1 MDRTSLSHNRINYK
15 RTAPDFSESG
25 ISSLNTFD
33 VGQTGT
39 RAVRNEAW
47 NQLEE
52 ELNYNIQ
59 DYDTSLEESEITEKQ
74 EQSTKKLPGVGSS
87 YDFASDLSKAVI
99 GLFTDNYKGENGNDS
114 SYINQAVNINVRDAL
129 SINVQARV
137 NELRETEGKWIP
149 EIEIAKRYL
158 EQKTLLGELSVDG
171 PDYFKVMSE
180 VQELEKQVKEAAKTN
195 PYIRDIFYGQ
205 AIEPAFTH
213 PGQLYPKAVSRDVMN
228 SILQNNRN
236 QYIIDLSWNQ
246 TNNELNDRLT
256 AAAKLSNKLDRLN
269 KNLEDANVALFEKES
284 EIKAKQKAL
293 KTKHMLH
300 DPLLGIIPL
309 GITYDP
315 DEIDPAFD
323 KQRQEVEVSLFD
335 PSTYKYGLTHLGSSL
350 SELQAMGATMATA
363 HLVKWGGRA
372 SKHPGLWALGETGV
386 NLLSTAYFRHKETAA
401 EVLSSYTQKLL
412 ENSDRFDINK
422 VMKDYEFGLEARGY
436 DVSSMDDL
444 EKLQFGLAYDI
455 QTSDQDYNKFAKDAR
470 VGLTEIEQGNNALA
484 LSDYLQNFGLS
495 YTGKVVNNAIGAKAI
510 AKGIGT
516 AAMTNARTRKLIEA
530 VKNRTNK
537 IADRVFDNPMQK
549 VATKRALESI
559 ANFTLHTGKRAIS
572 EGIEEGQQ
580 SIFQKRYS
588 DIPVDGTQ
596 IESPYSFLDG
606 IIQSG
611 TAAVE
616 ATLAYNGLHW
626 NDMYNT
632 DDQLR
637 KAMGIGSFVGALMG
651 AGPDIQQINRTRK
664 QIESDLSIQELSA
677 RGLDRV
683 DRSFKVA
690 QFLDSYRN
698 GNTPEYLRNS
708 IEELK
713 RYKGTDVT
721 DKMIDEDVETSRIVY
736 GIYKN
741 KDIDNNLKELGINRK
756 SGKDFEMFVQ
766 NHVELIN
773 SFNEASELADLSDKK
788 VTEKIEQI
796 FNESIDSPLNRFIQ
810 QQYESYTNGLAE
822 DQTAIQLS
830 EFRAPII
837 NSIVTRATSR
847 VLDRLNKDLNQ
858 RKKTLE
864 EIKTEYG
871 IDISKQGINGL
882 QEFIKKRQRE
892 VKDSLSKLDNILFKG
907 TFNTL
912 QDPANIEELENVLAP
927 SILNAGIINII
938 STKLNTYNTGRLS
951 ISNRYLVERK
961 PLWSTLDDSEK
972 QSVLTEYAE
981 KYKEDHQT
989 QEEPTRRQLISYYNH
1004 KINQSWNDIENS
1016 ANVEANERTLANAIF
1031 REDLRNTRK
1040 SLQQAQVENQEEFD
1054 TPIDNQPVSTEESSN
1069 KTQVEPDNNQG
1080 SDTKETSQESA
1091 RTVDNISDDADRNS
1105 VNTPVD
1111 EIATGSSEEQV
1122 DEVTDNTGDTGEVSD
1137 IDAMLDEVSDKEY
1150 IEDNDV
1156 IEIAQGSA
1164 NDQDRAATD
1173 NVDSNTLEI
1182 DELKAKYDTI
1192 EDGGPIAD
1200 IGNVEDSDMA
1210 STETITNTEE
1220 EVQSE
1225 QPTHTT
1231 KRQEPISPKQ
1241 INPIVNLTPESFDGA
1256 TDETVE
1262 IPLETQ
1268 DDVIYTDGTDTWV
1281 GNEDPSLGSPV
1292 SDEEIEMQGQF
1303 EQVDA
1308 VDMATTQEA
1317 ANYLG
1322 QTDKSPGLDTKKKVE
1337 TNRIHST
1344 FFYAFNSTEVM
1355 PIEANGKP
1363 VQFDGERR
1371 PGIELAA
1378 KLAIPGWLSK
1388 QKAYYIVTDSK
1399 ETRKFERDA
1408 ADRMAVHLII
1418 EETTEDGK
1426 KLIYNLALYQPDK
1439 ARAKM
1444 RNWNVS
1450 SSKTNS
1456 EINKLRQLRKSIIDK
1471 YIKTYS
1477 PDYFVDKSATLPQV
1491 APKGIIP
1498 VNLRQSNGSINSQA
1512 SEGKRPV
1519 YRSLTEVQEFGLSS
1533 DPIQMTDQ
1541 ILNGE
1546 VEFGYG
1552 KGPFPMDPADRFTI
1566 VNFDQVTKASAQGV
1580 GYAGKIYIIPKV
1592 GDTPSQRTSAP
1603 IMLAEKRHFIQG
1615 GSKNLITSYTP
1626 DGKAK
1631 YDDNGKRVPLSTA
1644 ELLFRLVTQT
1654 LPISNNPEF
1663 LDILDILVNHGPGTV
1678 AVGDNRVEKLSFYV
1692 RKTLHYYTNTKGS
1705 FLMYAS
1711 RTPDGSY
1718 VLKYLKIKNTNGKI
1732 VFTDQQAYDV
1742 IRQISNNL
1750 HWNTDKEAMMNP
1762 ISDNIVN
1769 AAIEYMNR
1777 YNTDYYRVLNC
1788 DELVFTMQDLNLTRD
1803 TDGKVIRKDGTP
1815 ILMSWMINHQVLKTD
1830 VGDRAFR
1837 DPFVYADDAAVAET
1851 ANISKPEPTNSTKR
1865 KVGNKEQKKEDVPE
1879 ESTKLK
1885 SQDYEPKELPKE
1897 IATEKDRVQ
1906 RSKLLNKQDV
1916 IDVLN
1921 TEHLLIR
1928 VRVKNSTIEYV
1939 DIFFDERKDRWDILP
1954 RINYNVEGAEEIYP
1968 TQEQIKS
1975 VLDRFIPYDLQQYYT
1990 SGQYKQDHAKLIQYQ
2005 EDLANQGKNLEERIQ
2020 LLWETNVG
2028 VDATLRDRWGI
2039 YSFNEYTGETNFVP
2053 NTRETATTE
2062 LLKQDKALTYDET
2075 IAAGLTPKQGYTYV
2089 RKADGKYVI
2098 LPNNSRVLQKMLGNK
2113 GVFSTVRG
2121 EGSLDIV
2128 AAKKWLHDTL
2138 GIDPDDVM
2146 VTNAAMR
2153 AINTPSAYGLLQ
2165 SVFDRIHDEFV
2176 ARVVLSTKGGA
2187 GVEYHEAWHYVSLLL
2202 LTPAQR
2208 DQIYSDYVKRN
2219 PEYSNSTKQEIEE
2232 QLAEE
2237 FKAYM
2242 LKEVNPTWTYR
2253 IKKFFKAM
2261 WDLVVAFAGKELS
2274 LQNQVFNQIRKGN
2287 FKNAQLDQDT
2297 LEEFNKK
2304 YDVGIGYYAPGIS
2317 NKEQENMPHIANAN
2331 TLYNIVETLSNTA
2344 LSILNIRSMED
2355 IQNLKLDDVFDNIQY
2370 LYDAGEY
2377 DYNESK
2383 KQMVHDVLSNKGL
2396 FAKQIRAYLQE
2407 LGIRAIEREEAEIA
2421 EKEAKDS
2428 GDTYDNVWDRAS
2440 YEISKKA
2447 NVAFNAKLFFYSIP
2461 QSRFATDE
2469 NGNQIVDT
2477 VKDNIFGLDVAQSFD
2492 ITWNRIL
2499 DNLWLSNDWPDL
2511 IRRVRN
2517 LAKADPFFATLL
2529 DRIDN
2534 PAYPLPENTVTQ
2546 LLTTIQSA
2554 KNSMDTVDI
2563 FDTSTGTIQ
2572 KNTKGRGGKVW
2583 TVMDSS
2589 NLRKIAR
2596 LPSQWSQNFM
2606 LSSLI
2611 FTDKN
2616 NRSRINT
2623 NRYSELAK
2631 LDKQIL
2637 SDIEQIQKQLNSKNA
2652 DIRNQGLKQF
2662 EHTKERLLNL
2672 LNTIGIPFDSES
2684 LNYLLRKVNT
2694 NSTNYPEFFVF
2705 SALYKNM
2712 PGSISNS
2719 IMHNIRLMNN
2729 AKSLEA
2735 KFKRQTISASRIF
2748 NYKSPNAVINL
2759 MAIAYGEMHPTPE
2772 EFSVTGADGSL
2783 LYPITQNNYMS
2794 DQLRWLN
2801 TNAYNKL
2808 DNIARSAYSAN
2819 SLIVKALTSPDK
2831 PKLKLHTLIAI
2842 RDNITNSSRDYFGI
2856 TPLEDYIAKLLLVH
2870 QGRLILPTMSD
2881 KKTWYS
2887 IEGIKLPKDFLG
2899 TIKYSPNAE
2908 GSMEATII
2916 PRRFSNE
2923 TLDIFCNY
2931 FLDEYNAIVKYF
2943 DSKEYVEKGKSRF
2956 YDNYHGEIGKD
2967 GKMAPGG
2974 NGGRFRY
2981 FNQLPINGATVSLNR
2996 MLDDAEKSGNP
3007 ELITQALNRIRTEL
3021 IEDRALLRDS
3031 MNTLLIDKVDKEI
3044 EQAIKLGVISRDKK
3058 GNLQYGNL
3066 PSTSVLE
3073 DQENSNPF
3081 AFYETLVS
3089 HIPEEFNA
3097 ITQNDIIY
3105 SIIAN
3110 YVTGYAISIEEI
3122 EKCFV
3127 GDPAFYKWKSD
3138 KIVGIFQRDVDKIK
3152 RLSSVLSTGTN
3163 LRTHWGD
3170 NDPRNSTKYTSA
3182 ILQDNMIGSEYHSRL
3197 EQIFKADLARTML
3210 KKNNPSLTDDEL
3222 FKLTDDKHFDNT
3234 MQDRTKLSVED
3245 IKFIEKQAVKSA
3257 DPYAY
3262 DDENNSGNINQADAA
3277 VYIRPAFYKRIMQ
3290 ALGEWSPE
3298 IEEAYN
3304 ILESNQNVLGNPE
3317 LYAKALRAS
3326 IKPLKMMYF
3335 GDHFDE
3341 VSNINV
3347 PVFDKMALFPMFK
3360 ILANADN
3367 KYLYDRMNN
3376 EQLGTIDMLK
3386 FESSTKV
3393 GSTRDKLKV
3402 YKDNR
3407 NTQLNTEAINSP
3419 STTVINQDTVVE
3431 RLNGGL
3437 TTKVQDI
3444 KQLRLQ
3450 LNTEPHEHTDR
3461 SFGTQAVKICIG
3473 NVVDNRHYGHNKGQN
3488 VSGARIKKD
3497 VFGCIKALSTKGYMK
3512 LKGSNGVAGRF
3523 FDKNGRINN
3532 KALSNYLI
3540 QEAKGTNMSAEIT
3553 EALALDKKGNFRAPI
3568 ASLSTRNWIESKIIS
3583 LINKEVI
3590 DVNTPGGSAIQM
3602 ASFGFRANQVWNEE
3616 TARPFNDGNKL
3627 SFDPDKG
3634 SMEVMLSTNFFRDV
3648 VPQEYQTDYITMRNW
3663 LIEHNVIGNNSKPYG
3678 IGYRIPTQGLSSTF
3692 SFIVADVLP
3701 AQTGDTIVV
3710 PDEFTAMTGSD
3721 FDIDKLYIATYAYD
3735 PETNERYTWNNDAKS
3750 YTEQTEG
3757 ALINK
3762 LLDSYTLVISDKKTL
3777 AETRASIDTL
3787 TGILKK
3793 EILPLVQTTELKEAE
3808 PMYELMPSFQ
3818 ESRKTEYTSG
3828 KAGIA
3833 PFALNSTNHCLTQAT
3848 HLRMKFSEGA
3858 NKYNLNQF
3866 DEITGQ
3872 DGYKILD
3879 WLSAMINAHVDVAKD
3894 PYIIVLNVNKVTYNM
3909 ASFLLRTGK
3918 GRNTFL
3924 FLAQP
3929 ALKEYANR
3937 KIMNEGVIGVSK
3949 QYDNQIFS
3957 DIKQKYWDMLNR
3969 FPLSDTYKKNIE
3981 QLVQNGSVDAFN
3993 QSKLASSL
4001 ESFRSNDITPQDI
4014 VQQLLVIKAYQD
4026 LASDAQTMAD
4036 LVQRS
4041 QIDTKKYGNNLS
4053 QLQNF
4058 YNSYTTFIEDNKEK
4072 FFTDAVDTNGLDVY
4086 FGNTFLHKKLIYAM
4100 DLSNSILRSQVFA
4113 ATNGYKEILTS
4124 ILQQIRGGNYI
4135 PTNNGKS
4142 VLFKY
4147 KATSNKE
4154 YVGALSNKIES
4165 IIRAKVVANSTNLML
4180 TDSDINDILFGK
4192 DSIARRL
4199 NSIKNYIRVNKD
4211 DINLMT
4217 FVDESGNITNELLNY
4232 LQAVTSNNKRNISYI
4247 NTSTSTMNNS
4257 RYYEDRLRSA
4267 FYDLLTSED
4276 AVIREFAETLVKYSF
4291 LTSYDNRTP
4300 NSFFNLVPMW
4310 YKRKLGY
4317 VSSIADA
4324 INKLNYGDTSVINS
4338 NNTSNQI
4345 DSIYLNLVR
4354 NYWRDNDI
4362 VPVFVRRVRRDDEGG
4377 ERVSNVI
4384 NLASATSKTRVN
4396 VNTVISVKGDYDI
4409 SRNYKFFKIV
4419 GAGNN
4424 IDVYQRIGDIVNL
4437 DTGKTIER
4445 IYTVVPKLG
4454 YDAGSNSIYELYK
4467 EGDQPSAFDA
4477 NNFTD
4482 KMLNQINDVFNLI
4495 DKRVQLLRGKEP
4507 IVFVKDDSYRSIDY
4521 SNYDNIEEK
4530 ASIELDQTDNY
4541 TDQEI
4546 QDSNTQEQEITSSEA
4561 ISTEE
4566 FIDNSSDPSEIDN
4579 INHIDD
4585 TLLADLD
4592 GMETDSGIEFEDL
4605 TPEPETV
4612 DVTELI
4618 TEIIDSVETPIDDI
4632 VEIDEGTMNNLKKNG
4647 KKRKEECK

>member
-39 RAVRNEAW
+39 RAVRDEAW

-59 DYDTSLEESEITEKQ
+59 DYDTSFQ
-74 EQSTKKLPGVGSS
+74 EQPVYTEDANKKLPGVGSS

-114 SYINQAVNINVRDAL
+114 SYIDQAVNINVRDAL

-149 EIEIAKRYL
+149 EIEVAKRYL

-315 DEIDPAFD
+315 DEIDPSFD

-412 ENSDRFDINK
+412 ENSDKFDINK
-422 VMKDYEFGLEARGY
+422 VMRDYEFGLEARGY

-455 QTSDQDYNKFAKDAR
+455 QTSDQDYNKFAKNAR

-516 AAMTNARTRKLIEA
+516 AAMKNARTRKLIEA
-530 VKNRTNK
+530 VKDRTNK

-549 VATKRALESI
+549 IATKRALESI

-596 IESPYSFLDG
+596 TESPYSFLDG

-637 KAMGIGSFVGALMG
+637 KAMSIGSFIGALMG

-677 RGLDRV
+677 RNLDRV

-698 GNTPEYLRNS
+698 GNTPKYLRNS

-721 DKMIDEDVETSRIVY
+721 DKMIDEDIETSSIVY

-773 SFNEASELADLSDKK
+773 SFDEASELADLSDKK

-810 QQYESYTNGLAE
+810 QQYEKYTNGLAE
-822 DQTAIQLS
+822 GQTAIQLS

-837 NSIVTRATSR
+837 NSIVTRTTSR

-864 EIKTEYG
+864 EIRTEYG

-981 KYKEDHQT
+981 RYKEDHQT

-1091 RTVDNISDDADRNS
+1091 HTVDNISDDADRS
-1105 VNTPVD
+1105 SMNTPVD

-1122 DEVTDNTGDTGEVSD
+1122 DEANDNTGDTGEVSD

-1200 IGNVEDSDMA
+1200 IGNAEDSDMA
-1210 STETITNTEE
+1210 STENVTNTEE

-1231 KRQEPISPKQ
+1231 KRQEPTSPKQ

-1371 PGIELAA
+1371 PGIELAS

-1388 QKAYYIVTDSK
+1388 QKAYYIVTDNK
-1399 ETRKFERDA
+1399 ETRKSERDA

-1592 GDTPSQRTSAP
+1592 GDTPSQRSSAP

-1654 LPISNNPEF
+1654 LPVSNNPEF
-1663 LDILDILVNHGPGTV
+1663 LDILDILVNYGPGTV
-1678 AVGDNRVEKLSFYV
+1678 TVGDNRVEKLSFYV

-1851 ANISKPEPTNSTKR
+1851 AEISNIKQDEQSI
-1865 KVGNKEQKKEDVPE
+1865 NKEVKQGTTTVEPKQEQHEQISEGTSIE
-1879 ESTKLK
+1879 ESKK
-1885 SQDYEPKELPKE
+1885 
-1897 IATEKDRVQ
+1897 
-1906 RSKLLNKQDV
+1906 
-1916 IDVLN
+1916 
-1921 TEHLLIR
+1921 
-1928 VRVKNSTIEYV
+1928 
-1939 DIFFDERKDRWDILP
+1939 
-1954 RINYNVEGAEEIYP
+1954 
-1968 TQEQIKS
+1968 
-1975 VLDRFIPYDLQQYYT
+1975 
-1990 SGQYKQDHAKLIQYQ
+1990 
-2005 EDLANQGKNLEERIQ
+2005 
-2020 LLWETNVG
+2020 
-2028 VDATLRDRWGI
+2028 
-2039 YSFNEYTGETNFVP
+2039 
-2053 NTRETATTE
+2053 TATTE
-2062 LLKQDKALTYDET
+2062 LPQQDKALTYDET

-2121 EGSLDIV
+2121 EGALDIA

-2202 LTPAQR
+2202 LTPTQR
-2208 DQIYSDYVKRN
+2208 NQIYSDYVKRN

-2253 IKKFFKAM
+2253 IKKFFKAI
-2261 WDLVVAFAGKELS
+2261 WDLVMAFAGKELS
-2274 LQNQVFNQIRKGN
+2274 LHNQVFNQIRKGN

-2344 LSILNIRSMED
+2344 LSILNIRSMDD

-2461 QSRFATDE
+2461 QSKFGTDE

-2637 SDIEQIQKQLNSKNA
+2637 SDIEQIQKQLNSKNP

-2672 LNTIGIPFDSES
+2672 LNAIGIPFDSES
-2684 LNYLLRKVNT
+2684 LNYLLKKVNT

-2819 SLIVKALTSPDK
+2819 SLIVKALTSPNK

-2943 DSKEYVEKGKSRF
+2943 DSKEDVEKGKSRF
-2956 YDNYHGEIGKD
+2956 YDNYHGKIGED

-3031 MNTLLIDKVDKEI
+3031 MNTLLLDKVDKEI
-3044 EQAIKLGVISRDKK
+3044 KQAIKLGVISRDKK

-3182 ILQDNMIGSEYHSRL
+3182 ILQDNMIGSEYHGRL

-3222 FKLTDDKHFDNT
+3222 FKLTDDKHFDST

-3245 IKFIEKQAVKSA
+3245 VKFIEKQAVKSA

-3407 NTQLNTEAINSP
+3407 NTQLNIEAINSP

-3437 TTKVQDI
+3437 TTTVQDI

-3473 NVVDNRHYGHNKGQN
+3473 NVVDDRHYGHNKGQN

-3553 EALALDKKGNFRAPI
+3553 EALALDKNGNFRAPI
-3568 ASLSTRNWIESKIIS
+3568 ASLSVRNWIESKIIS

-3616 TARPFNDGNKL
+3616 TARPFNDGKKL

-3648 VPQEYQTDYITMRNW
+3648 VPQEYQTDYITMRSW

-3735 PETNERYTWNNDAKS
+3735 PETNERYTWNNNAKS
-3750 YTEQTEG
+3750 YVEQTEG

-3858 NKYNLNQF
+3858 SKYNLNQF

-3969 FPLSDTYKKNIE
+3969 FPLSDTYKKQIE
-3981 QLVQNGSVDAFN
+3981 QLVQNGSIDAFN

-4014 VQQLLVIKAYQD
+4014 VQQLLVVKAYQD

-4072 FFTDAVDTNGLDVY
+4072 FFTDTVDTNGLDVY

-4124 ILQQIRGGNYI
+4124 ILQQIRGGNYV

-4142 VLFKY
+4142 ILFKY

-4180 TDSDINDILFGK
+4180 TDSDINDVLFGK

-4276 AVIREFAETLVKYSF
+4276 NVIKEFAETLVKYSF

-4338 NNTSNQI
+4338 NNTSDQV
-4345 DSIYLNLVR
+4345 DSIYLSLVR

-4384 NLASATSKTRVN
+4384 NLASATSKARVN

-4419 GAGNN
+4419 GTGNN

-4467 EGDQPSAFDA
+4467 EGDQPSAFDT

-4482 KMLNQINDVFNLI
+4482 KMLDQINNVFNLI

-4541 TDQEI
+4541 ADQEI
-4546 QDSNTQEQEITSSEA
+4546 QDSNTQEQEITSSES
-4561 ISTEE
+4561 ISSEE

-4585 TLLADLD
+4585 TLLSDLD

>member
-114 SYINQAVNINVRDAL
+114 SYIDQAVNINVRDAL

-300 DPLLGIIPL
+300 DPLLGIVPL

-412 ENSDRFDINK
+412 ENSDKFDINK
-422 VMKDYEFGLEARGY
+422 VMKDYEFGLESRGY

-444 EKLQFGLAYDI
+444 EKLQFGLAYNI
-455 QTSDQDYNKFAKDAR
+455 QTSDQNYNKFAKDAR

-495 YTGKVVNNAIGAKAI
+495 YTGKVVNNTIGAKAI

-516 AAMTNARTRKLIEA
+516 AAMKNARTRKLIEA
-530 VKNRTNK
+530 VKDRTNK
-537 IADRVFDNPMQK
+537 IADKVFDNPMQK

-596 IESPYSFLDG
+596 TESPYSFLDG

-637 KAMGIGSFVGALMG
+637 KAMSIGSFIGALMG

-677 RGLDRV
+677 RNLDRV

-698 GNTPEYLRNS
+698 GNTPKYLRNS

-721 DKMIDEDVETSRIVY
+721 DKMIDEDIETSRIVY

-773 SFNEASELADLSDKK
+773 GFNEASELSDLSDKK

-822 DQTAIQLS
+822 GQTAIQLS

-892 VKDSLSKLDNILFKG
+892 IKDSLSKLDNTLFKG

-1004 KINQSWNDIENS
+1004 KINQSWSDIENS

-1054 TPIDNQPVSTEESSN
+1054 TPIDSQPVSTEESSN

-1080 SDTKETSQESA
+1080 DDTKETSQESA
-1091 RTVDNISDDADRNS
+1091 HTVDSISDDTDRGS

-1111 EIATGSSEEQV
+1111 EIATNSSEEQV

-1150 IEDNDV
+1150 VEDNDV
-1156 IEIAQGSA
+1156 TEITQSSA

-1200 IGNVEDSDMA
+1200 IGNVEDSDMT
-1210 STETITNTEE
+1210 STESVITTEE

-1225 QPTHTT
+1225 QSTYNT

-1241 INPIVNLTPESFDGA
+1241 INTTINLTPESFDGS
-1256 TDETVE
+1256 TDEIVE
-1262 IPLETQ
+1262 VPLETQ
-1268 DDVIYTDGTDTWV
+1268 DDIIYTDGTDTWV

-1371 PGIELAA
+1371 PGIELAS

-1388 QKAYYIVTDSK
+1388 QKAYYIVTDNK
-1399 ETRKFERDA
+1399 ETRKSERDA

-1477 PDYFVDKSATLPQV
+1477 PNYFVDKSATLPQV

-1533 DPIQMTDQ
+1533 DPIQMSNQ

-1663 LDILDILVNHGPGTV
+1663 LDILDILVNYGPGTV
-1678 AVGDNRVEKLSFYV
+1678 TVGDNRVEKLSFYV

-1750 HWNTDKEAMMNP
+1750 HWNTDKEAMMDP

-1769 AAIEYMNR
+1769 AAIDYMNK

-1788 DELVFTMQDLNLTRD
+1788 DELVFTMQDLNLTRGA
-1803 TDGKVIRKDGTP
+1803 DGKVVRNGNTP

-1851 ANISKPEPTNSTKR
+1851 AEVSNIEQVKQSTNE
-1865 KVGNKEQKKEDVPE
+1865 KVKQV
-1879 ESTKLK
+1879 TATV
-1885 SQDYEPKELPKE
+1885 EPKYEQPRQPSDE
-1897 IATEKDRVQ
+1897 IATEE
-1906 RSKLLNKQDV
+1906 SKK
-1916 IDVLN
+1916 
-1921 TEHLLIR
+1921 TA
-1928 VRVKNSTIEYV
+1928 TIE
-1939 DIFFDERKDRWDILP
+1939 LP
-1954 RINYNVEGAEEIYP
+1954 
-1968 TQEQIKS
+1968 Q
-1975 VLDRFIPYDLQQYYT
+1975 
-1990 SGQYKQDHAKLIQYQ
+1990 
-2005 EDLANQGKNLEERIQ
+2005 
-2020 LLWETNVG
+2020 
-2028 VDATLRDRWGI
+2028 
-2039 YSFNEYTGETNFVP
+2039 
-2053 NTRETATTE
+2053 
-2062 LLKQDKALTYDET
+2062 QDKALTYDET

-2121 EGSLDIV
+2121 EGTLDIA

-2176 ARVVLSTKGGA
+2176 ARIVLSTKGGA

-2253 IKKFFKAM
+2253 IKKFFKAI
-2261 WDLVVAFAGKELS
+2261 WDLVMAFAGKELS

-2297 LEEFNKK
+2297 LDEFNKK

-2344 LSILNIRSMED
+2344 LSILNIRSMDD

-2407 LGIRAIEREEAEIA
+2407 LGIRAIEREESEIA

-2461 QSRFATDE
+2461 QSKFVTDE

-2492 ITWNRIL
+2492 ITWNKIL

-2672 LNTIGIPFDSES
+2672 LNAIGVPFDSES

-2819 SLIVKALTSPDK
+2819 SLIVKTLTSPDK

-2943 DSKEYVEKGKSRF
+2943 DSKEDVEKGKSRF
-2956 YDNYHGEIGKD
+2956 YDNYHGKIGKD
-2967 GKMAPGG
+2967 GKTAPGG

-3152 RLSSVLSTGTN
+3152 RLSSVLSTGIN

-3245 IKFIEKQAVKSA
+3245 VKFIEKQAVKSA

-3304 ILESNQNVLGNPE
+3304 ILESNQDVLGNPE

-3341 VSNINV
+3341 VSDINV

-3407 NTQLNTEAINSP
+3407 NTQLNIEAINSP

-3473 NVVDNRHYGHNKGQN
+3473 NVVDDRHYGHNKGQN

-3616 TARPFNDGNKL
+3616 TARPFNDGKKL

-3648 VPQEYQTDYITMRNW
+3648 VPQEYQTDYITMRSW

-3721 FDIDKLYIATYAYD
+3721 FDIDKLYIATYSYD
-3735 PETNERYTWNNDAKS
+3735 PETNERYTWNNNAKS
-3750 YTEQTEG
+3750 YVEQTEG

-3969 FPLSDTYKKNIE
+3969 FPLSDTYKKQIE
-3981 QLVQNGSVDAFN
+3981 QLVQSGSIDAFN

-4014 VQQLLVIKAYQD
+4014 VQQLLVVKAYQD

-4072 FFTDAVDTNGLDVY
+4072 FFTDTVDTNGLDVY

-4124 ILQQIRGGNYI
+4124 ILQQIRGGNYT

-4142 VLFKY
+4142 ILFKY

-4154 YVGALSNKIES
+4154 YVGALSNKVES
-4165 IIRAKVVANSTNLML
+4165 IIRAKVTANNTDLML
-4180 TDSDINDILFGK
+4180 TDSDINSILFGK

-4211 DINLMT
+4211 NVNLIT

-4276 AVIREFAETLVKYSF
+4276 NTIREFAETLVKYSF

-4300 NSFFNLVPMW
+4300 NSFFNLVPMS

-4324 INKLNYGDTSVINS
+4324 INKLNYGDTSVVNS
-4338 NNTSNQI
+4338 NNTSDWV

-4377 ERVSNVI
+4377 ERVSNVV

-4419 GAGNN
+4419 GTGNN

-4467 EGDQPSAFDA
+4467 EGDQPSAFDT

-4482 KMLNQINDVFNLI
+4482 KMLDQINNVFNLI

-4541 TDQEI
+4541 ADQEI
-4546 QDSNTQEQEITSSEA
+4546 QDSNTQEQEITSSES
-4561 ISTEE
+4561 ISSEE

-4585 TLLADLD
+4585 TLLSDLD

>member
-99 GLFTDNYKGENGNDS
+99 GLFTDDYKGENGNDS
-114 SYINQAVNINVRDAL
+114 SYIDQAVNINVRDAL

-149 EIEIAKRYL
+149 EIEVAKRYL

-412 ENSDRFDINK
+412 ENSDKFDINK
-422 VMKDYEFGLEARGY
+422 VMKDYEFGLESRGY

-444 EKLQFGLAYDI
+444 EKLQFGLAYNI
-455 QTSDQDYNKFAKDAR
+455 QTSDQNYNKFAKYAR

-495 YTGKVVNNAIGAKAI
+495 YTGKVVNNTIGAKAI
-510 AKGIGT
+510 ANGIGT
-516 AAMTNARTRKLIEA
+516 AAMKNARTRKLIEA
-530 VKNRTNK
+530 VKDRTNK
-537 IADRVFDNPMQK
+537 IADKVFDNPMQK

-596 IESPYSFLDG
+596 TESPYSFLDG

-637 KAMGIGSFVGALMG
+637 KAMSIGSFIGALMG

-677 RGLDRV
+677 RNLDRV

-721 DKMIDEDVETSRIVY
+721 DKMIDEDIETSRIVY

-773 SFNEASELADLSDKK
+773 GFNEASELSDLSDKK

-822 DQTAIQLS
+822 GQTAIQLS

-892 VKDSLSKLDNILFKG
+892 IKDSLSKLDNTLFKG

-1004 KINQSWNDIENS
+1004 KINQSWSDIENS

-1054 TPIDNQPVSTEESSN
+1054 TPIDSQPVSTEESSN

-1080 SDTKETSQESA
+1080 DDTKETSQESA
-1091 RTVDNISDDADRNS
+1091 HTVDSISDDTDRGS

-1111 EIATGSSEEQV
+1111 EIATNSSEEQV

-1150 IEDNDV
+1150 VEDNDV
-1156 IEIAQGSA
+1156 TEITQSSA

-1225 QPTHTT
+1225 QSTYNT

-1241 INPIVNLTPESFDGA
+1241 INPTINLTPESFDGS
-1256 TDETVE
+1256 TDEIVE
-1262 IPLETQ
+1262 VPLETQ
-1268 DDVIYTDGTDTWV
+1268 DDIIYTDGTDTWV

-1371 PGIELAA
+1371 PGIELAS

-1388 QKAYYIVTDSK
+1388 QKAYYIVTDNK
-1399 ETRKFERDA
+1399 ETRKSERDA

-1533 DPIQMTDQ
+1533 DPIQMSNQ

-1663 LDILDILVNHGPGTV
+1663 LDILDILVNYGPSTV
-1678 AVGDNRVEKLSFYV
+1678 AVGDNRVEKLSFYI
-1692 RKTLHYYTNTKGS
+1692 RKTFHYYTNTKGS

-1711 RTPDGSY
+1711 RTPEGSY
-1718 VLKYLKIKNTNGKI
+1718 MLKYLKIKNTNGKV

-1750 HWNTDKEAMMNP
+1750 HWNTDKEAMMDP

-1769 AAIEYMNR
+1769 AAIDYMNK

-1788 DELVFTMQDLNLTRD
+1788 DELVFTMQDLNLTRG
-1803 TDGKVIRKDGTP
+1803 TDGKVVRNGNTP

-1851 ANISKPEPTNSTKR
+1851 AEVSNIEQVKQSTNE
-1865 KVGNKEQKKEDVPE
+1865 KVKQV
-1879 ESTKLK
+1879 TATV
-1885 SQDYEPKELPKE
+1885 EPKYEQPRQPSDK
-1897 IATEKDRVQ
+1897 IATEE
-1906 RSKLLNKQDV
+1906 SKK
-1916 IDVLN
+1916 
-1921 TEHLLIR
+1921 TT
-1928 VRVKNSTIEYV
+1928 TIE
-1939 DIFFDERKDRWDILP
+1939 LP
-1954 RINYNVEGAEEIYP
+1954 
-1968 TQEQIKS
+1968 Q
-1975 VLDRFIPYDLQQYYT
+1975 
-1990 SGQYKQDHAKLIQYQ
+1990 
-2005 EDLANQGKNLEERIQ
+2005 
-2020 LLWETNVG
+2020 
-2028 VDATLRDRWGI
+2028 
-2039 YSFNEYTGETNFVP
+2039 
-2053 NTRETATTE
+2053 
-2062 LLKQDKALTYDET
+2062 QDKALTYDET

-2121 EGSLDIV
+2121 EGTLDIA

-2176 ARVVLSTKGGA
+2176 ARIVLSTKGGA

-2261 WDLVVAFAGKELS
+2261 WDLVMAFAGKELS

-2344 LSILNIRSMED
+2344 LSILNIRSMDD

-2672 LNTIGIPFDSES
+2672 LNAIGIPFDSES

-2819 SLIVKALTSPDK
+2819 SLIVKTLTSPDK

-2943 DSKEYVEKGKSRF
+2943 DSKEDVEKGKSRF
-2956 YDNYHGEIGKD
+2956 YDNYHGKIGKD

-3073 DQENSNPF
+3073 DQENANPF

-3089 HIPEEFNA
+3089 HIPEDFNA

-3245 IKFIEKQAVKSA
+3245 VKFIEKQAVKSA

-3304 ILESNQNVLGNPE
+3304 ILESNQDVLGNPE

-3341 VSNINV
+3341 VSDINV

-3473 NVVDNRHYGHNKGQN
+3473 NVVDDRHYGHNKGQN

-3602 ASFGFRANQVWNEE
+3602 ASFGFRANHVWNEE
-3616 TARPFNDGNKL
+3616 TARPFNDGKKL

-3648 VPQEYQTDYITMRNW
+3648 VPQEYQTDYTTMRNW
-3663 LIEHNVIGNNSKPYG
+3663 LIEHNVIGNNAKPYG

-3735 PETNERYTWNNDAKS
+3735 PETNERYAWNNDAKS
-3750 YTEQTEG
+3750 YVDQTEG

-3858 NKYNLNQF
+3858 SKYNLNQF

-3969 FPLSDTYKKNIE
+3969 FPLSDTYKKQIE

-4072 FFTDAVDTNGLDVY
+4072 FFTDTVDTNGLDVY

-4124 ILQQIRGGNYI
+4124 ILQQIRGGNYV

-4142 VLFKY
+4142 ILFKY

-4154 YVGALSNKIES
+4154 YVGAISNKIES

-4180 TDSDINDILFGK
+4180 TDSDINDVLFGK

-4276 AVIREFAETLVKYSF
+4276 NVIKEFAETLVKYSF

-4338 NNTSNQI
+4338 NNTSDQV
-4345 DSIYLNLVR
+4345 DSIYLSLVR

-4419 GAGNN
+4419 GTGNN

-4467 EGDQPSAFDA
+4467 EGNQPSAFDT

-4482 KMLNQINDVFNLI
+4482 KMLDQIDNVFNLI

-4541 TDQEI
+4541 ADQEI

-4561 ISTEE
+4561 ISSEE

-4632 VEIDEGTMNNLKKNG
+4632 TEINEGTVNNLKKNG

>member
-114 SYINQAVNINVRDAL
+114 SYIDQAVNINVRDAL

-300 DPLLGIIPL
+300 DPLLGIVPL

-412 ENSDRFDINK
+412 ENSDKFDINK
-422 VMKDYEFGLEARGY
+422 VMKDYEFGLESRGY

-444 EKLQFGLAYDI
+444 EKLQFGLAYNI
-455 QTSDQDYNKFAKDAR
+455 QTSDQNYNKFAKDAR

-495 YTGKVVNNAIGAKAI
+495 YTGKVVNNTIGAKAI
-510 AKGIGT
+510 ANGIGT
-516 AAMTNARTRKLIEA
+516 AAMKNARTRKLIEA
-530 VKNRTNK
+530 VKDRTNK
-537 IADRVFDNPMQK
+537 IADKVFDNPMQK

-596 IESPYSFLDG
+596 TESPYSFLDG

-637 KAMGIGSFVGALMG
+637 KAMSIGSFIGALMG

-721 DKMIDEDVETSRIVY
+721 DKMIDEDIETSRIVY

-773 SFNEASELADLSDKK
+773 GFNEASELSDLSDKK

-822 DQTAIQLS
+822 GQTAIQLS

-892 VKDSLSKLDNILFKG
+892 IKDSLSKLDNTLFKG

-989 QEEPTRRQLISYYNH
+989 QEEPTRRQLISCYNH
-1004 KINQSWNDIENS
+1004 KINQSWSDIENS

-1054 TPIDNQPVSTEESSN
+1054 TPIDSQPVSTEESSN

-1080 SDTKETSQESA
+1080 DDTKETSQESA
-1091 RTVDNISDDADRNS
+1091 HTVDSISDDTDRNS
-1105 VNTPVD
+1105 ANTPVD
-1111 EIATGSSEEQV
+1111 EIATNSSEEQV

-1150 IEDNDV
+1150 VEDNDV
-1156 IEIAQGSA
+1156 TEITQSSA

-1200 IGNVEDSDMA
+1200 IGNVEDSDMT
-1210 STETITNTEE
+1210 STESVTTTEE

-1225 QPTHTT
+1225 QSTYNT

-1241 INPIVNLTPESFDGA
+1241 INPTINLTPESFDGS
-1256 TDETVE
+1256 TDEIVE
-1262 IPLETQ
+1262 VPLETQ
-1268 DDVIYTDGTDTWV
+1268 DDIIYTDGTDTWV

-1371 PGIELAA
+1371 PGIELAS

-1388 QKAYYIVTDSK
+1388 QKAYYIVTDNK
-1399 ETRKFERDA
+1399 ETRKSERDA

-1533 DPIQMTDQ
+1533 DPIQMSNQ

-1762 ISDNIVN
+1762 ISNNIVN
-1769 AAIEYMNR
+1769 AAIEYMNK

-1803 TDGKVIRKDGTP
+1803 TDGNVVRKDSTP

-1851 ANISKPEPTNSTKR
+1851 AEVSNIEQVKQSTNEKVKQVTATVESKREQPEQPS
-1865 KVGNKEQKKEDVPE
+1865 D
-1879 ESTKLK
+1879 
-1885 SQDYEPKELPKE
+1885 E
-1897 IATEKDRVQ
+1897 IATEE
-1906 RSKLLNKQDV
+1906 SKK
-1916 IDVLN
+1916 
-1921 TEHLLIR
+1921 TA
-1928 VRVKNSTIEYV
+1928 TIE
-1939 DIFFDERKDRWDILP
+1939 LP
-1954 RINYNVEGAEEIYP
+1954 
-1968 TQEQIKS
+1968 Q
-1975 VLDRFIPYDLQQYYT
+1975 
-1990 SGQYKQDHAKLIQYQ
+1990 
-2005 EDLANQGKNLEERIQ
+2005 
-2020 LLWETNVG
+2020 
-2028 VDATLRDRWGI
+2028 
-2039 YSFNEYTGETNFVP
+2039 
-2053 NTRETATTE
+2053 
-2062 LLKQDKALTYDET
+2062 QDKALTYDET

-2121 EGSLDIV
+2121 EGTLDIA

-2176 ARVVLSTKGGA
+2176 ARIVLSTKGGA

-2253 IKKFFKAM
+2253 IKKFFKAI
-2261 WDLVVAFAGKELS
+2261 WDLVIAFAGKELS

-2344 LSILNIRSMED
+2344 LSILNIRSMDD

-2461 QSRFATDE
+2461 QSKFGTDE

-2637 SDIEQIQKQLNSKNA
+2637 SDIEQIQKQLNSKNS

-2672 LNTIGIPFDSES
+2672 LNAIGIPFDSES
-2684 LNYLLRKVNT
+2684 LNYLLKKVNT

-2943 DSKEYVEKGKSRF
+2943 DSKEDVEKGKSRF
-2956 YDNYHGEIGKD
+2956 YDSYHGKIGKD

-3170 NDPRNSTKYTSA
+3170 NDPRNSTEYTSA

-3245 IKFIEKQAVKSA
+3245 VKFIEKQAVKSA

-3341 VSNINV
+3341 VSDINV

-3407 NTQLNTEAINSP
+3407 NTQLNIEAINSP

-3473 NVVDNRHYGHNKGQN
+3473 NVVDDRHYGHNKGQN

-3602 ASFGFRANQVWNEE
+3602 ASFGFKGKNVDSYSNISLLNQNIDDLQFSVRTNKLLKAKGINTIEDIIKYGEQQLKHYLSDKQFTEILDFFSSFNIDFNTKKEFKYRA
-3616 TARPFNDGNKL
+3616 FNDGNKL

-3648 VPQEYQTDYITMRNW
+3648 VPQEYQTDYTTMRDW
-3663 LIEHNVIGNNSKPYG
+3663 LIKHNVIGSNAKPYG

-3735 PETNERYTWNNDAKS
+3735 PETNERYTWNNNAKS
-3750 YTEQTEG
+3750 YVEQTEG

-3858 NKYNLNQF
+3858 SKYNLNQF

-3969 FPLSDTYKKNIE
+3969 FPLSDTYKKQIE
-3981 QLVQNGSVDAFN
+3981 QLVQNGSIDAFN

-4014 VQQLLVIKAYQD
+4014 VQQLLVVKAYQD

-4072 FFTDAVDTNGLDVY
+4072 FFTDTVDTNGLDVY

-4124 ILQQIRGGNYI
+4124 ILQQIRGGNYV

-4142 VLFKY
+4142 ILFKY

-4180 TDSDINDILFGK
+4180 TDSDINDVLFGK

-4276 AVIREFAETLVKYSF
+4276 SVIKEFAETLVKYSF

-4324 INKLNYGDTSVINS
+4324 INKLNYGDTSVVNS
-4338 NNTSNQI
+4338 NNTSDQV
-4345 DSIYLNLVR
+4345 DSIYLSLVR

-4384 NLASATSKTRVN
+4384 NLASATSKIRIN
-4396 VNTVISVKGDYDI
+4396 VNTVISVRGDYDI
-4409 SRNYKFFKIV
+4409 SKNYKFFKIV
-4419 GAGNN
+4419 GTGNN

-4467 EGDQPSAFDA
+4467 EGDQPSAFDT

-4482 KMLNQINDVFNLI
+4482 KMLDQINNVFNLI

-4541 TDQEI
+4541 ADQEI

-4561 ISTEE
+4561 ISSEE

>member
-59 DYDTSLEESEITEKQ
+59 DYDTSFQ
-74 EQSTKKLPGVGSS
+74 EQPTYTEDANKKLPGVGSS
-87 YDFASDLSKAVI
+87 YDFASDLSKAII
-99 GLFTDNYKGENGNDS
+99 GLFADDYKGENGNDS
-114 SYINQAVNINVRDAL
+114 NYIEQAVNINVRDAL

-171 PDYFKVMSE
+171 PDYFKIMSE

-195 PYIRDIFYGQ
+195 PYIRDIFYDQ

-300 DPLLGIIPL
+300 DPLLGIVPL

-372 SKHPGLWALGETGV
+372 SKHPGFWALGETGV

-412 ENSDRFDINK
+412 ENSDKFDINK
-422 VMKDYEFGLEARGY
+422 VMKDYEFGLESRGY

-444 EKLQFGLAYDI
+444 EKLQFGLAYNI
-455 QTSDQDYNKFAKDAR
+455 QTSDQNYNKFAKDAR

-495 YTGKVVNNAIGAKAI
+495 YTGKVVNNTIGAKAI
-510 AKGIGT
+510 ANGIGT
-516 AAMTNARTRKLIEA
+516 AAMKNARTRKLIEA
-530 VKNRTNK
+530 VKDRTNK
-537 IADRVFDNPMQK
+537 IADKVFDNPMQK

-596 IESPYSFLDG
+596 TESPYSFLDG

-637 KAMGIGSFVGALMG
+637 KAMSIGSFIGALMG

-664 QIESDLSIQELSA
+664 QIESDLSIQELST
-677 RGLDRV
+677 RNLDRV

-721 DKMIDEDVETSRIVY
+721 DKMIDEDIETSRIVY

-741 KDIDNNLKELGINRK
+741 KDINNNLKELGINRK

-810 QQYESYTNGLAE
+810 QQYEKYTNSLAE
-822 DQTAIQLS
+822 GQTAIQLS

-837 NSIVTRATSR
+837 NFIVIRATSR

-882 QEFIKKRQRE
+882 QEFIKKSQRE
-892 VKDSLSKLDNILFKG
+892 IKNSLSKLDNTLFKG

-1004 KINQSWNDIENS
+1004 KINQSWSDIENS

-1054 TPIDNQPVSTEESSN
+1054 TPIDSQPVSTEESSN

-1080 SDTKETSQESA
+1080 DDTKETSQESA
-1091 RTVDNISDDADRNS
+1091 HTVDSISDDTDRNS
-1105 VNTPVD
+1105 ANTPVD
-1111 EIATGSSEEQV
+1111 EIATNSSEEQV

-1150 IEDNDV
+1150 VEDNDV
-1156 IEIAQGSA
+1156 TEITQSSA

-1200 IGNVEDSDMA
+1200 IGNVEDSDVT
-1210 STETITNTEE
+1210 STENITTAEE
-1220 EVQSE
+1220 EVQPE
-1225 QPTHTT
+1225 QPAQAT
-1231 KRQEPISPKQ
+1231 KREEPISPKQ
-1241 INPIVNLTPESFDGA
+1241 INPTINLTPESFDGS

-1268 DDVIYTDGTDTWV
+1268 DDIIYTDGTDTWV

-1371 PGIELAA
+1371 PGIELAS

-1388 QKAYYIVTDSK
+1388 QKAYYIVTDNK
-1399 ETRKFERDA
+1399 ETRKSERDA

-1663 LDILDILVNHGPGTV
+1663 LDILDILVNYGPGTV
-1678 AVGDNRVEKLSFYV
+1678 AVGDNRVEKLSFYI

-1711 RTPDGSY
+1711 RTQEGSY
-1718 VLKYLKIKNTNGKI
+1718 MLKYLKIKNTNGKI

-1762 ISDNIVN
+1762 VSDNIVN
-1769 AAIEYMNR
+1769 AAIEYMNK
-1777 YNTDYYRVLNC
+1777 YSTDYYRVLNC
-1788 DELVFTMQDLNLTRD
+1788 DELVFTMQDLNLTRGS
-1803 TDGKVIRKDGTP
+1803 DGKVVRNGNIP

-1837 DPFVYADDAAVAET
+1837 DPFLYADDAAVAET
-1851 ANISKPEPTNSTKR
+1851 AEVSNIEQVKQSTNEKVKQATATVESKREQPEQPS
-1865 KVGNKEQKKEDVPE
+1865 D
-1879 ESTKLK
+1879 
-1885 SQDYEPKELPKE
+1885 E
-1897 IATEKDRVQ
+1897 IATEE
-1906 RSKLLNKQDV
+1906 SKK
-1916 IDVLN
+1916 
-1921 TEHLLIR
+1921 TA
-1928 VRVKNSTIEYV
+1928 TIE
-1939 DIFFDERKDRWDILP
+1939 LP
-1954 RINYNVEGAEEIYP
+1954 
-1968 TQEQIKS
+1968 Q
-1975 VLDRFIPYDLQQYYT
+1975 
-1990 SGQYKQDHAKLIQYQ
+1990 
-2005 EDLANQGKNLEERIQ
+2005 
-2020 LLWETNVG
+2020 
-2028 VDATLRDRWGI
+2028 
-2039 YSFNEYTGETNFVP
+2039 
-2053 NTRETATTE
+2053 
-2062 LLKQDKALTYDET
+2062 QDKALTYDET

-2121 EGSLDIV
+2121 EGTLDIA

-2176 ARVVLSTKGGA
+2176 ARIVLSTKGGA

-2253 IKKFFKAM
+2253 IKKFFKAI
-2261 WDLVVAFAGKELS
+2261 WDLVMAFAGKELS

-2297 LEEFNKK
+2297 LDEFNKK

-2344 LSILNIRSMED
+2344 LSILNIRSMDD

-2461 QSRFATDE
+2461 QSKFGTDE

-2637 SDIEQIQKQLNSKNA
+2637 SDIEQIQKQLNSKNS

-2672 LNTIGIPFDSES
+2672 LNAIGIPFDSES
-2684 LNYLLRKVNT
+2684 LNYLLKKVNT

-2772 EFSVTGADGSL
+2772 EFSVTGADGNL

-2831 PKLKLHTLIAI
+2831 PKLKLHTLTAI

-2943 DSKEYVEKGKSRF
+2943 DSKEDVEKGKSRF
-2956 YDNYHGEIGKD
+2956 YDNYHGKIGKD

-3007 ELITQALNRIRTEL
+3007 ELITQALNHIRTEL

-3031 MNTLLIDKVDKEI
+3031 MNTLLLDKVDKEI
-3044 EQAIKLGVISRDKK
+3044 KQAIKLGVISRDKK

-3245 IKFIEKQAVKSA
+3245 VKFIEKQAVKSA

-3341 VSNINV
+3341 VSDINV

-3407 NTQLNTEAINSP
+3407 NTQLNIEAINSP

-3473 NVVDNRHYGHNKGQN
+3473 NVVDDRHYGHNKGQN

-3616 TARPFNDGNKL
+3616 TARPFNDGKKL

-3648 VPQEYQTDYITMRNW
+3648 VPQEYQTDYITMRSW
-3663 LIEHNVIGNNSKPYG
+3663 LIKHNVIGNNSKPYG

-3721 FDIDKLYIATYAYD
+3721 FDIDKLYIATYSYD

-3808 PMYELMPSFQ
+3808 TMYELMPSFQ

-3858 NKYNLNQF
+3858 SKYNLNQF

-3969 FPLSDTYKKNIE
+3969 FPLSDTYKKQIE
-3981 QLVQNGSVDAFN
+3981 QLVQNGSIDAFN

-4014 VQQLLVIKAYQD
+4014 VQQLLVVKAYQD

-4072 FFTDAVDTNGLDVY
+4072 FFTDTVDTNGLDVY

-4124 ILQQIRGGNYI
+4124 ILQQIRGGNYV

-4142 VLFKY
+4142 ILFKY

-4165 IIRAKVVANSTNLML
+4165 IIRAKVVANNTNLML

-4211 DINLMT
+4211 NINLMT

-4276 AVIREFAETLVKYSF
+4276 AIIREFAETLVKYSF

-4377 ERVSNVI
+4377 ERISNVI

-4482 KMLNQINDVFNLI
+4482 KMLDQINDAFNLI
-4495 DKRVQLLRGKEP
+4495 DKRVQLLRGKDP
-4507 IVFVKDDSYRSIDY
+4507 IVFVKDDSYHSVDY

-4546 QDSNTQEQEITSSEA
+4546 QDSSTQEQEIASSET
-4561 ISTEE
+4561 ISSEE
-4566 FIDNSSDPSEIDN
+4566 FVDSSSDPSEVDN

-4592 GMETDSGIEFEDL
+4592 GMETESGIEFEDL
-4605 TPEPETV
+4605 TPEPEAI

-4632 VEIDEGTMNNLKKNG
+4632 AEINEGTVNNLKKNG

>member
-59 DYDTSLEESEITEKQ
+59 DYDTSFQ
-74 EQSTKKLPGVGSS
+74 EQPTYTEDANKKLPGVGSS
-87 YDFASDLSKAVI
+87 YDFASDLSKAII
-99 GLFTDNYKGENGNDS
+99 GLFSDDYKGENGDDS
-114 SYINQAVNINVRDAL
+114 NYIEQAVNINVRDAL

-149 EIEIAKRYL
+149 EIEVAKRYL
-158 EQKTLLGELSVDG
+158 EQKTLLGELSIDG

-205 AIEPAFTH
+205 AVEPAFTH

-300 DPLLGIIPL
+300 DPLLGIVPL

-412 ENSDRFDINK
+412 ENSDKFDINK
-422 VMKDYEFGLEARGY
+422 VMKDYEFGLESRGY

-444 EKLQFGLAYDI
+444 EKLQFGLAYNI
-455 QTSDQDYNKFAKDAR
+455 QTSDQNYNKFAKDAR

-495 YTGKVVNNAIGAKAI
+495 YTGKIVNNTIGAKAI

-516 AAMTNARTRKLIEA
+516 AAMKNARTRKLIEA
-530 VKNRTNK
+530 AKNRTNK

-596 IESPYSFLDG
+596 VESPYSFLDG
-606 IIQSG
+606 VIQSG

-721 DKMIDEDVETSRIVY
+721 DKMIDEDIETSRIVY

-741 KDIDNNLKELGINRK
+741 KDIDNNLKELRINRK

-773 SFNEASELADLSDKK
+773 SFDEASELSDLSDKK

-822 DQTAIQLS
+822 GQTAIQLS

-892 VKDSLSKLDNILFKG
+892 IKDSLSKLDNTLFKG

-1004 KINQSWNDIENS
+1004 KINQSWSDIENS

-1054 TPIDNQPVSTEESSN
+1054 TPIDSQPVSTEESSN

-1080 SDTKETSQESA
+1080 DDTKETSQESA
-1091 RTVDNISDDADRNS
+1091 HTVDSISDDTDRGS

-1111 EIATGSSEEQV
+1111 EIATNSSEEQV

-1150 IEDNDV
+1150 VEDNDV
-1156 IEIAQGSA
+1156 TEITQSSA

-1225 QPTHTT
+1225 QSTYNT

-1241 INPIVNLTPESFDGA
+1241 INPTINLTPESFDGS
-1256 TDETVE
+1256 TDEIVE
-1262 IPLETQ
+1262 VPLETQ
-1268 DDVIYTDGTDTWV
+1268 DDIIYTDGTDTWV

-1371 PGIELAA
+1371 PGIELAS

-1388 QKAYYIVTDSK
+1388 QKAYYIVTDNK
-1399 ETRKFERDA
+1399 ETRKSERDA

-1533 DPIQMTDQ
+1533 DPIQMSNQ

-1663 LDILDILVNHGPGTV
+1663 LDILDILVNYGPSTV
-1678 AVGDNRVEKLSFYV
+1678 AVGDNRVEKLSFYI
-1692 RKTLHYYTNTKGS
+1692 RKTFHYYTNTKGS

-1711 RTPDGSY
+1711 RTPEGSY
-1718 VLKYLKIKNTNGKI
+1718 MLKYLKIKNTNGKV

-1750 HWNTDKEAMMNP
+1750 HWNTDKEAMMDP

-1769 AAIEYMNR
+1769 AAIDYMNK

-1788 DELVFTMQDLNLTRD
+1788 DELVFTMQDLNLTRG
-1803 TDGKVIRKDGTP
+1803 TDGKVVRNGNTP

-1851 ANISKPEPTNSTKR
+1851 AEVSNIEQVKQSTNE
-1865 KVGNKEQKKEDVPE
+1865 KVKQV
-1879 ESTKLK
+1879 TATV
-1885 SQDYEPKELPKE
+1885 EPKYEQPRQPSDK
-1897 IATEKDRVQ
+1897 IATEE
-1906 RSKLLNKQDV
+1906 SKK
-1916 IDVLN
+1916 
-1921 TEHLLIR
+1921 TT
-1928 VRVKNSTIEYV
+1928 TIE
-1939 DIFFDERKDRWDILP
+1939 LP
-1954 RINYNVEGAEEIYP
+1954 
-1968 TQEQIKS
+1968 Q
-1975 VLDRFIPYDLQQYYT
+1975 
-1990 SGQYKQDHAKLIQYQ
+1990 
-2005 EDLANQGKNLEERIQ
+2005 
-2020 LLWETNVG
+2020 
-2028 VDATLRDRWGI
+2028 
-2039 YSFNEYTGETNFVP
+2039 
-2053 NTRETATTE
+2053 
-2062 LLKQDKALTYDET
+2062 QDKALTYDET

-2121 EGSLDIV
+2121 EGTLDIA

-2176 ARVVLSTKGGA
+2176 ARIVLSTKGGA

-2202 LTPAQR
+2202 LTPTQR

-2261 WDLVVAFAGKELS
+2261 WDLVMAFAGKELS

-2344 LSILNIRSMED
+2344 LSILNIRSMDD

-2672 LNTIGIPFDSES
+2672 LNAIGIPFDSES

-2819 SLIVKALTSPDK
+2819 SLIVKTLTSPDK

-2943 DSKEYVEKGKSRF
+2943 DSKEDVEKGKSRF
-2956 YDNYHGEIGKD
+2956 YDNYHGKIGKD

-3073 DQENSNPF
+3073 DQENANPF

-3245 IKFIEKQAVKSA
+3245 VKFIEKQAVKSA

-3407 NTQLNTEAINSP
+3407 NTQLNIEAINSP

-3473 NVVDNRHYGHNKGQN
+3473 NVVDDRHYGHNKGQN

-3602 ASFGFRANQVWNEE
+3602 ASFGFKGKNVDSYSNISLLNQNIDDLQLSVRTNKLLKAKGINTIEDIIKYGEQQLKHYLSDKQFTEILDLFSSLNIDFNTKKEFKYRA
-3616 TARPFNDGNKL
+3616 FNDGNKL

-3648 VPQEYQTDYITMRNW
+3648 VPQEYQTDYTTMRDW
-3663 LIEHNVIGNNSKPYG
+3663 LIKHNVIGSNAKPYG

-3721 FDIDKLYIATYAYD
+3721 FDIDKLYIATYSYD

-3808 PMYELMPSFQ
+3808 TMYELMPSFQ

-4072 FFTDAVDTNGLDVY
+4072 FFTDTVDTNGLDVY

-4124 ILQQIRGGNYI
+4124 ILQQIRGGNYV

-4142 VLFKY
+4142 ILFKY

-4276 AVIREFAETLVKYSF
+4276 NVIKEFAETLVKYSF

-4338 NNTSNQI
+4338 NNTSDQV
-4345 DSIYLNLVR
+4345 DSIYLSLVR

-4419 GAGNN
+4419 GTGNN

-4467 EGDQPSAFDA
+4467 EGDQPSAFDT

-4482 KMLNQINDVFNLI
+4482 KMLDQINNVFNLI

-4507 IVFVKDDSYRSIDY
+4507 IVFVKDDSYHSVDY

-4530 ASIELDQTDNY
+4530 ASIELDQADNY

-4546 QDSNTQEQEITSSEA
+4546 QDSSTQEQEITSSET
-4561 ISTEE
+4561 ISPEE

>member
-39 RAVRNEAW
+39 RAVRDEAW

-99 GLFTDNYKGENGNDS
+99 GLFTDDYKGENGNDS
-114 SYINQAVNINVRDAL
+114 SYIDQAVNINVRDAL

-149 EIEIAKRYL
+149 EIEVAKRYL

-412 ENSDRFDINK
+412 ENSDKFDINK
-422 VMKDYEFGLEARGY
+422 VMKDYEFGLESRGY

-444 EKLQFGLAYDI
+444 EKLQFGLAYNI
-455 QTSDQDYNKFAKDAR
+455 QTSDQNYNKFAKDAR

-495 YTGKVVNNAIGAKAI
+495 YTGKVVNNTIGAKAI
-510 AKGIGT
+510 ANGIGT
-516 AAMTNARTRKLIEA
+516 AAMKNARTRKLIEA
-530 VKNRTNK
+530 VKDRTNK
-537 IADRVFDNPMQK
+537 IADKVFDNPMQK

-596 IESPYSFLDG
+596 TESPYSFLDG

-637 KAMGIGSFVGALMG
+637 KAMSIGSFIGALMG

-677 RGLDRV
+677 RNLDRV

-721 DKMIDEDVETSRIVY
+721 DKMIDEDIETSRIVY

-773 SFNEASELADLSDKK
+773 GFNEASELSDLSDKK

-822 DQTAIQLS
+822 GQTAIQLS

-892 VKDSLSKLDNILFKG
+892 IKDSLSKLDNTLFKG

-938 STKLNTYNTGRLS
+938 FTKLNTYNTGRLS
-951 ISNRYLVERK
+951 ISDRYLVERK

-1004 KINQSWNDIENS
+1004 KINQSWSDIENS

-1054 TPIDNQPVSTEESSN
+1054 TPIDSQPVSTEESSN

-1080 SDTKETSQESA
+1080 DDTKETSQESA
-1091 RTVDNISDDADRNS
+1091 RTVDNISDDTDRNS

-1111 EIATGSSEEQV
+1111 EIATNSSEEQV

-1150 IEDNDV
+1150 VEDNDV
-1156 IEIAQGSA
+1156 TEITQSSA

-1200 IGNVEDSDMA
+1200 IGNVEDSDMT
-1210 STETITNTEE
+1210 STESVTTTEE

-1225 QPTHTT
+1225 QSTYNT

-1241 INPIVNLTPESFDGA
+1241 INPTINLTPESFDGS
-1256 TDETVE
+1256 TDEIVE
-1262 IPLETQ
+1262 VPLETQ
-1268 DDVIYTDGTDTWV
+1268 DDIIYTDGTDTWV

-1371 PGIELAA
+1371 PGIELAS

-1388 QKAYYIVTDSK
+1388 QKAYYIVTDNK
-1399 ETRKFERDA
+1399 ETRKSERDA

-1533 DPIQMTDQ
+1533 DPIQMSNQ

-1654 LPISNNPEF
+1654 LPVSNNPEF
-1663 LDILDILVNHGPGTV
+1663 LDILDILVNYGPSTV
-1678 AVGDNRVEKLSFYV
+1678 AVGDNRVEKLSFYI
-1692 RKTLHYYTNTKGS
+1692 RKTFHYYTNTKGS

-1711 RTPDGSY
+1711 RTPEGSY
-1718 VLKYLKIKNTNGKI
+1718 MLKYLKIKNTNGKV

-1750 HWNTDKEAMMNP
+1750 HWNTDKEAMMDP

-1769 AAIEYMNR
+1769 AAIDYMNK

-1788 DELVFTMQDLNLTRD
+1788 DELVFTMQDLNLTRG
-1803 TDGKVIRKDGTP
+1803 TDGKVVRNGNTP

-1851 ANISKPEPTNSTKR
+1851 AEVSNIEQVKQSTNE
-1865 KVGNKEQKKEDVPE
+1865 KVKQV
-1879 ESTKLK
+1879 TATV
-1885 SQDYEPKELPKE
+1885 EPKYEQPRQPSDK
-1897 IATEKDRVQ
+1897 IATEE
-1906 RSKLLNKQDV
+1906 SKK
-1916 IDVLN
+1916 
-1921 TEHLLIR
+1921 TT
-1928 VRVKNSTIEYV
+1928 TIE
-1939 DIFFDERKDRWDILP
+1939 LP
-1954 RINYNVEGAEEIYP
+1954 
-1968 TQEQIKS
+1968 Q
-1975 VLDRFIPYDLQQYYT
+1975 
-1990 SGQYKQDHAKLIQYQ
+1990 
-2005 EDLANQGKNLEERIQ
+2005 
-2020 LLWETNVG
+2020 
-2028 VDATLRDRWGI
+2028 
-2039 YSFNEYTGETNFVP
+2039 
-2053 NTRETATTE
+2053 
-2062 LLKQDKALTYDET
+2062 QDKALTYDET

-2121 EGSLDIV
+2121 EGTLDIA

-2176 ARVVLSTKGGA
+2176 ARIVLSTKGGA

-2253 IKKFFKAM
+2253 IKKFFKAI
-2261 WDLVVAFAGKELS
+2261 WDLVMAFAGKELS

-2383 KQMVHDVLSNKGL
+2383 KQMVHDVLSNKSL

-2461 QSRFATDE
+2461 QSKFVTDE

-2672 LNTIGIPFDSES
+2672 LNAIGIPFDSES

-2943 DSKEYVEKGKSRF
+2943 DSKEDVEKGKSRF
-2956 YDNYHGEIGKD
+2956 YDNYHGKIGKD

-3222 FKLTDDKHFDNT
+3222 FKLTDDKRFDNT

-3245 IKFIEKQAVKSA
+3245 VKFIEKQAVKSA

-3304 ILESNQNVLGNPE
+3304 ILESNQNVLGNSE

-3341 VSNINV
+3341 VSDINV

-3473 NVVDNRHYGHNKGQN
+3473 NVVDDRHYGHNKGQN

-3648 VPQEYQTDYITMRNW
+3648 VPQEYQTDYTTMRNW
-3663 LIEHNVIGNNSKPYG
+3663 LIEHNVIGSNAKPYG

-3721 FDIDKLYIATYAYD
+3721 FDIDKLYIATYSYD
-3735 PETNERYTWNNDAKS
+3735 PETNERYTWNNNAKS
-3750 YTEQTEG
+3750 YVEQTEG

-3858 NKYNLNQF
+3858 SKYNLNQF

-3969 FPLSDTYKKNIE
+3969 FPLSDTYKKQIE
-3981 QLVQNGSVDAFN
+3981 QLVQNGSIDAFN

-4072 FFTDAVDTNGLDVY
+4072 FFTDTVDTNGLDVY

-4124 ILQQIRGGNYI
+4124 ILQQIRGGNYT

-4142 VLFKY
+4142 ILFKY

-4154 YVGALSNKIES
+4154 YVGALSNKVES
-4165 IIRAKVVANSTNLML
+4165 IIRAKVTANNTDLML
-4180 TDSDINDILFGK
+4180 TDSDINSILFGK

-4211 DINLMT
+4211 NVNLIT

-4276 AVIREFAETLVKYSF
+4276 NTIREFAETLVKYSF

-4300 NSFFNLVPMW
+4300 NSFFNLVPMS

-4324 INKLNYGDTSVINS
+4324 INKLNYGDTSVVNS
-4338 NNTSNQI
+4338 NNTSDWV

-4377 ERVSNVI
+4377 ERVSNVV

-4396 VNTVISVKGDYDI
+4396 VNTVISVRGDYDI
-4409 SRNYKFFKIV
+4409 SKNYKFFKIV
-4419 GAGNN
+4419 GTGNN

-4467 EGDQPSAFDA
+4467 EGDQPSAFDT

-4482 KMLNQINDVFNLI
+4482 KMLDQINNVFNLI

-4541 TDQEI
+4541 ADQEI

-4561 ISTEE
+4561 ISSEE

-4585 TLLADLD
+4585 TLLSDLD

-4605 TPEPETV
+4605 TPEPEAI

-4632 VEIDEGTMNNLKKNG
+4632 AEINEGTVNNLKKNG

>member
-39 RAVRNEAW
+39 RAVRDEAW

-59 DYDTSLEESEITEKQ
+59 DYDTSFQ
-74 EQSTKKLPGVGSS
+74 EQPVYTEDANKKLPGVGSS

-114 SYINQAVNINVRDAL
+114 SYIDQAVNINVRDAL

-149 EIEIAKRYL
+149 EIEVAKRYL

-412 ENSDRFDINK
+412 ENSDKFDINK
-422 VMKDYEFGLEARGY
+422 VMRDYEFGLEARGY

-455 QTSDQDYNKFAKDAR
+455 QTSDQDYNKFAKNAR

-516 AAMTNARTRKLIEA
+516 AAMKNARTRKLIEA
-530 VKNRTNK
+530 VKDRTNK
-537 IADRVFDNPMQK
+537 IADKVFDNPMQK
-549 VATKRALESI
+549 IATKRALESI

-596 IESPYSFLDG
+596 TESPYSFLDG

-637 KAMGIGSFVGALMG
+637 KAMSIGSFIGALMG

-677 RGLDRV
+677 RNLDRV

-721 DKMIDEDVETSRIVY
+721 DKMIDEDIETSRIVY

-773 SFNEASELADLSDKK
+773 GFNEASELSDLSDKK

-822 DQTAIQLS
+822 GQTAIQLS

-892 VKDSLSKLDNILFKG
+892 IKDSLSKLDNTLFKG

-1004 KINQSWNDIENS
+1004 KINQSWSDIENS

-1054 TPIDNQPVSTEESSN
+1054 TPIDSQPVSTEESSN

-1080 SDTKETSQESA
+1080 DDTKETSQESA
-1091 RTVDNISDDADRNS
+1091 HTVDSISDDTDRGS

-1111 EIATGSSEEQV
+1111 EIATNSSEEQV

-1150 IEDNDV
+1150 VEDNDV
-1156 IEIAQGSA
+1156 TEITQSSA

-1225 QPTHTT
+1225 QSTYNT

-1241 INPIVNLTPESFDGA
+1241 INPTINLTPESFDGS

-1371 PGIELAA
+1371 PGIELAS

-1388 QKAYYIVTDSK
+1388 QKAYYIVTDNK
-1399 ETRKFERDA
+1399 ETRKSERDA

-1512 SEGKRPV
+1512 SEGKRPI

-1533 DPIQMTDQ
+1533 DPTQMSNQ

-1592 GDTPSQRTSAP
+1592 GDTPSQRNSAP

-1663 LDILDILVNHGPGTV
+1663 LDILDILVNYGPSTV
-1678 AVGDNRVEKLSFYV
+1678 AVGDNRVEKLSFYI
-1692 RKTLHYYTNTKGS
+1692 RKTFHYYTNTKGS

-1711 RTPDGSY
+1711 RTPEGSY
-1718 VLKYLKIKNTNGKI
+1718 MLKYLKIKNTNGKV

-1750 HWNTDKEAMMNP
+1750 HWNTDKEAMMDP

-1769 AAIEYMNR
+1769 AAIDYMNK

-1788 DELVFTMQDLNLTRD
+1788 DELVFTMQDLNLTRG
-1803 TDGKVIRKDGTP
+1803 TDGKVVRNGNTP

-1851 ANISKPEPTNSTKR
+1851 AEVSNIEQVKQSTNE
-1865 KVGNKEQKKEDVPE
+1865 KVKQV
-1879 ESTKLK
+1879 TATV
-1885 SQDYEPKELPKE
+1885 EPKYEQPRQPSDK
-1897 IATEKDRVQ
+1897 IATEE
-1906 RSKLLNKQDV
+1906 SKK
-1916 IDVLN
+1916 
-1921 TEHLLIR
+1921 TT
-1928 VRVKNSTIEYV
+1928 TIE
-1939 DIFFDERKDRWDILP
+1939 LP
-1954 RINYNVEGAEEIYP
+1954 
-1968 TQEQIKS
+1968 Q
-1975 VLDRFIPYDLQQYYT
+1975 
-1990 SGQYKQDHAKLIQYQ
+1990 
-2005 EDLANQGKNLEERIQ
+2005 
-2020 LLWETNVG
+2020 
-2028 VDATLRDRWGI
+2028 
-2039 YSFNEYTGETNFVP
+2039 
-2053 NTRETATTE
+2053 
-2062 LLKQDKALTYDET
+2062 QDKALTYDET

-2121 EGSLDIV
+2121 EGALDIA

-2202 LTPAQR
+2202 LTPTQR
-2208 DQIYSDYVKRN
+2208 DRIYSDYVKRN

-2383 KQMVHDVLSNKGL
+2383 KQMVHDVLSNKSL

-2461 QSRFATDE
+2461 QSKFGTDE
-2469 NGNQIVDT
+2469 NGNQTVDT

-2511 IRRVRN
+2511 IRRVRD

-2529 DRIDN
+2529 NKIDN

-2637 SDIEQIQKQLNSKNA
+2637 SDIEQIQKQLNSKNP

-2672 LNTIGIPFDSES
+2672 LNAIGIPFDSES
-2684 LNYLLRKVNT
+2684 LNYLLKKVNT

-2819 SLIVKALTSPDK
+2819 SLIVKALTSPNK

-2943 DSKEYVEKGKSRF
+2943 DSKEDVEKGKSRF
-2956 YDNYHGEIGKD
+2956 YDNYHGKIGED
-2967 GKMAPGG
+2967 GKMAPGD

-3031 MNTLLIDKVDKEI
+3031 MNTLLLDKVDKEI
-3044 EQAIKLGVISRDKK
+3044 KQAIKLGVISRDKK

-3170 NDPRNSTKYTSA
+3170 NDPRNS
-3182 ILQDNMIGSEYHSRL
+3182 MIGSEYHGRL

-3222 FKLTDDKHFDNT
+3222 FKLTDDKHFDST

-3245 IKFIEKQAVKSA
+3245 VKFIEKQAVKSA

-3304 ILESNQNVLGNPE
+3304 ILESNQNVLGDPE

-3407 NTQLNTEAINSP
+3407 NTQLNIEAINSP

-3553 EALALDKKGNFRAPI
+3553 EALALDKNGNFRAPI
-3568 ASLSTRNWIESKIIS
+3568 ASLSVRNWIESKIIS

-3616 TARPFNDGNKL
+3616 TARPFNDGKKL

-3648 VPQEYQTDYITMRNW
+3648 VPQEYQTDYITMRSW

-3735 PETNERYTWNNDAKS
+3735 PETNERYTWNNNAKS
-3750 YTEQTEG
+3750 YVEQTEG

-3858 NKYNLNQF
+3858 SKYNLNQF

-3969 FPLSDTYKKNIE
+3969 FPLSDTYKKQIE
-3981 QLVQNGSVDAFN
+3981 QLVQNGSIDAFN

-4014 VQQLLVIKAYQD
+4014 VQQLLVVKAYQD

-4072 FFTDAVDTNGLDVY
+4072 FFTDTVDTNGLDVY

-4124 ILQQIRGGNYI
+4124 ILQQIRGGNYV

-4142 VLFKY
+4142 ILFKY

-4180 TDSDINDILFGK
+4180 TDSDINDVLFGK

-4276 AVIREFAETLVKYSF
+4276 NVIKEFAETLVKYSF

-4338 NNTSNQI
+4338 NNTSDQV
-4345 DSIYLNLVR
+4345 DSIYLSLVR

-4419 GAGNN
+4419 GTGNN

-4467 EGDQPSAFDA
+4467 EGDQPSAFDT

-4482 KMLNQINDVFNLI
+4482 KMLDQINNVFNLI

-4507 IVFVKDDSYRSIDY
+4507 IVFVKDDSYHSVDY

-4530 ASIELDQTDNY
+4530 ASIELDQADNY

-4546 QDSNTQEQEITSSEA
+4546 QDSSTQEQEITSSET
-4561 ISTEE
+4561 ISPEE

>member
-59 DYDTSLEESEITEKQ
+59 DYDTSFQ
-74 EQSTKKLPGVGSS
+74 EQPTYTEDANKKLPGVGSS
-87 YDFASDLSKAVI
+87 YDFASDLSKAII
-99 GLFTDNYKGENGNDS
+99 GLFSDDYKGENGDDS
-114 SYINQAVNINVRDAL
+114 NYIEQAVNINVRDAL

-149 EIEIAKRYL
+149 EIEVAKRYL
-158 EQKTLLGELSVDG
+158 EQKTLLGELSIDG

-205 AIEPAFTH
+205 AVEPAFTH

-300 DPLLGIIPL
+300 DPLLGIVPL

-412 ENSDRFDINK
+412 ENSDKFDINK
-422 VMKDYEFGLEARGY
+422 VMKDYEFGLESRGY

-444 EKLQFGLAYDI
+444 EKLQFGLAYNI
-455 QTSDQDYNKFAKDAR
+455 QTSDQNYNKFAKDAR

-495 YTGKVVNNAIGAKAI
+495 YTGKIVNNTIGAKAI

-516 AAMTNARTRKLIEA
+516 AAMKNARTRKLIEA
-530 VKNRTNK
+530 AKNRTNK

-596 IESPYSFLDG
+596 VESPYSFLDG
-606 IIQSG
+606 VIQSG

-721 DKMIDEDVETSRIVY
+721 DKMIDEDIETSRIVY

-773 SFNEASELADLSDKK
+773 GFNEASELSDLSDKK

-822 DQTAIQLS
+822 GQTAIQLS

-837 NSIVTRATSR
+837 NSIVTRATGR

-892 VKDSLSKLDNILFKG
+892 IKDSLSKLDNTLFKG

-912 QDPANIEELENVLAP
+912 QDPANIQELENVLAP

-1004 KINQSWNDIENS
+1004 KINQSWSDIENS

-1054 TPIDNQPVSTEESSN
+1054 TPIDSQPVSTEESSN

-1080 SDTKETSQESA
+1080 DDTKETSQESA
-1091 RTVDNISDDADRNS
+1091 HTVDSISDDTDRGS

-1111 EIATGSSEEQV
+1111 EIATNSSEEQV

-1150 IEDNDV
+1150 VEDNDV
-1156 IEIAQGSA
+1156 TEITQSSA

-1200 IGNVEDSDMA
+1200 IGNVEDSDVT
-1210 STETITNTEE
+1210 STENITTAEE
-1220 EVQSE
+1220 EVQPE
-1225 QPTHTT
+1225 QPAQAP
-1231 KRQEPISPKQ
+1231 KREEPISPKQ
-1241 INPIVNLTPESFDGA
+1241 INPTINLTPESFDGS

-1268 DDVIYTDGTDTWV
+1268 DDIIYTDGTDTWV

-1371 PGIELAA
+1371 PGIELAS

-1388 QKAYYIVTDSK
+1388 QKAYYIVTDNK
-1399 ETRKFERDA
+1399 ETRKSERDA

-1552 KGPFPMDPADRFTI
+1552 KGPFPMDPVDRFTI

-1663 LDILDILVNHGPGTV
+1663 LDILDILVNYGPGTV
-1678 AVGDNRVEKLSFYV
+1678 TVGDNRVEKLSFYV

-1750 HWNTDKEAMMNP
+1750 HWNTDKEAMMDP

-1769 AAIEYMNR
+1769 AAIDYMNK

-1788 DELVFTMQDLNLTRD
+1788 DELVFTMQDLNLTRGA
-1803 TDGKVIRKDGTP
+1803 DGKVVRNGNTP

-1851 ANISKPEPTNSTKR
+1851 AEVSNIEQVKQSTNE
-1865 KVGNKEQKKEDVPE
+1865 KVKQV
-1879 ESTKLK
+1879 TATV
-1885 SQDYEPKELPKE
+1885 EPKYEQPRQPSDE
-1897 IATEKDRVQ
+1897 IATEE
-1906 RSKLLNKQDV
+1906 SKK
-1916 IDVLN
+1916 
-1921 TEHLLIR
+1921 TA
-1928 VRVKNSTIEYV
+1928 TIE
-1939 DIFFDERKDRWDILP
+1939 LP
-1954 RINYNVEGAEEIYP
+1954 
-1968 TQEQIKS
+1968 Q
-1975 VLDRFIPYDLQQYYT
+1975 
-1990 SGQYKQDHAKLIQYQ
+1990 
-2005 EDLANQGKNLEERIQ
+2005 
-2020 LLWETNVG
+2020 
-2028 VDATLRDRWGI
+2028 
-2039 YSFNEYTGETNFVP
+2039 
-2053 NTRETATTE
+2053 
-2062 LLKQDKALTYDET
+2062 QDKALTYDET

-2121 EGSLDIV
+2121 EGTLDIA

-2176 ARVVLSTKGGA
+2176 ARIVLSTKGGA

-2253 IKKFFKAM
+2253 IKKFFKAI
-2261 WDLVVAFAGKELS
+2261 WDLVMAFAGKELS

-2297 LEEFNKK
+2297 LDEFNKK

-2344 LSILNIRSMED
+2344 LSILNIRSMDD

-2370 LYDAGEY
+2370 LYDAEEY

-2407 LGIRAIEREEAEIA
+2407 LGIRAIEREESEIA
-2421 EKEAKDS
+2421 EKEAKDP

-2461 QSRFATDE
+2461 QSKFATDE

-2662 EHTKERLLNL
+2662 EQTKERLLNL
-2672 LNTIGIPFDSES
+2672 LNAIGIPFDSES

-2819 SLIVKALTSPDK
+2819 SLIVKTLTSPDK

-2943 DSKEYVEKGKSRF
+2943 DSKEDVEKGKSRF
-2956 YDNYHGEIGKD
+2956 YDNYHGKIGKD

-3031 MNTLLIDKVDKEI
+3031 MNTLLLDKVDKEI
-3044 EQAIKLGVISRDKK
+3044 KQAIKLGVISRDKK

-3245 IKFIEKQAVKSA
+3245 VKFIEKQAVKSA

-3304 ILESNQNVLGNPE
+3304 ILESNQDVLGNPE

-3341 VSNINV
+3341 VSDINV

-3407 NTQLNTEAINSP
+3407 NTQLNIEAINSP

-3473 NVVDNRHYGHNKGQN
+3473 NVVDDRHYGHNKGQN

-3616 TARPFNDGNKL
+3616 TARPFNDGKKL

-3648 VPQEYQTDYITMRNW
+3648 VPQEYQTDYITMRSW

-3735 PETNERYTWNNDAKS
+3735 PETNERYTWNNNAKS
-3750 YTEQTEG
+3750 YVEQTEG

-3858 NKYNLNQF
+3858 SKYNLNQF

-3969 FPLSDTYKKNIE
+3969 FPLSDTYKKQIE
-3981 QLVQNGSVDAFN
+3981 QLVQNGSIDAFN

-4014 VQQLLVIKAYQD
+4014 VQQLLVVKAYQD

-4072 FFTDAVDTNGLDVY
+4072 FFTDTVDTNGLDVY

-4124 ILQQIRGGNYI
+4124 ILQQIRGGNYT

-4142 VLFKY
+4142 ILFKY

-4154 YVGALSNKIES
+4154 YVGALSNKVES
-4165 IIRAKVVANSTNLML
+4165 IIRAKVTANNTDLML
-4180 TDSDINDILFGK
+4180 TDSDINSILFGK

-4211 DINLMT
+4211 NVNLIT

-4276 AVIREFAETLVKYSF
+4276 NTIREFAETLVKYSF

-4300 NSFFNLVPMW
+4300 NSFFNLVPMS

-4324 INKLNYGDTSVINS
+4324 INKLNYGDTSVVNS
-4338 NNTSNQI
+4338 NNTSDWV

-4377 ERVSNVI
+4377 ERVSNVV

-4396 VNTVISVKGDYDI
+4396 VNTVISVRGDYDI
-4409 SRNYKFFKIV
+4409 SKNYKFFKIV
-4419 GAGNN
+4419 GTGNN

-4467 EGDQPSAFDA
+4467 EGDQPSAFDT

-4482 KMLNQINDVFNLI
+4482 KMLDQINNVFNLI

-4541 TDQEI
+4541 ADQEI

-4561 ISTEE
+4561 ISSEE

-4585 TLLADLD
+4585 TLLSDLD

>member
-59 DYDTSLEESEITEKQ
+59 DYVTSLEESEITEKQ

-114 SYINQAVNINVRDAL
+114 SYIDQAVNINVRDAL

-158 EQKTLLGELSVDG
+158 EQKTLLGELSIDG

-412 ENSDRFDINK
+412 ENSDKFDINK
-422 VMKDYEFGLEARGY
+422 VMKDYEFGLESRGY

-444 EKLQFGLAYDI
+444 EKLQFGLAYNI
-455 QTSDQDYNKFAKDAR
+455 QTSDQNYNKFAKDAR

-495 YTGKVVNNAIGAKAI
+495 YTGKVVNNTIGAKAI
-510 AKGIGT
+510 ANGIGT
-516 AAMTNARTRKLIEA
+516 AAMKNARTRKLIEA
-530 VKNRTNK
+530 VKDRTNK
-537 IADRVFDNPMQK
+537 IADKVFDNPMQK

-596 IESPYSFLDG
+596 TESPYSFLDG

-637 KAMGIGSFVGALMG
+637 KAMSIGSFIGALMG

-677 RGLDRV
+677 RNLDRV

-721 DKMIDEDVETSRIVY
+721 DKMIDEDIETSRIVY
-736 GIYKN
+736 GVYKN
-741 KDIDNNLKELGINRK
+741 KDINNNLKELGINRK

-773 SFNEASELADLSDKK
+773 SFDEASELFDLSDKK

-822 DQTAIQLS
+822 GQTAIQLS

-892 VKDSLSKLDNILFKG
+892 IKDSLSKLDNTLFKG

-989 QEEPTRRQLISYYNH
+989 QEEPTRRQLISYYNY
-1004 KINQSWNDIENS
+1004 KINQSWSDIENS

-1054 TPIDNQPVSTEESSN
+1054 TPIDSQPVSTEKSSS
-1069 KTQVEPDNNQG
+1069 KT
-1080 SDTKETSQESA
+1080 
-1091 RTVDNISDDADRNS
+1091 
-1105 VNTPVD
+1105 
-1111 EIATGSSEEQV
+1111 QV

-1156 IEIAQGSA
+1156 IEIAQSSA

-1182 DELKAKYDTI
+1182 GELKAKYDTI

-1210 STETITNTEE
+1210 STESVTTTEE

-1225 QPTHTT
+1225 QSTYNT
-1231 KRQEPISPKQ
+1231 KRQKPISPKQ

-1268 DDVIYTDGTDTWV
+1268 DDIIYTDGTDTWV

-1371 PGIELAA
+1371 PGIELAS

-1388 QKAYYIVTDSK
+1388 QKAYYIVTDNK
-1399 ETRKFERDA
+1399 ETRKSERDA

-1678 AVGDNRVEKLSFYV
+1678 AVGDNRVEKLSFYI
-1692 RKTLHYYTNTKGS
+1692 RKTFHYYTNTKGS

-1711 RTPDGSY
+1711 RTPEGSY
-1718 VLKYLKIKNTNGKI
+1718 MLKYLKIKNINGKV

-1769 AAIEYMNR
+1769 AAIDYMNK

-1788 DELVFTMQDLNLTRD
+1788 DELVFTMQDLNLTRGA
-1803 TDGKVIRKDGTP
+1803 DGKVVRNGNTP

-1851 ANISKPEPTNSTKR
+1851 AEVSNIEQVKQSTNEKVKQVTATVESKHKQPEQPS
-1865 KVGNKEQKKEDVPE
+1865 D
-1879 ESTKLK
+1879 
-1885 SQDYEPKELPKE
+1885 E
-1897 IATEKDRVQ
+1897 IATEE
-1906 RSKLLNKQDV
+1906 SKK
-1916 IDVLN
+1916 
-1921 TEHLLIR
+1921 TA
-1928 VRVKNSTIEYV
+1928 TIE
-1939 DIFFDERKDRWDILP
+1939 LP
-1954 RINYNVEGAEEIYP
+1954 
-1968 TQEQIKS
+1968 Q
-1975 VLDRFIPYDLQQYYT
+1975 
-1990 SGQYKQDHAKLIQYQ
+1990 
-2005 EDLANQGKNLEERIQ
+2005 
-2020 LLWETNVG
+2020 
-2028 VDATLRDRWGI
+2028 
-2039 YSFNEYTGETNFVP
+2039 
-2053 NTRETATTE
+2053 
-2062 LLKQDKALTYDET
+2062 QDKALTYDET

-2121 EGSLDIV
+2121 EGALDIA

-2176 ARVVLSTKGGA
+2176 ARIVLSTKGGA

-2261 WDLVVAFAGKELS
+2261 WDLVTAFAGKELS

-2287 FKNAQLDQDT
+2287 FKNAQLDRDT

-2383 KQMVHDVLSNKGL
+2383 KQMVHDVLSNRGL

-2461 QSRFATDE
+2461 QSKFATDE
-2469 NGNQIVDT
+2469 DGNQVVDT

-2534 PAYPLPENTVTQ
+2534 PAYPLPENTITQ

-2672 LNTIGIPFDSES
+2672 LNAIGIPFDSES

-2819 SLIVKALTSPDK
+2819 SLIVKTLTSPDK

-2943 DSKEYVEKGKSRF
+2943 DSKEDVEKGKSRF
-2956 YDNYHGEIGKD
+2956 YDNYHGKIGKD

-3031 MNTLLIDKVDKEI
+3031 MNTLLLDKVDKEI
-3044 EQAIKLGVISRDKK
+3044 KQAIKLGVISRDKK

-3245 IKFIEKQAVKSA
+3245 VKFIEKQAVKSA

-3304 ILESNQNVLGNPE
+3304 ILESNQDVLGNPE

-3341 VSNINV
+3341 VSDINV

-3407 NTQLNTEAINSP
+3407 NTQLNIEAINSP

-3473 NVVDNRHYGHNKGQN
+3473 NVVDDRHYGHNKGQN

-3616 TARPFNDGNKL
+3616 TARPFNDGKKL

-3648 VPQEYQTDYITMRNW
+3648 VPQEYQTDYITMRSW

-3735 PETNERYTWNNDAKS
+3735 PETNERYTWNNNVKS
-3750 YTEQTEG
+3750 YVEQTEG

-3858 NKYNLNQF
+3858 SRYNLNQF

-3969 FPLSDTYKKNIE
+3969 FPLSDTYKKQIE
-3981 QLVQNGSVDAFN
+3981 QLVQNGSIDAFN

-4072 FFTDAVDTNGLDVY
+4072 FFTDMVDTNGLDIY

-4124 ILQQIRGGNYI
+4124 ILQQIRGGNYV

-4142 VLFKY
+4142 ILFKY

-4180 TDSDINDILFGK
+4180 TDSDINDVLFGK

-4247 NTSTSTMNNS
+4247 NTFTSTMNNS

-4276 AVIREFAETLVKYSF
+4276 NVIKEFAETLVKYSF

-4338 NNTSNQI
+4338 NNTSDQI
-4345 DSIYLNLVR
+4345 DSIYLSLVR

-4362 VPVFVRRVRRDDEGG
+4362 VPVFVRRVRRDDKGG

-4419 GAGNN
+4419 GTGNN

-4445 IYTVVPKLG
+4445 IYAVVPKLG

-4467 EGDQPSAFDA
+4467 EGDQPSAFDT

-4482 KMLNQINDVFNLI
+4482 KMLDQINNVFNLI
-4495 DKRVQLLRGKEP
+4495 DKRVQLLRGKDP
-4507 IVFVKDDSYRSIDY
+4507 IVFVKDDSYHSVDY
-4521 SNYDNIEEK
+4521 SNYDNVEEK
-4530 ASIELDQTDNY
+4530 ASIELDQADNY

-4546 QDSNTQEQEITSSEA
+4546 QDSSTQEQEIASSET
-4561 ISTEE
+4561 ISPEE
-4566 FIDNSSDPSEIDN
+4566 FVDSSSDPSEVDN

-4585 TLLADLD
+4585 TLLSDLD

-4605 TPEPETV
+4605 TPEPEAI

-4632 VEIDEGTMNNLKKNG
+4632 TEINEGTVNNLKKNG

>member
-114 SYINQAVNINVRDAL
+114 SYIDQAVNINVRDAL

-300 DPLLGIIPL
+300 DPLLGIVPL

-412 ENSDRFDINK
+412 ENSDKFDINK
-422 VMKDYEFGLEARGY
+422 VMKDYEFGLESRGY

-444 EKLQFGLAYDI
+444 EKLQFGLAYNI
-455 QTSDQDYNKFAKDAR
+455 QTSDQNYNKFAKDAR

-495 YTGKVVNNAIGAKAI
+495 YTGKVVNNTIGAKAI
-510 AKGIGT
+510 ANGIGA
-516 AAMTNARTRKLIEA
+516 AAMKNARTRKLIEA
-530 VKNRTNK
+530 VKDRTNK
-537 IADRVFDNPMQK
+537 IADKVFDNPMQK

-596 IESPYSFLDG
+596 TESPYSFLDG

-626 NDMYNT
+626 NDVYNT

-637 KAMGIGSFVGALMG
+637 KAMSIGSFIGALMG

-677 RGLDRV
+677 RGLDRI

-713 RYKGTDVT
+713 KYKGTDVT
-721 DKMIDEDVETSRIVY
+721 DEMIDEDIKTSRIVY

-741 KDIDNNLKELGINRK
+741 KDINSNLKELGINRK

-773 SFNEASELADLSDKK
+773 SFDEASELSDLSDKK

-822 DQTAIQLS
+822 GQTAIQLS

-892 VKDSLSKLDNILFKG
+892 IKDSLSKLDNTLFKG

-1004 KINQSWNDIENS
+1004 KINQSWSDIENS

-1054 TPIDNQPVSTEESSN
+1054 TPIDSQPVSTEESSN

-1080 SDTKETSQESA
+1080 DDTKETSQESA
-1091 RTVDNISDDADRNS
+1091 HTVDSISDDTDRGS

-1111 EIATGSSEEQV
+1111 EIATNSSEEQV

-1150 IEDNDV
+1150 VEDNDV
-1156 IEIAQGSA
+1156 TEITQSSA

-1200 IGNVEDSDMA
+1200 IGNVEDSDMT
-1210 STETITNTEE
+1210 STESVTTTEE

-1225 QPTHTT
+1225 QSTYNT

-1241 INPIVNLTPESFDGA
+1241 INPTINLTPESFDGS
-1256 TDETVE
+1256 TDEIVE
-1262 IPLETQ
+1262 VPLETQ
-1268 DDVIYTDGTDTWV
+1268 DDIIYTDGTDTWV

-1371 PGIELAA
+1371 PGIELAS

-1388 QKAYYIVTDSK
+1388 QKAYYIVTDNK
-1399 ETRKFERDA
+1399 ETRKSERDA

-1533 DPIQMTDQ
+1533 DPIQMSNQ

-1663 LDILDILVNHGPGTV
+1663 LDILDILVNYGPSTV
-1678 AVGDNRVEKLSFYV
+1678 AVGDNRVEKLSFYI
-1692 RKTLHYYTNTKGS
+1692 RKTFHYYTNTKGS

-1711 RTPDGSY
+1711 RTPEGSY
-1718 VLKYLKIKNTNGKI
+1718 MLKYLKIKNTNGKV

-1750 HWNTDKEAMMNP
+1750 HWNTDKEAMMDP

-1769 AAIEYMNR
+1769 AAIDYMNK

-1788 DELVFTMQDLNLTRD
+1788 DELVFTMQDLNLTRG
-1803 TDGKVIRKDGTP
+1803 TDGKVVRNGNTP

-1851 ANISKPEPTNSTKR
+1851 AEVSNIEQVKQSTNE
-1865 KVGNKEQKKEDVPE
+1865 KVKQV
-1879 ESTKLK
+1879 TATV
-1885 SQDYEPKELPKE
+1885 EPKYEQPRQPSDK
-1897 IATEKDRVQ
+1897 IATEE
-1906 RSKLLNKQDV
+1906 SKK
-1916 IDVLN
+1916 
-1921 TEHLLIR
+1921 TT
-1928 VRVKNSTIEYV
+1928 TIE
-1939 DIFFDERKDRWDILP
+1939 LP
-1954 RINYNVEGAEEIYP
+1954 
-1968 TQEQIKS
+1968 Q
-1975 VLDRFIPYDLQQYYT
+1975 
-1990 SGQYKQDHAKLIQYQ
+1990 
-2005 EDLANQGKNLEERIQ
+2005 
-2020 LLWETNVG
+2020 
-2028 VDATLRDRWGI
+2028 
-2039 YSFNEYTGETNFVP
+2039 
-2053 NTRETATTE
+2053 
-2062 LLKQDKALTYDET
+2062 QDKALTYDET

-2121 EGSLDIV
+2121 EGTLDIA

-2176 ARVVLSTKGGA
+2176 ARIVLSTKGGA

-2202 LTPAQR
+2202 LTPTQR

-2261 WDLVVAFAGKELS
+2261 WDLVMAFAGKELS

-2344 LSILNIRSMED
+2344 LSILNIRSMDD

-2672 LNTIGIPFDSES
+2672 LNAIGIPFDSES
-2684 LNYLLRKVNT
+2684 LNYLLRRVNT

-2819 SLIVKALTSPDK
+2819 SLIVKTLTSPDK

-2943 DSKEYVEKGKSRF
+2943 DSKEDVEKGKSRF
-2956 YDNYHGEIGKD
+2956 YDNYHGKIGKD

-3031 MNTLLIDKVDKEI
+3031 MNTLLLDKVDKEI
-3044 EQAIKLGVISRDKK
+3044 KQAIKLGVISRDKK

-3163 LRTHWGD
+3163 LRTYWGD

-3210 KKNNPSLTDDEL
+3210 KKNNLSLTDDEL

-3245 IKFIEKQAVKSA
+3245 VKFIEKQAVKSA

-3304 ILESNQNVLGNPE
+3304 ILESNQDVLGNPE

-3341 VSNINV
+3341 VSDINV

-3407 NTQLNTEAINSP
+3407 NTQLNIEAINSP

-3473 NVVDNRHYGHNKGQN
+3473 NVVDDRHYGHNKGQN

-3616 TARPFNDGNKL
+3616 TARPFNDGKKL

-3648 VPQEYQTDYITMRNW
+3648 VPQEYQTDYITMRSW

-3735 PETNERYTWNNDAKS
+3735 PETNERYTWNNNAKS
-3750 YTEQTEG
+3750 YVEQTEG

-3858 NKYNLNQF
+3858 SKYNLNQF

-3969 FPLSDTYKKNIE
+3969 FPLSDTYKKQIE
-3981 QLVQNGSVDAFN
+3981 QLVQNGSIDAFN

-4014 VQQLLVIKAYQD
+4014 VQQLLVVKAYQD

-4072 FFTDAVDTNGLDVY
+4072 FFTDTVDTNGLDVY

-4124 ILQQIRGGNYI
+4124 ILQQIRGGNYV

-4142 VLFKY
+4142 ILFKY

-4165 IIRAKVVANSTNLML
+4165 IIRAKVVANNTNLML

-4211 DINLMT
+4211 NINLMT

-4276 AVIREFAETLVKYSF
+4276 AIIREFAETLVKYSF

-4377 ERVSNVI
+4377 ERISNVI

-4482 KMLNQINDVFNLI
+4482 KMLDQINDAFNLI
-4495 DKRVQLLRGKEP
+4495 DKRVQLLRGKDP
-4507 IVFVKDDSYRSIDY
+4507 IVFVKDDSYHSVDY

-4546 QDSNTQEQEITSSEA
+4546 QDSSTQEQEIASSET
-4561 ISTEE
+4561 ISSEE
-4566 FIDNSSDPSEIDN
+4566 FVDSSSDPSEVDN

-4592 GMETDSGIEFEDL
+4592 GMETESGIEFEDL
-4605 TPEPETV
+4605 TPEPEAI

-4632 VEIDEGTMNNLKKNG
+4632 TEINEGTVNNLKKNG

>member
-39 RAVRNEAW
+39 RAVRDEAW

-114 SYINQAVNINVRDAL
+114 SYIDQAVNINVRDAL

-335 PSTYKYGLTHLGSSL
+335 LSTYKYGLTHLGSSL

-372 SKHPGLWALGETGV
+372 YKHPGLWALGETGV

-412 ENSDRFDINK
+412 ENSDKFDINK
-422 VMKDYEFGLEARGY
+422 VMKDYEFGLESRGY

-444 EKLQFGLAYDI
+444 EKLQFGLAYNI
-455 QTSDQDYNKFAKDAR
+455 QTSDQNYNKFAKDAR
-470 VGLTEIEQGNNALA
+470 VGLTEIEQGNNALS

-495 YTGKVVNNAIGAKAI
+495 YTGKVVNNTIGAKAI
-510 AKGIGT
+510 ANGIGT
-516 AAMTNARTRKLIEA
+516 AAMKNARTRKLIEA
-530 VKNRTNK
+530 VKDRTNK
-537 IADRVFDNPMQK
+537 IADKVFDNPMQK

-596 IESPYSFLDG
+596 TESPYSFLDG

-637 KAMGIGSFVGALMG
+637 KAMGIGSFIGALMG
-651 AGPDIQQINRTRK
+651 AGPNIQQINRTRK

-677 RGLDRV
+677 RNLDRV

-721 DKMIDEDVETSRIVY
+721 DKMIDEDIETSRIVY

-773 SFNEASELADLSDKK
+773 GFNEASELSDLSDKK

-822 DQTAIQLS
+822 GQTAIQLS

-892 VKDSLSKLDNILFKG
+892 IKDSLSKLDNTLFKG

-981 KYKEDHQT
+981 KYKEDYQT

-1004 KINQSWNDIENS
+1004 KINQSWSDIENS

-1054 TPIDNQPVSTEESSN
+1054 TPIDSQPVSTEESSN

-1080 SDTKETSQESA
+1080 DDTKETSQESA
-1091 RTVDNISDDADRNS
+1091 HTVDSISDDTDRGS

-1111 EIATGSSEEQV
+1111 EIATNSSEEQV

-1150 IEDNDV
+1150 VEDNDV
-1156 IEIAQGSA
+1156 TEITQSSA

-1200 IGNVEDSDMA
+1200 IGNVEDSDMT
-1210 STETITNTEE
+1210 STESVTTTEE

-1225 QPTHTT
+1225 QSTYNT

-1241 INPIVNLTPESFDGA
+1241 INPTINLTPESFDGS
-1256 TDETVE
+1256 TDEIVE
-1262 IPLETQ
+1262 VPLETQ
-1268 DDVIYTDGTDTWV
+1268 DDIIYTDGTDTWV

-1371 PGIELAA
+1371 PGIELAS

-1388 QKAYYIVTDSK
+1388 QKAYYIVTDNK
-1399 ETRKFERDA
+1399 ETRKSERDA

-1533 DPIQMTDQ
+1533 DPIQMSNQ

-1663 LDILDILVNHGPGTV
+1663 LDILDILVNYGPSTV
-1678 AVGDNRVEKLSFYV
+1678 AVGDNRVEKLSFYI
-1692 RKTLHYYTNTKGS
+1692 RKTFHYYTNTKGS

-1711 RTPDGSY
+1711 RTPEGSY
-1718 VLKYLKIKNTNGKI
+1718 MLKYLKIKNTNGKV

-1750 HWNTDKEAMMNP
+1750 HWNTDKEAMMDP

-1769 AAIEYMNR
+1769 AAIDYMNK

-1788 DELVFTMQDLNLTRD
+1788 DELVFTMQDLNLTRG
-1803 TDGKVIRKDGTP
+1803 TDGKVVRNGNTP

-1851 ANISKPEPTNSTKR
+1851 AEVSNIEQVKQSTNE
-1865 KVGNKEQKKEDVPE
+1865 KVKQV
-1879 ESTKLK
+1879 TATV
-1885 SQDYEPKELPKE
+1885 EPKYEQPRQPSDK
-1897 IATEKDRVQ
+1897 IATEE
-1906 RSKLLNKQDV
+1906 SKK
-1916 IDVLN
+1916 
-1921 TEHLLIR
+1921 TT
-1928 VRVKNSTIEYV
+1928 TIE
-1939 DIFFDERKDRWDILP
+1939 LP
-1954 RINYNVEGAEEIYP
+1954 
-1968 TQEQIKS
+1968 Q
-1975 VLDRFIPYDLQQYYT
+1975 
-1990 SGQYKQDHAKLIQYQ
+1990 
-2005 EDLANQGKNLEERIQ
+2005 
-2020 LLWETNVG
+2020 
-2028 VDATLRDRWGI
+2028 
-2039 YSFNEYTGETNFVP
+2039 
-2053 NTRETATTE
+2053 
-2062 LLKQDKALTYDET
+2062 QDKALTYDET

-2121 EGSLDIV
+2121 EGTLDIA

-2176 ARVVLSTKGGA
+2176 ARIVLSTKGGA

-2202 LTPAQR
+2202 LTPTQR

-2261 WDLVVAFAGKELS
+2261 WDLVMAFAGKELS

-2344 LSILNIRSMED
+2344 LSILNIRSMDD

-2421 EKEAKDS
+2421 EKEAKDP

-2672 LNTIGIPFDSES
+2672 LNAIGIPFDSES

-2819 SLIVKALTSPDK
+2819 SLIVKTLTSPDK

-2943 DSKEYVEKGKSRF
+2943 DSKEDVEKGKSRF
-2956 YDNYHGEIGKD
+2956 YDNYHGKIGKD

-3073 DQENSNPF
+3073 DQENANPF

-3245 IKFIEKQAVKSA
+3245 VKFIEKQAVKSA

-3407 NTQLNTEAINSP
+3407 NTQLNIEAINSP

-3473 NVVDNRHYGHNKGQN
+3473 NVVDDRHYGHNKGQN

-3602 ASFGFRANQVWNEE
+3602 ASFGFKGKNVDSYSNISLLNQNIDDLQLSVRTNKLLKAKGINTIEDIIKYGEQQLKHYLSDKQFTEILDLFSSLNIDFNTKKEFKYRA
-3616 TARPFNDGNKL
+3616 FNDGNKL

-3648 VPQEYQTDYITMRNW
+3648 VPQEYQTDYTTMRDW
-3663 LIEHNVIGNNSKPYG
+3663 LIKHNVIGSNAKPYG

-3721 FDIDKLYIATYAYD
+3721 FDIDKLYIATYSYD

-3808 PMYELMPSFQ
+3808 TMYELMPSFQ

-4072 FFTDAVDTNGLDVY
+4072 FFTTIANTNGLNVY

-4100 DLSNSILRSQVFA
+4100 DLSNSMLRSQVFA

-4124 ILQQIRGGNYI
+4124 ILQQIRGGNYV

-4142 VLFKY
+4142 ILFKY

-4276 AVIREFAETLVKYSF
+4276 NVIKEFAETLVKYSF

-4338 NNTSNQI
+4338 NNTSDQV
-4345 DSIYLNLVR
+4345 DSIYLSLVR

-4419 GAGNN
+4419 GTGNN

-4467 EGDQPSAFDA
+4467 EGDQPSAFDT

-4482 KMLNQINDVFNLI
+4482 KMLDQINNVFNLI

-4507 IVFVKDDSYRSIDY
+4507 IVFVKDDSYHSVDY

-4530 ASIELDQTDNY
+4530 ASIELDQADNY

-4546 QDSNTQEQEITSSEA
+4546 QDSSTQEQEITSSET
-4561 ISTEE
+4561 ISPEE

>member
-39 RAVRNEAW
+39 RAVRDEAW

-87 YDFASDLSKAVI
+87 DD
-99 GLFTDNYKGENGNDS
+99 YKGENGNDS
-114 SYINQAVNINVRDAL
+114 SYIDQAVNINVRDAL

-149 EIEIAKRYL
+149 EIEVAKRYL

-412 ENSDRFDINK
+412 ENSDKFDINK
-422 VMKDYEFGLEARGY
+422 VMKDYEFGLESRGY

-444 EKLQFGLAYDI
+444 EKLQFGLAYNI
-455 QTSDQDYNKFAKDAR
+455 QTSDQNYNKFAKDAR

-495 YTGKVVNNAIGAKAI
+495 YTGKVVNNTIGAKAI
-510 AKGIGT
+510 ANGIGT
-516 AAMTNARTRKLIEA
+516 AAMKNARTRKLIEA
-530 VKNRTNK
+530 VKDRTNK
-537 IADRVFDNPMQK
+537 IADKVFDNPMQK

-596 IESPYSFLDG
+596 TESPYSFLDG

-637 KAMGIGSFVGALMG
+637 KAMSIGSFIGALMG

-677 RGLDRV
+677 RNLDRV

-721 DKMIDEDVETSRIVY
+721 DKMIDEDIETSRIVY

-773 SFNEASELADLSDKK
+773 GFNEASELSDLSDKK

-822 DQTAIQLS
+822 GQTAIQLS

-892 VKDSLSKLDNILFKG
+892 IKDSLSKLDNTLFKG

-1004 KINQSWNDIENS
+1004 KINQSWSDIENS

-1054 TPIDNQPVSTEESSN
+1054 TPIDSQPVSTEESSN

-1080 SDTKETSQESA
+1080 DDTKETSQESA
-1091 RTVDNISDDADRNS
+1091 HTVDSISDDTDRGS

-1111 EIATGSSEEQV
+1111 EIATNSSEEQV

-1150 IEDNDV
+1150 VEDNDV
-1156 IEIAQGSA
+1156 TEITQSSA

-1200 IGNVEDSDMA
+1200 IGNVEDSDMTSA
-1210 STETITNTEE
+1210 ESVTTTEE

-1225 QPTHTT
+1225 QSTYNT

-1241 INPIVNLTPESFDGA
+1241 INPTINLTPESFDGS

-1268 DDVIYTDGTDTWV
+1268 DDIIYTDGTDTWV

-1322 QTDKSPGLDTKKKVE
+1322 QTDKSPGLDPKKKVE

-1371 PGIELAA
+1371 PGIELAS

-1388 QKAYYIVTDSK
+1388 QKAYYIVTDNK
-1399 ETRKFERDA
+1399 ETRKSERDA
-1408 ADRMAVHLII
+1408 ADRMGVHLII

-1477 PDYFVDKSATLPQV
+1477 PNYFVDKSATLPQV

-1533 DPIQMTDQ
+1533 DPIQMSNQ

-1592 GDTPSQRTSAP
+1592 DNTPSQRSSAP

-1663 LDILDILVNHGPGTV
+1663 LDILDILVNYGPGTV
-1678 AVGDNRVEKLSFYV
+1678 TVGDNRVEKLSFYV

-1750 HWNTDKEAMMNP
+1750 HWNTDKEAMMDP

-1769 AAIEYMNR
+1769 AAIDYMNK

-1788 DELVFTMQDLNLTRD
+1788 DELVFTMQDLNLTRG
-1803 TDGKVIRKDGTP
+1803 TDGKVVRNGNTP

-1851 ANISKPEPTNSTKR
+1851 AEVSNIEQVKQSTNE
-1865 KVGNKEQKKEDVPE
+1865 KVKQV
-1879 ESTKLK
+1879 TATV
-1885 SQDYEPKELPKE
+1885 EPKYEQPRQPSDK
-1897 IATEKDRVQ
+1897 IATEE
-1906 RSKLLNKQDV
+1906 SKK
-1916 IDVLN
+1916 
-1921 TEHLLIR
+1921 TT
-1928 VRVKNSTIEYV
+1928 TIE
-1939 DIFFDERKDRWDILP
+1939 LP
-1954 RINYNVEGAEEIYP
+1954 
-1968 TQEQIKS
+1968 Q
-1975 VLDRFIPYDLQQYYT
+1975 
-1990 SGQYKQDHAKLIQYQ
+1990 
-2005 EDLANQGKNLEERIQ
+2005 
-2020 LLWETNVG
+2020 
-2028 VDATLRDRWGI
+2028 
-2039 YSFNEYTGETNFVP
+2039 
-2053 NTRETATTE
+2053 
-2062 LLKQDKALTYDET
+2062 QDKALTYDET

-2121 EGSLDIV
+2121 EGTLDIA

-2176 ARVVLSTKGGA
+2176 ARIVLSTKGGA

-2202 LTPAQR
+2202 LTPTQR

-2261 WDLVVAFAGKELS
+2261 WDLVMAFAGKELS

-2344 LSILNIRSMED
+2344 LSILNIRSMDD

-2407 LGIRAIEREEAEIA
+2407 LGIRAIEREESEIA

-2461 QSRFATDE
+2461 QSKFVTDE

-2492 ITWNRIL
+2492 ITWNKIL

-2611 FTDKN
+2611 FIDKN

-2662 EHTKERLLNL
+2662 EQTKERLLNL
-2672 LNTIGIPFDSES
+2672 LNAIGIPFDSES

-2819 SLIVKALTSPDK
+2819 SLIVKTLTSPDK

-2943 DSKEYVEKGKSRF
+2943 DSKEDVEKGKSRF
-2956 YDNYHGEIGKD
+2956 YDNYHGKIGKD
-2967 GKMAPGG
+2967 GKTAPGG

-3031 MNTLLIDKVDKEI
+3031 MNTLLLDKVDKEI
-3044 EQAIKLGVISRDKK
+3044 KQAIKLGVISRDKK

-3152 RLSSVLSTGTN
+3152 RLSSVLSTGIN

-3245 IKFIEKQAVKSA
+3245 VKFIEKQAVKSA

-3304 ILESNQNVLGNPE
+3304 ILESNQDVLGNPE

-3341 VSNINV
+3341 VSDINV

-3407 NTQLNTEAINSP
+3407 NTQLNIEAINSP

-3473 NVVDNRHYGHNKGQN
+3473 NVVDDRHYGHNKGQN

-3616 TARPFNDGNKL
+3616 TARPFNDGKKL

-3648 VPQEYQTDYITMRNW
+3648 VPQEYQTDYITMRSW

-3735 PETNERYTWNNDAKS
+3735 PETNERYTWNNNAKS
-3750 YTEQTEG
+3750 YVEQTEG

-3858 NKYNLNQF
+3858 SKYNLNQF

-3969 FPLSDTYKKNIE
+3969 FPLSDTYKKQIE
-3981 QLVQNGSVDAFN
+3981 QLVQNGSIDAFN

-4014 VQQLLVIKAYQD
+4014 VQQLLVVKAYQD

-4072 FFTDAVDTNGLDVY
+4072 FFTDTVDTNGLDVY

-4124 ILQQIRGGNYI
+4124 ILQQIRGGNYT

-4142 VLFKY
+4142 ILFKY

-4154 YVGALSNKIES
+4154 YVGALSNKVES
-4165 IIRAKVVANSTNLML
+4165 IIRAKVTANNTDLML
-4180 TDSDINDILFGK
+4180 TDSDINSILFGK

-4211 DINLMT
+4211 NVNLIT

-4276 AVIREFAETLVKYSF
+4276 NTIREFAETLVKYSF

-4300 NSFFNLVPMW
+4300 NSFFNLVPMS

-4324 INKLNYGDTSVINS
+4324 INKLNYGDTTVINS
-4338 NNTSNQI
+4338 NNSSDQI
-4345 DSIYLNLVR
+4345 DQIYLNLVR

-4362 VPVFVRRVRRDDEGG
+4362 VPVFVRRVRRNDDGG
-4377 ERVSNVI
+4377 ESVSNVI
-4384 NLASATSKTRVN
+4384 NLASATNKSRVN
-4396 VNTVISVKGDYDI
+4396 VNTVISIKGDYDL
-4409 SRNYKFFKIV
+4409 SRNHKFFKIV
-4419 GAGNN
+4419 DSGNN

-4437 DTGKTIER
+4437 DTGKTVER
-4445 IYTVVPKLG
+4445 IYTIVPKLG
-4454 YDAGSNSIYELYK
+4454 FDAGSNSIYELYK
-4467 EGDQPSAFDA
+4467 DGNQPSAFDT

-4482 KMLNQINDVFNLI
+4482 KMLDQVNGAYELA
-4495 DKRVQLLRGKEP
+4495 DKRAKLLNGKDSV
-4507 IVFVKDDSYRSIDY
+4507 VFVKDESYRSVDY
-4521 SNYDNIEEK
+4521 SNYDSIERD
-4530 ASIELDQTDNY
+4530 ASIELDQADNY
-4541 TDQEI
+4541 TEQSI
-4546 QDSNTQEQEITSSEA
+4546 QDSSTQETEIQVQETITP
-4561 ISTEE
+4561 EE
-4566 FIDNSSDPSEIDN
+4566 FVDSTTDPSEIDN

-4585 TLLADLD
+4585 TLLSDLD
-4592 GMETDSGIEFEDL
+4592 GMESDSGIEFEDL
-4605 TPEPETV
+4605 TPEPEAIY
-4612 DVTELI
+4612 VTELI
-4618 TEIIDSVETPIDDI
+4618 TEIIDSVEAPIDDI
-4632 VEIDEGTMNNLKKNG
+4632 TQIDEGTISNLKKNG
-4647 KKRKEECK
+4647 KKRKKECE

>member
-39 RAVRNEAW
+39 RAVRDEAW

-99 GLFTDNYKGENGNDS
+99 GLFTDNYKGENGSDS
-114 SYINQAVNINVRDAL
+114 SYIDQAVNINVRDAL

-372 SKHPGLWALGETGV
+372 SKHPGLWALGETEV

-412 ENSDRFDINK
+412 ENSDKFDINK
-422 VMKDYEFGLEARGY
+422 VMKDYEFGLESRGY

-444 EKLQFGLAYDI
+444 EKLQFGLAYNI
-455 QTSDQDYNKFAKDAR
+455 QTSDQNYNKFAKDAR

-495 YTGKVVNNAIGAKAI
+495 YTGKVVNNTIGAKAI
-510 AKGIGT
+510 ANGIGT
-516 AAMTNARTRKLIEA
+516 AAMKNARTRKLIEA
-530 VKNRTNK
+530 VKDRTNK
-537 IADRVFDNPMQK
+537 IADKVFDNPMQK

-596 IESPYSFLDG
+596 TESPYSFLDG

-637 KAMGIGSFVGALMG
+637 KAMSIGSFIGALMG

-677 RGLDRV
+677 RNLDRV

-721 DKMIDEDVETSRIVY
+721 DKMIDEDIETSRIVY
-736 GIYKN
+736 GVYKN
-741 KDIDNNLKELGINRK
+741 KDINNNLKELGINRK

-773 SFNEASELADLSDKK
+773 SFDEASELFDLSDKK

-822 DQTAIQLS
+822 GQTAIQLS

-892 VKDSLSKLDNILFKG
+892 IKDSLSKLDNTLFKG

-1004 KINQSWNDIENS
+1004 KINQSWSDIENS

-1054 TPIDNQPVSTEESSN
+1054 TPIDSQPVSTEESSS

-1080 SDTKETSQESA
+1080 SDKKETSQESTH
-1091 RTVDNISDDADRNS
+1091 TVDNVSDDTDRNS

-1111 EIATGSSEEQV
+1111 EIATSSSEEQV

-1156 IEIAQGSA
+1156 IEIAQSSA

-1210 STETITNTEE
+1210 STESVTTTEE

-1225 QPTHTT
+1225 QSTYNT

-1268 DDVIYTDGTDTWV
+1268 DDIIYTDGTDTWV

-1371 PGIELAA
+1371 PGIELAS

-1388 QKAYYIVTDSK
+1388 QKAYYIVTDNK
-1399 ETRKFERDA
+1399 ETRKSERDA

-1552 KGPFPMDPADRFTI
+1552 KGPFPMDSADRFTI

-1762 ISDNIVN
+1762 ISNNIVN
-1769 AAIEYMNR
+1769 AAIEYMNK

-1803 TDGKVIRKDGTP
+1803 TDGKVVRKDGTP

-1851 ANISKPEPTNSTKR
+1851 AEVSNIEQVKQSTNE
-1865 KVGNKEQKKEDVPE
+1865 KVKQV
-1879 ESTKLK
+1879 TATV
-1885 SQDYEPKELPKE
+1885 EPKYEQPRQPSDE
-1897 IATEKDRVQ
+1897 IATEE
-1906 RSKLLNKQDV
+1906 SKK
-1916 IDVLN
+1916 
-1921 TEHLLIR
+1921 TA
-1928 VRVKNSTIEYV
+1928 TIE
-1939 DIFFDERKDRWDILP
+1939 LP
-1954 RINYNVEGAEEIYP
+1954 
-1968 TQEQIKS
+1968 Q
-1975 VLDRFIPYDLQQYYT
+1975 
-1990 SGQYKQDHAKLIQYQ
+1990 
-2005 EDLANQGKNLEERIQ
+2005 
-2020 LLWETNVG
+2020 
-2028 VDATLRDRWGI
+2028 
-2039 YSFNEYTGETNFVP
+2039 
-2053 NTRETATTE
+2053 
-2062 LLKQDKALTYDET
+2062 QDKALTYDET

-2121 EGSLDIV
+2121 EGTLDIA

-2176 ARVVLSTKGGA
+2176 ARIVLSTKGGA

-2253 IKKFFKAM
+2253 IKKFFKAI
-2261 WDLVVAFAGKELS
+2261 WDLVMAFAGKELS
-2274 LQNQVFNQIRKGN
+2274 IQNQVFNQIRKGN

-2383 KQMVHDVLSNKGL
+2383 KQMVHDVLSNKSL

-2461 QSRFATDE
+2461 QSKFVTDE

-2492 ITWNRIL
+2492 ITWNKIL

-2672 LNTIGIPFDSES
+2672 LNAIGIPFDSES

-2819 SLIVKALTSPDK
+2819 SLIVKTLTSPDK

-2943 DSKEYVEKGKSRF
+2943 DSKEDVEKGKSRF
-2956 YDNYHGEIGKD
+2956 YDNYHGKIGKD

-2981 FNQLPINGATVSLNR
+2981 FNQLPINGTTVSLNR

-3031 MNTLLIDKVDKEI
+3031 MNTLLLDKVDKEI
-3044 EQAIKLGVISRDKK
+3044 KQAIKLGVISRDKK

-3245 IKFIEKQAVKSA
+3245 VKFIEKQAVKSA

-3304 ILESNQNVLGNPE
+3304 ILESNQDVLGNPE

-3341 VSNINV
+3341 VSDINV

-3407 NTQLNTEAINSP
+3407 NTQLNIEAINSP

-3473 NVVDNRHYGHNKGQN
+3473 NVVDDRHYGHNKGQN

-3721 FDIDKLYIATYAYD
+3721 FDIDKLYIATYSYD

-3969 FPLSDTYKKNIE
+3969 FPLSDTYKKQIE
-3981 QLVQNGSVDAFN
+3981 QLVQNGSIDAFN

-4014 VQQLLVIKAYQD
+4014 VQQLLVVKAYQD

-4072 FFTDAVDTNGLDVY
+4072 FFTDTVDTNGLDIY

-4124 ILQQIRGGNYI
+4124 ILQQIRGGNYV

-4142 VLFKY
+4142 ILFKY

-4180 TDSDINDILFGK
+4180 TDSDINDVLFGK

-4384 NLASATSKTRVN
+4384 NLASATSKARVN

-4419 GAGNN
+4419 GTGNN

-4467 EGDQPSAFDA
+4467 EGDQPSAFDT

-4482 KMLNQINDVFNLI
+4482 KMLDQINNVFNLI

-4541 TDQEI
+4541 ADQEI
-4546 QDSNTQEQEITSSEA
+4546 QDSNTQEQEITSSES
-4561 ISTEE
+4561 ISSEE

-4585 TLLADLD
+4585 TLLSDLD

>member
-114 SYINQAVNINVRDAL
+114 SYIDQAVNINVRDAL

-300 DPLLGIIPL
+300 DPLLGIVPL

-412 ENSDRFDINK
+412 ENSDKFDINK
-422 VMKDYEFGLEARGY
+422 VMKDYEFGLESRGY

-444 EKLQFGLAYDI
+444 EKLQFGLAYNI
-455 QTSDQDYNKFAKDAR
+455 QTSDQNYNKFAKDAR

-495 YTGKVVNNAIGAKAI
+495 YTGKVVNNTIGAKAI
-510 AKGIGT
+510 ANGIGT
-516 AAMTNARTRKLIEA
+516 AAMKNARTRKLIEA
-530 VKNRTNK
+530 VKDRTNK
-537 IADRVFDNPMQK
+537 IADKVFDNPMQK

-596 IESPYSFLDG
+596 TESPYSFLDG

-637 KAMGIGSFVGALMG
+637 KAMSIGSFIGALMG

-677 RGLDRV
+677 RNLDRV

-721 DKMIDEDVETSRIVY
+721 DKMIDEDIETSRIVY

-773 SFNEASELADLSDKK
+773 GFNEASELSDLSDKK

-822 DQTAIQLS
+822 GQTAIQLS

-892 VKDSLSKLDNILFKG
+892 IKDSLSKLDNTLFKG

-1004 KINQSWNDIENS
+1004 KINQSWSDIENS

-1054 TPIDNQPVSTEESSN
+1054 TPIDSQPVSTEESSN

-1080 SDTKETSQESA
+1080 DDTKETSQESA
-1091 RTVDNISDDADRNS
+1091 HTVDSISDDTDRGS

-1111 EIATGSSEEQV
+1111 EIATNSSEEQV

-1150 IEDNDV
+1150 VEDNDV
-1156 IEIAQGSA
+1156 TEITQSSA

-1200 IGNVEDSDMA
+1200 IGNVEDSDMT
-1210 STETITNTEE
+1210 STESVTTTEE

-1225 QPTHTT
+1225 QSTYNT

-1241 INPIVNLTPESFDGA
+1241 INPTINLTPESFDGS
-1256 TDETVE
+1256 TDEIVE
-1262 IPLETQ
+1262 VPLETQ
-1268 DDVIYTDGTDTWV
+1268 DDIIYTDGTDTWV

-1371 PGIELAA
+1371 PGIELAS

-1388 QKAYYIVTDSK
+1388 QKAYYIVTDNK
-1399 ETRKFERDA
+1399 ETRKSERDA

-1533 DPIQMTDQ
+1533 DPIQMSNQ

-1663 LDILDILVNHGPGTV
+1663 LDILDILVNYGPGTV
-1678 AVGDNRVEKLSFYV
+1678 TVGDNRVEKLSFYV

-1750 HWNTDKEAMMNP
+1750 HWNTDKEAMMDP

-1769 AAIEYMNR
+1769 AAIDYMNK
-1777 YNTDYYRVLNC
+1777 YSTDYYRVLNC
-1788 DELVFTMQDLNLTRD
+1788 DELVFTMQDLNLTRGA
-1803 TDGKVIRKDGTP
+1803 DGKVVRNGNTP

-1851 ANISKPEPTNSTKR
+1851 AEVSNIEQVKQSTNEKVKQVTATVESKREQPEQPS
-1865 KVGNKEQKKEDVPE
+1865 D
-1879 ESTKLK
+1879 
-1885 SQDYEPKELPKE
+1885 E
-1897 IATEKDRVQ
+1897 IATEE
-1906 RSKLLNKQDV
+1906 SKK
-1916 IDVLN
+1916 
-1921 TEHLLIR
+1921 TA
-1928 VRVKNSTIEYV
+1928 TIE
-1939 DIFFDERKDRWDILP
+1939 LP
-1954 RINYNVEGAEEIYP
+1954 
-1968 TQEQIKS
+1968 Q
-1975 VLDRFIPYDLQQYYT
+1975 
-1990 SGQYKQDHAKLIQYQ
+1990 
-2005 EDLANQGKNLEERIQ
+2005 
-2020 LLWETNVG
+2020 
-2028 VDATLRDRWGI
+2028 
-2039 YSFNEYTGETNFVP
+2039 
-2053 NTRETATTE
+2053 
-2062 LLKQDKALTYDET
+2062 QDKALTYDET

-2121 EGSLDIV
+2121 EGTLDIA

-2176 ARVVLSTKGGA
+2176 ARIVLSTKGGA

-2253 IKKFFKAM
+2253 IKKFFKAI
-2261 WDLVVAFAGKELS
+2261 WDLVIAFAGKELS

-2344 LSILNIRSMED
+2344 LSILNIRSMDD

-2407 LGIRAIEREEAEIA
+2407 LGIRAIEREESEIA

-2461 QSRFATDE
+2461 QSKFATDE

-2492 ITWNRIL
+2492 ITWNKIL

-2672 LNTIGIPFDSES
+2672 LNAIGIPFDSES

-2819 SLIVKALTSPDK
+2819 SLIVKTLTSPDK

-2943 DSKEYVEKGKSRF
+2943 DSKEDVEKGKSRF
-2956 YDNYHGEIGKD
+2956 YDNYHGKIGKD

-3031 MNTLLIDKVDKEI
+3031 MNTLLLDKVDKEI
-3044 EQAIKLGVISRDKK
+3044 KQAIKLGVISRDKK

-3210 KKNNPSLTDDEL
+3210 KKNNPNLTDDEL

-3245 IKFIEKQAVKSA
+3245 VKFIEKQAVKSA

-3304 ILESNQNVLGNPE
+3304 ILESNQDVLGNPE

-3341 VSNINV
+3341 VSDINV

-3407 NTQLNTEAINSP
+3407 NTQLNIEAINSP

-3473 NVVDNRHYGHNKGQN
+3473 NVVDDRHYGHNKGQN

-3616 TARPFNDGNKL
+3616 TARPFNDGKKL

-3648 VPQEYQTDYITMRNW
+3648 VPQEYQTDYITMRSW

-3721 FDIDKLYIATYAYD
+3721 FDIDKLYIATYSYD

-3858 NKYNLNQF
+3858 SKYNLNQF

-4142 VLFKY
+4142 ALFKY

-4276 AVIREFAETLVKYSF
+4276 NVIKEFAETLVKYSF

-4324 INKLNYGDTSVINS
+4324 INKLNYGDTSVVNS
-4338 NNTSNQI
+4338 NNTSDQV
-4345 DSIYLNLVR
+4345 DSIYLSLVR

-4384 NLASATSKTRVN
+4384 NLASATSKTRIN
-4396 VNTVISVKGDYDI
+4396 VNTVISVRGDYDI
-4409 SRNYKFFKIV
+4409 SKNYKFFKIV
-4419 GAGNN
+4419 GTGNN

-4467 EGDQPSAFDA
+4467 EGDQPSAFDT

-4482 KMLNQINDVFNLI
+4482 KMLDQINNVFNLI
-4495 DKRVQLLRGKEP
+4495 DKRVQLLRGKDP
-4507 IVFVKDDSYRSIDY
+4507 IVFVKDDSYHSVDY

-4546 QDSNTQEQEITSSEA
+4546 QDSSTQEQEIASSET
-4561 ISTEE
+4561 ISPEE
-4566 FIDNSSDPSEIDN
+4566 FVDSSSDPSEVDN

-4585 TLLADLD
+4585 TLLSDLD

-4605 TPEPETV
+4605 TPEPEAI

-4618 TEIIDSVETPIDDI
+4618 TEIIDSVETPIDNI
-4632 VEIDEGTMNNLKKNG
+4632 TEINEGTVNNLKKNG

>member
-74 EQSTKKLPGVGSS
+74 EQSTKKLPGVG
-87 YDFASDLSKAVI
+87 
-99 GLFTDNYKGENGNDS
+99 LFTDNYKGENGNDS
-114 SYINQAVNINVRDAL
+114 SYIDQAVNINVRDAL

-300 DPLLGIIPL
+300 DPLLGIVPL

-412 ENSDRFDINK
+412 ENSDKFDINK
-422 VMKDYEFGLEARGY
+422 VMKDYEFGLESRGY

-444 EKLQFGLAYDI
+444 EKLQFGLAYNI
-455 QTSDQDYNKFAKDAR
+455 QTSDQNYNKFAKDAR

-559 ANFTLHTGKRAIS
+559 ANFILHTGKRAIS

-596 IESPYSFLDG
+596 VESPYSFLDG
-606 IIQSG
+606 VIQSG

-637 KAMGIGSFVGALMG
+637 KAMRIGSFVGALMG

-677 RGLDRV
+677 RNLDRV

-721 DKMIDEDVETSRIVY
+721 DKMIDEDIETSRIVY

-822 DQTAIQLS
+822 GQTAIQLS

-1150 IEDNDV
+1150 VEDNDV
-1156 IEIAQGSA
+1156 TEITQSSA

-1200 IGNVEDSDMA
+1200 IGNVEDSDMT
-1210 STETITNTEE
+1210 STESVTTTEE

-1225 QPTHTT
+1225 QSTYNT

-1241 INPIVNLTPESFDGA
+1241 INPTINLTPESFDGS
-1256 TDETVE
+1256 TDEIVE
-1262 IPLETQ
+1262 VPLETQ
-1268 DDVIYTDGTDTWV
+1268 DDIIYTDGTDTWV

-1337 TNRIHST
+1337 ANRIHST

-1371 PGIELAA
+1371 PGIELAS

-1388 QKAYYIVTDSK
+1388 QKAYYIVTDNK
-1399 ETRKFERDA
+1399 ETRKSERDA
-1408 ADRMAVHLII
+1408 ADRMTVHLII

-1477 PDYFVDKSATLPQV
+1477 PNYFVDKSATLPQV

-1533 DPIQMTDQ
+1533 DPIQMSNQ

-1663 LDILDILVNHGPGTV
+1663 LDILDILVNYGPGTV
-1678 AVGDNRVEKLSFYV
+1678 TVGDNRVEKLSFYV

-1750 HWNTDKEAMMNP
+1750 HWNTDKEAMMDP

-1769 AAIEYMNR
+1769 AAIDYMNK

-1788 DELVFTMQDLNLTRD
+1788 DELVFTMQDLNLTRGA
-1803 TDGKVIRKDGTP
+1803 DGKVVRNGNTP

-1851 ANISKPEPTNSTKR
+1851 AEVSNIEQVKQSTNE
-1865 KVGNKEQKKEDVPE
+1865 KVKQV
-1879 ESTKLK
+1879 TATV
-1885 SQDYEPKELPKE
+1885 EPKYEQPRQPSDE
-1897 IATEKDRVQ
+1897 IATEE
-1906 RSKLLNKQDV
+1906 SKK
-1916 IDVLN
+1916 
-1921 TEHLLIR
+1921 TA
-1928 VRVKNSTIEYV
+1928 TIE
-1939 DIFFDERKDRWDILP
+1939 LP
-1954 RINYNVEGAEEIYP
+1954 
-1968 TQEQIKS
+1968 Q
-1975 VLDRFIPYDLQQYYT
+1975 
-1990 SGQYKQDHAKLIQYQ
+1990 
-2005 EDLANQGKNLEERIQ
+2005 
-2020 LLWETNVG
+2020 
-2028 VDATLRDRWGI
+2028 
-2039 YSFNEYTGETNFVP
+2039 
-2053 NTRETATTE
+2053 
-2062 LLKQDKALTYDET
+2062 QDKALTYDET

-2121 EGSLDIV
+2121 EGTLDIA

-2176 ARVVLSTKGGA
+2176 ARIVLSTKGGA

-2253 IKKFFKAM
+2253 IKKFFKAI
-2261 WDLVVAFAGKELS
+2261 WDLVMAFAGKELS

-2297 LEEFNKK
+2297 LDEFNKK

-2317 NKEQENMPHIANAN
+2317 NKEQENMPHVANAN

-2344 LSILNIRSMED
+2344 LSILNIRSMDD

-2407 LGIRAIEREEAEIA
+2407 LGIRAIEREESEIA

-2461 QSRFATDE
+2461 QSKFVTDE

-2492 ITWNRIL
+2492 ITWNKIL

-2672 LNTIGIPFDSES
+2672 LNAIGIPFDSES

-2943 DSKEYVEKGKSRF
+2943 DSKEDVEKGKSRF
-2956 YDNYHGEIGKD
+2956 YDNYHGKIGKD

-3031 MNTLLIDKVDKEI
+3031 MNTLLLDKVDKEI
-3044 EQAIKLGVISRDKK
+3044 KQAIKLGVISRDKK

-3245 IKFIEKQAVKSA
+3245 VKFIEKQAVKSA

-3341 VSNINV
+3341 VSDINV

-3473 NVVDNRHYGHNKGQN
+3473 NVVDDRHYGHNKDQN

-3602 ASFGFRANQVWNEE
+3602 ASFGFKGKNVDSYSNISLLNQNIDDLQLSVRTNKLLKAKGINTIEDIIKYGEQQLKHYLSDKQFTEILDLFSSLNIDFNTKKEFKYRA
-3616 TARPFNDGNKL
+3616 FNDGNKL

-3648 VPQEYQTDYITMRNW
+3648 VPQEYQTDYTTMRNW
-3663 LIEHNVIGNNSKPYG
+3663 LIEHNVIGSNAKPYG

-3735 PETNERYTWNNDAKS
+3735 PETNERYTWNNNAKS
-3750 YTEQTEG
+3750 YVEQTED

-3848 HLRMKFSEGA
+3848 HLRMRFSEGA
-3858 NKYNLNQF
+3858 SKYNLNQF

-3957 DIKQKYWDMLNR
+3957 DIKQKYWDMLNK
-3969 FPLSDTYKKNIE
+3969 FPLSDTYKKQIE
-3981 QLVQNGSVDAFN
+3981 QLVQNGSIDAFN

-4072 FFTDAVDTNGLDVY
+4072 FFTDTVDTNGLDIY

-4124 ILQQIRGGNYI
+4124 ILQQIRGGNYV

-4142 VLFKY
+4142 ILFKY

-4257 RYYEDRLRSA
+4257 RYYEGRLRSA

-4276 AVIREFAETLVKYSF
+4276 NVIKEFAETLVKYSF

-4338 NNTSNQI
+4338 NNTSDQV
-4345 DSIYLNLVR
+4345 DSIYLSLVR

-4419 GAGNN
+4419 GTGNN

-4467 EGDQPSAFDA
+4467 EGDQPSAFDT

-4482 KMLNQINDVFNLI
+4482 KMLDQINNVFNLI

-4507 IVFVKDDSYRSIDY
+4507 IVFVKDDSYHSVDY

-4530 ASIELDQTDNY
+4530 ASIELDQADNY

-4546 QDSNTQEQEITSSEA
+4546 QDSSTQEQEITSSET
-4561 ISTEE
+4561 ISPEE

>member
-59 DYDTSLEESEITEKQ
+59 DYDTSFQ
-74 EQSTKKLPGVGSS
+74 EQPTYTEDANKKLPGVGSS
-87 YDFASDLSKAVI
+87 YDFASDLSKAII
-99 GLFTDNYKGENGNDS
+99 GLFSDDYKGENGDDS
-114 SYINQAVNINVRDAL
+114 NYIEQAVNINVRDAL

-149 EIEIAKRYL
+149 EIEVAKRYL
-158 EQKTLLGELSVDG
+158 EQKTLLGELSIDG

-205 AIEPAFTH
+205 AVEPAFTH

-300 DPLLGIIPL
+300 DPLLGIVPL

-350 SELQAMGATMATA
+350 SELQAMGATMAIA

-386 NLLSTAYFRHKETAA
+386 NLLNTAYFRHKETAA

-412 ENSDRFDINK
+412 ENYDKFDINK
-422 VMKDYEFGLEARGY
+422 VMKDYEFGLESRGY

-444 EKLQFGLAYDI
+444 EKLQFGLAYNI
-455 QTSDQDYNKFAKDAR
+455 QTSDQNYNKFAKDAR

-495 YTGKVVNNAIGAKAI
+495 YTGKIVNNSIGAKAI

-516 AAMTNARTRKLIEA
+516 AAMKNARTRKLLEA
-530 VKNRTNK
+530 VKDRTNK

-596 IESPYSFLDG
+596 VESTYSFLDG
-606 IIQSG
+606 VIQSG

-616 ATLAYNGLHW
+616 AILAYNGLHW

-721 DKMIDEDVETSRIVY
+721 DKMIDEDIETSRIVY

-741 KDIDNNLKELGINRK
+741 KDIGNNLKELGINRK

-773 SFNEASELADLSDKK
+773 GFNEASELSDLSDKK

-822 DQTAIQLS
+822 GQTAIQLS
-830 EFRAPII
+830 EFRVPII
-837 NSIVTRATSR
+837 NSIVTRATGR

-892 VKDSLSKLDNILFKG
+892 IKDSLSKLDNTLFKG

-1004 KINQSWNDIENS
+1004 KINQSWSDIENS

-1054 TPIDNQPVSTEESSN
+1054 TPIDSQPVSTEESSN

-1080 SDTKETSQESA
+1080 DDTKETSQESA
-1091 RTVDNISDDADRNS
+1091 HTVDSISDDTDRGS

-1111 EIATGSSEEQV
+1111 EIATNSSEEQV

-1150 IEDNDV
+1150 VEDNDV
-1156 IEIAQGSA
+1156 TEITQSSA

-1200 IGNVEDSDMA
+1200 IGNVEDSNVT
-1210 STETITNTEE
+1210 STENITTAEE
-1220 EVQSE
+1220 EVQPE
-1225 QPTHTT
+1225 QPAQAP
-1231 KRQEPISPKQ
+1231 KREEPISPKQ
-1241 INPIVNLTPESFDGA
+1241 INPTINLTPESFDGS

-1268 DDVIYTDGTDTWV
+1268 DDIIYTDGTDTWV

-1371 PGIELAA
+1371 PGIELAS

-1388 QKAYYIVTDSK
+1388 QKAYYIVTDNK
-1399 ETRKFERDA
+1399 ETRKSERDA

-1678 AVGDNRVEKLSFYV
+1678 AVGDNRVEKLSFYI
-1692 RKTLHYYTNTKGS
+1692 RKTFHYYTNTKGS

-1711 RTPDGSY
+1711 RTPEGSY
-1718 VLKYLKIKNTNGKI
+1718 MLKYLKIKNINGKV

-1769 AAIEYMNR
+1769 AAIDYMNK

-1788 DELVFTMQDLNLTRD
+1788 DELVFTMQDLNLTRGA
-1803 TDGKVIRKDGTP
+1803 DGKVVRNGNTP

-1851 ANISKPEPTNSTKR
+1851 AEVSNIEQVKQSTNEKVKQVTATVESKREQPEQPS
-1865 KVGNKEQKKEDVPE
+1865 D
-1879 ESTKLK
+1879 
-1885 SQDYEPKELPKE
+1885 E
-1897 IATEKDRVQ
+1897 IATEE
-1906 RSKLLNKQDV
+1906 SKK
-1916 IDVLN
+1916 
-1921 TEHLLIR
+1921 TA
-1928 VRVKNSTIEYV
+1928 TIE
-1939 DIFFDERKDRWDILP
+1939 LP
-1954 RINYNVEGAEEIYP
+1954 
-1968 TQEQIKS
+1968 Q
-1975 VLDRFIPYDLQQYYT
+1975 
-1990 SGQYKQDHAKLIQYQ
+1990 
-2005 EDLANQGKNLEERIQ
+2005 
-2020 LLWETNVG
+2020 
-2028 VDATLRDRWGI
+2028 
-2039 YSFNEYTGETNFVP
+2039 
-2053 NTRETATTE
+2053 
-2062 LLKQDKALTYDET
+2062 QDKALTYDET

-2089 RKADGKYVI
+2089 RKADGKCVI

-2121 EGSLDIV
+2121 EGTLDIA

-2138 GIDPDDVM
+2138 GMDPDDVM

-2176 ARVVLSTKGGA
+2176 ARIVLSTKGGA

-2253 IKKFFKAM
+2253 IKKFFKAI
-2261 WDLVVAFAGKELS
+2261 WDLVIAFAGKELS

-2344 LSILNIRSMED
+2344 LSILNIRSMDD

-2461 QSRFATDE
+2461 QSKFATDE

-2492 ITWNRIL
+2492 ITWNKIL

-2672 LNTIGIPFDSES
+2672 LNAIGIPFDSES

-2819 SLIVKALTSPDK
+2819 SLIVKTLTSPDK

-2943 DSKEYVEKGKSRF
+2943 DSKEDVEKGKSRF
-2956 YDNYHGEIGKD
+2956 YDNYHGKIGKD

-3031 MNTLLIDKVDKEI
+3031 MNTLLLDKVDKEI
-3044 EQAIKLGVISRDKK
+3044 KQAIKLGVISRDKK

-3341 VSNINV
+3341 VSDINV

-3407 NTQLNTEAINSP
+3407 NTQLNIEAINSP

-3523 FDKNGRINN
+3523 FDKNGKINN

-3553 EALALDKKGNFRAPI
+3553 EALALDKNGNFRAPI

-3602 ASFGFRANQVWNEE
+3602 ASFGFKGKDVDSYSNIHLLNQNIDNLDLSIKLNKILKARGINTIKDIIEYGESPLKMSLSDKHFTEILDLFSSFSIDFNTKEEFKYRA
-3616 TARPFNDGNKL
+3616 FNDGNKL

-3648 VPQEYQTDYITMRNW
+3648 VPQEYQTDYTTMRDW

-3721 FDIDKLYIATYAYD
+3721 FDIDKLYIATYSYD
-3735 PETNERYTWNNDAKS
+3735 PEANERYTWNNDAKS

-3969 FPLSDTYKKNIE
+3969 FPLSDTYKKQIE
-3981 QLVQNGSVDAFN
+3981 QLVQNGSIDAFN

-4072 FFTDAVDTNGLDVY
+4072 FFTDTVDTNGLDIY
-4086 FGNTFLHKKLIYAM
+4086 FGNTFLHKKLIYVM

-4124 ILQQIRGGNYI
+4124 ILQQIRGGNYV

-4142 VLFKY
+4142 ILFKY

-4180 TDSDINDILFGK
+4180 TDSDINDVLFGK

-4276 AVIREFAETLVKYSF
+4276 NVIKEFAETLVKYSF

-4338 NNTSNQI
+4338 NNTSDQV
-4345 DSIYLNLVR
+4345 DSIYLSLVR

-4419 GAGNN
+4419 GTGNN

-4467 EGDQPSAFDA
+4467 EGDQPSAFDT

-4482 KMLNQINDVFNLI
+4482 KILDQINNVFNLI

-4530 ASIELDQTDNY
+4530 ASIELDQADNY

-4546 QDSNTQEQEITSSEA
+4546 QDSSTQEQEITSSET
-4561 ISTEE
+4561 ISPEE

>member
-59 DYDTSLEESEITEKQ
+59 DYDTSFQ
-74 EQSTKKLPGVGSS
+74 EQPTYTEDANKKLPGVGSS
-87 YDFASDLSKAVI
+87 YDFASDLSKAII
-99 GLFTDNYKGENGNDS
+99 GLFSDDYKGENGDDS
-114 SYINQAVNINVRDAL
+114 NYIEQAVNINVRDAL

-149 EIEIAKRYL
+149 EIEVAKRYL
-158 EQKTLLGELSVDG
+158 EQKTLLGELSIDG

-205 AIEPAFTH
+205 AVEPAFTH

-300 DPLLGIIPL
+300 DPLLGIVPL

-412 ENSDRFDINK
+412 ENSDKFDINK
-422 VMKDYEFGLEARGY
+422 VMKDYEFGLESRGY

-444 EKLQFGLAYDI
+444 EKLQFGLAYNI
-455 QTSDQDYNKFAKDAR
+455 QTSDQNYNKFAKDAR

-495 YTGKVVNNAIGAKAI
+495 YTGKIVNNTIGAKAI

-516 AAMTNARTRKLIEA
+516 AAMKNARTRKLIEA
-530 VKNRTNK
+530 AKNRTNK

-596 IESPYSFLDG
+596 VESPYSFLDG
-606 IIQSG
+606 VIQSG

-721 DKMIDEDVETSRIVY
+721 DKMIDEDIETSRIVY

-773 SFNEASELADLSDKK
+773 GFNEASELSDLSDKK

-822 DQTAIQLS
+822 GQTAIQLS

-837 NSIVTRATSR
+837 NSIVTRATGR

-892 VKDSLSKLDNILFKG
+892 VKDSLSKLDNTLFKG

-938 STKLNTYNTGRLS
+938 YTKLNTYNTGRLS

-1004 KINQSWNDIENS
+1004 KINQSWSDIENS

-1054 TPIDNQPVSTEESSN
+1054 TPIDSQPVSTEESSN
-1069 KTQVEPDNNQG
+1069 RTQVEPDNNQG
-1080 SDTKETSQESA
+1080 DDTKETSQESA
-1091 RTVDNISDDADRNS
+1091 HTVDSISDDTDRGS

-1111 EIATGSSEEQV
+1111 EIATNSSEEQV
-1122 DEVTDNTGDTGEVSD
+1122 DEVTDNTGDTREVSD

-1150 IEDNDV
+1150 VEDNDV
-1156 IEIAQGSA
+1156 TEITQSSA

-1200 IGNVEDSDMA
+1200 IGNVEDSDVT
-1210 STETITNTEE
+1210 STENITTAEE
-1220 EVQSE
+1220 EVQPE
-1225 QPTHTT
+1225 QPAQAP
-1231 KRQEPISPKQ
+1231 KREEPISPKQ
-1241 INPIVNLTPESFDGA
+1241 INPTINLTPESFDGS

-1268 DDVIYTDGTDTWV
+1268 DDIIYTDGTDTWV

-1371 PGIELAA
+1371 PGIELAS

-1388 QKAYYIVTDSK
+1388 QKAYYIVTDNK
-1399 ETRKFERDA
+1399 ETRKSERDA

-1678 AVGDNRVEKLSFYV
+1678 AVGDNRVEKLSFYI
-1692 RKTLHYYTNTKGS
+1692 RKTFHYYTNTKGS

-1711 RTPDGSY
+1711 RTPEGSY
-1718 VLKYLKIKNTNGKI
+1718 MLKYLKIKNINGKV

-1769 AAIEYMNR
+1769 AAIDYMNK
-1777 YNTDYYRVLNC
+1777 YNTNYYRVLNC
-1788 DELVFTMQDLNLTRD
+1788 DELVFTMQDLNLTRGA
-1803 TDGKVIRKDGTP
+1803 DGKVVRNGNTP

-1851 ANISKPEPTNSTKR
+1851 AEVINIEQVKQSTNEKVKQVTATVESKREQPEQPS
-1865 KVGNKEQKKEDVPE
+1865 D
-1879 ESTKLK
+1879 
-1885 SQDYEPKELPKE
+1885 E
-1897 IATEKDRVQ
+1897 IATEE
-1906 RSKLLNKQDV
+1906 SKK
-1916 IDVLN
+1916 
-1921 TEHLLIR
+1921 TA
-1928 VRVKNSTIEYV
+1928 TIE
-1939 DIFFDERKDRWDILP
+1939 LP
-1954 RINYNVEGAEEIYP
+1954 
-1968 TQEQIKS
+1968 Q
-1975 VLDRFIPYDLQQYYT
+1975 
-1990 SGQYKQDHAKLIQYQ
+1990 
-2005 EDLANQGKNLEERIQ
+2005 
-2020 LLWETNVG
+2020 
-2028 VDATLRDRWGI
+2028 
-2039 YSFNEYTGETNFVP
+2039 
-2053 NTRETATTE
+2053 
-2062 LLKQDKALTYDET
+2062 QDKALTYDET

-2121 EGSLDIV
+2121 EGTLDIA

-2176 ARVVLSTKGGA
+2176 ARIVLSTKGGA

-2253 IKKFFKAM
+2253 IKKFFKAI
-2261 WDLVVAFAGKELS
+2261 WDLVIAFAGKELS

-2344 LSILNIRSMED
+2344 LSILNIRSMDD

-2461 QSRFATDE
+2461 QSKFATDE

-2492 ITWNRIL
+2492 ITWNKIL

-2623 NRYSELAK
+2623 NKYSELAK

-2672 LNTIGIPFDSES
+2672 LNAIGIPFDSES

-2819 SLIVKALTSPDK
+2819 SLIVKTLTSPDK

-2943 DSKEYVEKGKSRF
+2943 DSKEDVEKGKSRF
-2956 YDNYHGEIGKD
+2956 YDNYHGKIGKD
-2967 GKMAPGG
+2967 GKMAPGS

-3031 MNTLLIDKVDKEI
+3031 MNTLLLDKVDKEI
-3044 EQAIKLGVISRDKK
+3044 KQAIKLGVISRDKK

-3222 FKLTDDKHFDNT
+3222 FKLTSDKRLDDTLK
-3234 MQDRTKLSVED
+3234 DRTKLSVED
-3245 IKFIEKQAVKSA
+3245 VKFIEKQAVKSA

-3277 VYIRPAFYKRIMQ
+3277 VYIRPAFYKRVMQ

-3304 ILESNQNVLGNPE
+3304 ILEGDADVLGNPD
-3317 LYAKALRAS
+3317 LYAKALKAS

-3341 VSNINV
+3341 ISGINV

-3360 ILANADN
+3360 VLAKADN

-3402 YKDNR
+3402 YKDNK
-3407 NTQLNTEAINSP
+3407 NTQLNKEAINSP
-3419 STTVINQDTVVE
+3419 STTVVNQDTVVE
-3431 RLNGGL
+3431 RLNNGL
-3437 TTKVQDI
+3437 TTRVQDI

-3473 NVVDNRHYGHNKGQN
+3473 NVVDDRHYGHNKGQN
-3488 VSGARIKKD
+3488 VSGAKIKKD
-3497 VFGCIKALSTKGYMK
+3497 VFGCIKALSTKGYIK
-3512 LKGSNGVAGRF
+3512 LKGGNGKAGRF

-3532 KALSNYLI
+3532 RALSEYLI
-3540 QEAKGTNMSAEIT
+3540 QEARGTNMSAEVT
-3553 EALALDKKGNFRAPI
+3553 EALALDKNGNFRAPI

-3583 LINKEVI
+3583 PINKEVI

-3602 ASFGFRANQVWNEE
+3602 ASFGFRSNEVWSEE
-3616 TARPFNDGNKL
+3616 KARPFNDGKKL

-3648 VPQEYQTDYITMRNW
+3648 VPQEYQKDYVTMRNW
-3663 LIEHNVIGNNSKPYG
+3663 LVEHKVIGGESKPYG

-3735 PETNERYTWNNDAKS
+3735 PETNERYTWNNNAKS
-3750 YTEQTEG
+3750 YVEQTEG

-3858 NKYNLNQF
+3858 SKYNLNQF

-3929 ALKEYANR
+3929 ALKEYADR

-3957 DIKQKYWDMLNR
+3957 DIKQKYWDMLNK
-3969 FPLSDTYKKNIE
+3969 FPISDAHRKQIE
-3981 QLVQNGSVDAFN
+3981 DLVQKGSIEAFN

-4001 ESFRSNDITPQDI
+4001 DAFRSGDVTPTNI

-4026 LASDAQTMAD
+4026 LMSDAQTMAD

-4058 YNSYTTFIEDNKEK
+4058 YNSYTTFIEDNKDK
-4072 FFTDAVDTNGLDVY
+4072 FYTDKQDTNGLDLY

-4124 ILQQIRGGNYI
+4124 ILQQIRGGEYV

-4142 VLFKY
+4142 MLFKY

-4154 YVGALSNKIES
+4154 YVGALSNKVES
-4165 IIRAKVVANSTNLML
+4165 IIRAKVIANNTELML
-4180 TDSDINDILFGK
+4180 TDEEISDMLFGSE
-4192 DSIARRL
+4192 SIARKL
-4199 NSIKNYIRVNKD
+4199 NNIKNYIRTNKD
-4211 DINLMT
+4211 DIHLMS
-4217 FVDESGNITNELLNY
+4217 FVDEQGNITNTLLNY
-4232 LQAVTSNNKRNISYI
+4232 LQAVTSNNKKNISYI

-4276 AVIREFAETLVKYSF
+4276 NIVREFAETLVKYSF

-4324 INKLNYGDTSVINS
+4324 INKLNYGDTTVINS
-4338 NNTSNQI
+4338 NNSSDQI
-4345 DSIYLNLVR
+4345 DQIYLNLVR

-4362 VPVFVRRVRRDDEGG
+4362 VPVFVRRVRRNDDGG
-4377 ERVSNVI
+4377 ESVSNVI
-4384 NLASATSKTRVN
+4384 NLASATNKSRVN
-4396 VNTVISVKGDYDI
+4396 VNTVISIKGDYDL
-4409 SRNYKFFKIV
+4409 SRNHKFFKIV
-4419 GAGNN
+4419 GLGNN

-4454 YDAGSNSIYELYK
+4454 FDAGSNSIYELYK
-4467 EGDQPSAFDA
+4467 DGNQPSAFDT

-4482 KMLNQINDVFNLI
+4482 KMLDQVNGAYELA
-4495 DKRVQLLRGKEP
+4495 DKRAKLLNGKDSV
-4507 IVFVKDDSYRSIDY
+4507 VFVKDGSYHSVDY
-4521 SNYDNIEEK
+4521 SNYDSIEHN
-4530 ASIELDQTDNY
+4530 ASIELDQADNY
-4541 TDQEI
+4541 TEQSI
-4546 QDSNTQEQEITSSEA
+4546 QDSSTQETEIQAQETITP
-4561 ISTEE
+4561 EE
-4566 FIDNSSDPSEIDN
+4566 FVDSTTDPSEIDN

-4585 TLLADLD
+4585 TLLSDLD
-4592 GMETDSGIEFEDL
+4592 GMESDSGIEFEDL
-4605 TPEPETV
+4605 TPEPEAV

-4632 VEIDEGTMNNLKKNG
+4632 TQIDEGTISNLKKNG
-4647 KKRKEECK
+4647 KKRKKECK

>member
-114 SYINQAVNINVRDAL
+114 SYIDQAVNINVRDAL

-412 ENSDRFDINK
+412 ENSDKFDINK
-422 VMKDYEFGLEARGY
+422 VMKDYEFGLESRGY

-444 EKLQFGLAYDI
+444 EKLQFGLAYNI
-455 QTSDQDYNKFAKDAR
+455 QTSDQNYNKFAKDAR

-495 YTGKVVNNAIGAKAI
+495 YTGKVVNNTIGAKAI
-510 AKGIGT
+510 ANGIGT
-516 AAMTNARTRKLIEA
+516 AAMKNARTRKLIEA
-530 VKNRTNK
+530 VKDRTNK
-537 IADRVFDNPMQK
+537 IADKVFDNPMQK

-596 IESPYSFLDG
+596 TESPYSFLDG

-637 KAMGIGSFVGALMG
+637 KAMSIGSFIGALMG

-677 RGLDRV
+677 RNLDRV

-721 DKMIDEDVETSRIVY
+721 DKMIDEDIETSRIVY

-822 DQTAIQLS
+822 GQTAIQLS

-892 VKDSLSKLDNILFKG
+892 IKDSLSKLDNTLFKG

-1004 KINQSWNDIENS
+1004 KINQSWSDIENS

-1054 TPIDNQPVSTEESSN
+1054 TPIDSQPVSTEESSN

-1080 SDTKETSQESA
+1080 DDTKETSQESA
-1091 RTVDNISDDADRNS
+1091 HTVDSISDDTDRGS

-1111 EIATGSSEEQV
+1111 EIATNSSEEQV

-1150 IEDNDV
+1150 VEDNDV
-1156 IEIAQGSA
+1156 TEITQSSA

-1200 IGNVEDSDMA
+1200 IGNVEDSDVT
-1210 STETITNTEE
+1210 STENITTAEE
-1220 EVQSE
+1220 EVQPE
-1225 QPTHTT
+1225 QPAQAP
-1231 KRQEPISPKQ
+1231 KREEPISPKQ
-1241 INPIVNLTPESFDGA
+1241 INPTINLTPESFDGS
-1256 TDETVE
+1256 TDEIVE
-1262 IPLETQ
+1262 VPLETQ

-1418 EETTEDGK
+1418 EETTEDDK

-1533 DPIQMTDQ
+1533 DPIQMSNQ

-1592 GDTPSQRTSAP
+1592 DNTPSQRSSAP

-1654 LPISNNPEF
+1654 LPVSNNPEF
-1663 LDILDILVNHGPGTV
+1663 LDILDILVNYGPGTV
-1678 AVGDNRVEKLSFYV
+1678 TVGDNRVEKLSFYV

-1769 AAIEYMNR
+1769 AAIEYMNK

-1803 TDGKVIRKDGTP
+1803 TDGKVVRKDGTP

-1851 ANISKPEPTNSTKR
+1851 AEVSNIEQVKQSTNE
-1865 KVGNKEQKKEDVPE
+1865 KVKQV
-1879 ESTKLK
+1879 TATV
-1885 SQDYEPKELPKE
+1885 EPKYEQPRQPSDE
-1897 IATEKDRVQ
+1897 IATEE
-1906 RSKLLNKQDV
+1906 SKK
-1916 IDVLN
+1916 
-1921 TEHLLIR
+1921 TA
-1928 VRVKNSTIEYV
+1928 TIE
-1939 DIFFDERKDRWDILP
+1939 LP
-1954 RINYNVEGAEEIYP
+1954 
-1968 TQEQIKS
+1968 Q
-1975 VLDRFIPYDLQQYYT
+1975 
-1990 SGQYKQDHAKLIQYQ
+1990 
-2005 EDLANQGKNLEERIQ
+2005 
-2020 LLWETNVG
+2020 
-2028 VDATLRDRWGI
+2028 
-2039 YSFNEYTGETNFVP
+2039 
-2053 NTRETATTE
+2053 
-2062 LLKQDKALTYDET
+2062 QDKALTYDET

-2121 EGSLDIV
+2121 EGTLDIA

-2176 ARVVLSTKGGA
+2176 ARIVLSTKGGA

-2253 IKKFFKAM
+2253 IKKFFKAI
-2261 WDLVVAFAGKELS
+2261 WGLVMAFAGKELS

-2297 LEEFNKK
+2297 LDEFNKK

-2344 LSILNIRSMED
+2344 LSILNIRSMDD

-2407 LGIRAIEREEAEIA
+2407 LGIRAIEREESEIA

-2461 QSRFATDE
+2461 QSKFVTDE

-2492 ITWNRIL
+2492 ITWNKIL

-2672 LNTIGIPFDSES
+2672 LNAIGIPFDSES

-2759 MAIAYGEMHPTPE
+2759 MAIAYGETHPTPE

-2819 SLIVKALTSPDK
+2819 SLIVKTLTSPDK

-2943 DSKEYVEKGKSRF
+2943 DSKEDVEKGKSRF
-2956 YDNYHGEIGKD
+2956 YDNYHGKIGKD

-3007 ELITQALNRIRTEL
+3007 ELITQALNRIRTQL

-3031 MNTLLIDKVDKEI
+3031 MNTLLLDKVDKEI
-3044 EQAIKLGVISRDKK
+3044 KQAIKLGVISRDKK

-3210 KKNNPSLTDDEL
+3210 KKNNLSLTDDEL

-3245 IKFIEKQAVKSA
+3245 VKFIEKQAVKSA

-3304 ILESNQNVLGNPE
+3304 ILESNQDVLGNPE

-3341 VSNINV
+3341 VSDINV

-3473 NVVDNRHYGHNKGQN
+3473 NVVDDRHYGHNKDQN

-3602 ASFGFRANQVWNEE
+3602 ASFGFRANQVWDEE
-3616 TARPFNDGNKL
+3616 TARPFNDGKKL

-3648 VPQEYQTDYITMRNW
+3648 VPQEYQTDYITMRSW

-3721 FDIDKLYIATYAYD
+3721 FDIDKLYIATYSYD

-4072 FFTDAVDTNGLDVY
+4072 FFTDTVDTNGLDVY

-4124 ILQQIRGGNYI
+4124 ILQQIRGGNYV

-4142 VLFKY
+4142 ILFKY

-4180 TDSDINDILFGK
+4180 TDSDINDVLFGK

-4276 AVIREFAETLVKYSF
+4276 NVIKEFAETLVKYSF

-4338 NNTSNQI
+4338 NNTSDQI
-4345 DSIYLNLVR
+4345 DSIYLSLVR

-4419 GAGNN
+4419 GTGNN

-4467 EGDQPSAFDA
+4467 EGDQPSAFDT

-4482 KMLNQINDVFNLI
+4482 KMLDQINNVFNLI

-4507 IVFVKDDSYRSIDY
+4507 IAFVKDDSYRSIDY

-4541 TDQEI
+4541 ADQEI

-4561 ISTEE
+4561 ISSEE

>member
-59 DYDTSLEESEITEKQ
+59 DYDTSFQ
-74 EQSTKKLPGVGSS
+74 EQPTYTEDANKKLPGVGLS
-87 YDFASDLSKAVI
+87 YDFAYDLSKAII
-99 GLFTDNYKGENGNDS
+99 GLFADDYKGKNGNDS
-114 SYINQAVNINVRDAL
+114 NYIEQAVNINVRDAL

-149 EIEIAKRYL
+149 EIEVAKRYL
-158 EQKTLLGELSVDG
+158 EQKTLLGELSIDG

-195 PYIRDIFYGQ
+195 PYIRDIFYGE
-205 AIEPAFTH
+205 AVEPAFTH
-213 PGQLYPKAVSRDVMN
+213 PGQLYPRAVSRDVMN
-228 SILQNNRN
+228 SVLQNNRN
-236 QYIIDLSWNQ
+236 QYLIDLSWNQ
-246 TNNELNDRLT
+246 TNNELNDKLT
-256 AAAKLSNKLDRLN
+256 ANAKLSSKLDRLN

-284 EIKAKQKAL
+284 DIKAKQKAL

-300 DPLLGIIPL
+300 DPLLGIVPL

-323 KQRQEVEVSLFD
+323 QKRNEVEISLFD
-335 PSTYKYGLTHLGSSL
+335 PSTYKYGLTHLGSSV

-363 HLVKWGGRA
+363 KLIQWGGRA
-372 SKHPGLWALGETGV
+372 SKHPGIWALTETGV
-386 NLLSTAYFRHKETAA
+386 NLLSTSYFRHKETAA
-401 EVLSSYTQKLL
+401 EVLSSYTEKLL
-412 ENSDRFDINK
+412 ENSDKFDINK

-444 EKLQFGLAYDI
+444 EKLQFGLAYNI
-455 QTSDQDYNKFAKDAR
+455 QTEDANYNTFAKNAR

-495 YTGKVVNNAIGAKAI
+495 YTGKIVNEAIGAKAI
-510 AKGIGT
+510 AKGIG
-516 AAMTNARTRKLIEA
+516 NAVMKNDRTRKLLES
-530 VKNRTNK
+530 VKSRTGK
-537 IADRVFDNPMQK
+537 IADKVFDNPMQK

-559 ANFTLHTGKRAIS
+559 ANFTINTGKRAIS

-580 SIFQKRYS
+580 GVFQRRYM
-588 DIPVDGTQ
+588 DRPVDDTQ
-596 IESPYSFLDG
+596 TEAPYSFLNG
-606 IIQSG
+606 VIQSG

-637 KAMGIGSFVGALMG
+637 KAMSIGSFIGALMG
-651 AGPDIQQINRTRK
+651 AGLDIQQINRTRK

-677 RGLDRV
+677 RNLDRV

-721 DKMIDEDVETSRIVY
+721 DKMIDEDIETSRIVY

-773 SFNEASELADLSDKK
+773 GFNEASELFDLSDKK

-822 DQTAIQLS
+822 GQTAIQLS

-892 VKDSLSKLDNILFKG
+892 IKDSLSKLDNTLFKG

-1004 KINQSWNDIENS
+1004 KINQSWSDIENS

-1054 TPIDNQPVSTEESSN
+1054 TPIDSQPVSTEESSN

-1080 SDTKETSQESA
+1080 DDTKETSQESA
-1091 RTVDNISDDADRNS
+1091 HTVDSISDDTDRNS

-1111 EIATGSSEEQV
+1111 EIATNSSEEQV

-1150 IEDNDV
+1150 VEDNDV
-1156 IEIAQGSA
+1156 TEITQSSA

-1200 IGNVEDSDMA
+1200 IGNVEDSDVT
-1210 STETITNTEE
+1210 STENITTAEE
-1220 EVQSE
+1220 EVQPE
-1225 QPTHTT
+1225 QPAQAT
-1231 KRQEPISPKQ
+1231 KREEPISPKQ
-1241 INPIVNLTPESFDGA
+1241 INPTINLTPESFDGS

-1268 DDVIYTDGTDTWV
+1268 DDIIYTDGTDTWV

-1371 PGIELAA
+1371 SGIELAS

-1388 QKAYYIVTDSK
+1388 QKAYYIVTDNK
-1399 ETRKFERDA
+1399 ETRKSERDA

-1533 DPIQMTDQ
+1533 DPIQMSNQ

-1663 LDILDILVNHGPGTV
+1663 LDILDILVNYGPGTV
-1678 AVGDNRVEKLSFYV
+1678 AVGDNRVEKLSFYI

-1711 RTPDGSY
+1711 RTQEGSY
-1718 VLKYLKIKNTNGKI
+1718 MLKYLKIKNTNGKI

-1762 ISDNIVN
+1762 VSDNIVN
-1769 AAIEYMNR
+1769 AAIEYMNK
-1777 YNTDYYRVLNC
+1777 YSTDYYRVLNC
-1788 DELVFTMQDLNLTRD
+1788 DELVFTMQDLNLTRGS
-1803 TDGKVIRKDGTP
+1803 DGKVVRNGNIP

-1851 ANISKPEPTNSTKR
+1851 AEVSNIEQVKQSTNEKVKQVTATVESKREQPEQPS
-1865 KVGNKEQKKEDVPE
+1865 D
-1879 ESTKLK
+1879 
-1885 SQDYEPKELPKE
+1885 E
-1897 IATEKDRVQ
+1897 IATEE
-1906 RSKLLNKQDV
+1906 SKK
-1916 IDVLN
+1916 
-1921 TEHLLIR
+1921 TA
-1928 VRVKNSTIEYV
+1928 TIE
-1939 DIFFDERKDRWDILP
+1939 LP
-1954 RINYNVEGAEEIYP
+1954 
-1968 TQEQIKS
+1968 Q
-1975 VLDRFIPYDLQQYYT
+1975 
-1990 SGQYKQDHAKLIQYQ
+1990 
-2005 EDLANQGKNLEERIQ
+2005 
-2020 LLWETNVG
+2020 
-2028 VDATLRDRWGI
+2028 
-2039 YSFNEYTGETNFVP
+2039 
-2053 NTRETATTE
+2053 
-2062 LLKQDKALTYDET
+2062 QDKALTYDET

-2121 EGSLDIV
+2121 EGTLDIA

-2176 ARVVLSTKGGA
+2176 ARIVLSTKGGA

-2253 IKKFFKAM
+2253 IKKFFKAI
-2261 WDLVVAFAGKELS
+2261 WDLVMAFAGKELS

-2297 LEEFNKK
+2297 LDEFNKK

-2317 NKEQENMPHIANAN
+2317 NKEQENMPHVANAN

-2344 LSILNIRSMED
+2344 LSILNIRSMDD

-2407 LGIRAIEREEAEIA
+2407 LGIRAIEREESEIA

-2461 QSRFATDE
+2461 QSKFVTDE

-2492 ITWNRIL
+2492 ITWNKIL

-2672 LNTIGIPFDSES
+2672 LNAIGIPFDSES

-2819 SLIVKALTSPDK
+2819 SLIVKTLTSPDK

-2943 DSKEYVEKGKSRF
+2943 DSKEDVEKGKSRF
-2956 YDNYHGEIGKD
+2956 YDNYHGKIGKD

-3245 IKFIEKQAVKSA
+3245 VKFIEKQAVKSA

-3341 VSNINV
+3341 VSDINV

-3393 GSTRDKLKV
+3393 GSTMDKLKV

-3473 NVVDNRHYGHNKGQN
+3473 NVVDDRHYGHNKDQN

-3602 ASFGFRANQVWNEE
+3602 ASFGFKGKNVDSYSNISLLNQNIDDLQLSVRTNKLLKAKGINTIEDIIKYGEQQLKHYLSDKQFTEILDLFSSLNIDFNTKKEFKYRA
-3616 TARPFNDGNKL
+3616 FNDGNKL

-3648 VPQEYQTDYITMRNW
+3648 VPQEYQTDYTTMRNW
-3663 LIEHNVIGNNSKPYG
+3663 LIEHNVIGSNAKPYG

-3735 PETNERYTWNNDAKS
+3735 PETNERYTWNNNAKS
-3750 YTEQTEG
+3750 YVEQTEG

-3848 HLRMKFSEGA
+3848 HLRMRFSEGA
-3858 NKYNLNQF
+3858 SKYNLNQF

-3957 DIKQKYWDMLNR
+3957 DIKQKYWDMLNK
-3969 FPLSDTYKKNIE
+3969 FPLSDTYKKQIE
-3981 QLVQNGSVDAFN
+3981 QLVQNGSIDAFN

-4026 LASDAQTMAD
+4026 LASDAQTMTD

-4072 FFTDAVDTNGLDVY
+4072 FFTDTVDTNGLDIY

-4124 ILQQIRGGNYI
+4124 ILQQIRGGNYV

-4142 VLFKY
+4142 ILFKY

-4276 AVIREFAETLVKYSF
+4276 NVIKEFAETLVKYSF

-4338 NNTSNQI
+4338 NNTSDQV
-4345 DSIYLNLVR
+4345 DSIYLSLVR

-4419 GAGNN
+4419 GTGNN

-4467 EGDQPSAFDA
+4467 EGDQPSAFDT

-4482 KMLNQINDVFNLI
+4482 KMLDQINNVFNLI

-4541 TDQEI
+4541 ADQEM

-4561 ISTEE
+4561 ISSEE

>member
-39 RAVRNEAW
+39 RAVRDEAW

-114 SYINQAVNINVRDAL
+114 SYIDQAVNINVRDAL

-300 DPLLGIIPL
+300 DPLLGIVPL

-412 ENSDRFDINK
+412 ENSDKFDINK
-422 VMKDYEFGLEARGY
+422 VMKDYEFGLESRGY

-444 EKLQFGLAYDI
+444 EKLQFGLAYNI
-455 QTSDQDYNKFAKDAR
+455 QTSDQNYNKFAKDAR

-495 YTGKVVNNAIGAKAI
+495 YTGKIVNNAIGAKAI

-516 AAMTNARTRKLIEA
+516 AAMKNARTRKLIEA
-530 VKNRTNK
+530 VKDRTNK

-596 IESPYSFLDG
+596 VESPYSFLDG
-606 IIQSG
+606 VIQSG

-713 RYKGTDVT
+713 RYKGTNVT
-721 DKMIDEDVETSRIVY
+721 DKMIDEDIETSRIVY

-773 SFNEASELADLSDKK
+773 SFDEASELSDLSDKK

-822 DQTAIQLS
+822 GQTAIQLS

-837 NSIVTRATSR
+837 NSIVTRATGR

-892 VKDSLSKLDNILFKG
+892 IKDSLSKLDNTLFKG

-1004 KINQSWNDIENS
+1004 KINQSWSDIENS

-1054 TPIDNQPVSTEESSN
+1054 TPIDSQPVSTEESSN

-1080 SDTKETSQESA
+1080 DDTKETSQESA
-1091 RTVDNISDDADRNS
+1091 HTVDSISDDTDRGS

-1111 EIATGSSEEQV
+1111 EIATNSSEEQV

-1150 IEDNDV
+1150 VEDNDV
-1156 IEIAQGSA
+1156 TEITQSSA

-1200 IGNVEDSDMA
+1200 IGNVEDSNVT
-1210 STETITNTEE
+1210 STENITTAEE
-1220 EVQSE
+1220 EVQPE
-1225 QPTHTT
+1225 QPAQAP
-1231 KRQEPISPKQ
+1231 KREEPISPKQ
-1241 INPIVNLTPESFDGA
+1241 INPTINLTPESFDGS

-1268 DDVIYTDGTDTWV
+1268 DDIIYTDGTDTWV

-1303 EQVDA
+1303 EQVNA

-1371 PGIELAA
+1371 PGIELAS

-1388 QKAYYIVTDSK
+1388 QKAYYIVTDNK
-1399 ETRKFERDA
+1399 ETRKSERDA

-1678 AVGDNRVEKLSFYV
+1678 AVGDNRVEKLSFYI
-1692 RKTLHYYTNTKGS
+1692 RKTFHYYTNTKGS

-1711 RTPDGSY
+1711 RTPEGSY
-1718 VLKYLKIKNTNGKI
+1718 MLKYLKIKNINGKV

-1769 AAIEYMNR
+1769 AAIDYMNK
-1777 YNTDYYRVLNC
+1777 YNTNYYRVLNC
-1788 DELVFTMQDLNLTRD
+1788 DELVFTMQDLNLTRGA
-1803 TDGKVIRKDGTP
+1803 DGKVVRNGNTP

-1851 ANISKPEPTNSTKR
+1851 AEVSNIEQVKQSTNEKVKQVTATVESKREQPEQPS
-1865 KVGNKEQKKEDVPE
+1865 D
-1879 ESTKLK
+1879 
-1885 SQDYEPKELPKE
+1885 E
-1897 IATEKDRVQ
+1897 IATEE
-1906 RSKLLNKQDV
+1906 SKK
-1916 IDVLN
+1916 
-1921 TEHLLIR
+1921 TA
-1928 VRVKNSTIEYV
+1928 TIE
-1939 DIFFDERKDRWDILP
+1939 LP
-1954 RINYNVEGAEEIYP
+1954 
-1968 TQEQIKS
+1968 Q
-1975 VLDRFIPYDLQQYYT
+1975 
-1990 SGQYKQDHAKLIQYQ
+1990 
-2005 EDLANQGKNLEERIQ
+2005 
-2020 LLWETNVG
+2020 
-2028 VDATLRDRWGI
+2028 
-2039 YSFNEYTGETNFVP
+2039 
-2053 NTRETATTE
+2053 
-2062 LLKQDKALTYDET
+2062 QDKALTYDET

-2121 EGSLDIV
+2121 EGTLDIA

-2176 ARVVLSTKGGA
+2176 ARIVLSTKGGA

-2253 IKKFFKAM
+2253 IKKFFKAI
-2261 WDLVVAFAGKELS
+2261 WDLVIAFAGKELS

-2344 LSILNIRSMED
+2344 LSILNIRSMDD

-2407 LGIRAIEREEAEIA
+2407 LGIRAIEREESEIA
-2421 EKEAKDS
+2421 EKEAKDP

-2461 QSRFATDE
+2461 QSKFATDE

-2652 DIRNQGLKQF
+2652 DIHNQGLKQF

-2672 LNTIGIPFDSES
+2672 LNAIGIPFDSES

-2819 SLIVKALTSPDK
+2819 SLIVKTLTSPDK

-2943 DSKEYVEKGKSRF
+2943 DSKEDVEKGKSRF
-2956 YDNYHGEIGKD
+2956 YDNYHGKIGKD

-3031 MNTLLIDKVDKEI
+3031 MNTLLLDKVDKEI
-3044 EQAIKLGVISRDKK
+3044 KQAIKLGVISRDKK

-3245 IKFIEKQAVKSA
+3245 VKFIEKQAVKSA

-3304 ILESNQNVLGNPE
+3304 ILESNQDVLGNPE

-3341 VSNINV
+3341 VSDINV

-3407 NTQLNTEAINSP
+3407 NTQLNIEAINSP

-3473 NVVDNRHYGHNKGQN
+3473 NVVDDRHYGHNKGQN

-3602 ASFGFRANQVWNEE
+3602 ASFGFRANQVWDEE
-3616 TARPFNDGNKL
+3616 TARPFNDGKKL

-3648 VPQEYQTDYITMRNW
+3648 VPQEYQTDYITMRSW

-3858 NKYNLNQF
+3858 SKYNLNQF

-3969 FPLSDTYKKNIE
+3969 FPLSDTYKKQIE
-3981 QLVQNGSVDAFN
+3981 QLVQNGSIDAFN

-4014 VQQLLVIKAYQD
+4014 VQQLLVVKAYQD

-4072 FFTDAVDTNGLDVY
+4072 FFTDTVDTNGLDVY

-4124 ILQQIRGGNYI
+4124 ILQQIRGGNYV

-4142 VLFKY
+4142 ILFKY

-4180 TDSDINDILFGK
+4180 TDSDINDVLFGK

-4276 AVIREFAETLVKYSF
+4276 SVIKEFAETLVKYSF

-4338 NNTSNQI
+4338 NNTSDQV
-4345 DSIYLNLVR
+4345 DSIYLSLVR

-4419 GAGNN
+4419 GTGNN

-4467 EGDQPSAFDA
+4467 EGDQPSAFDT

-4482 KMLNQINDVFNLI
+4482 KMLDQINNVFNLI

-4541 TDQEI
+4541 ADQEI
-4546 QDSNTQEQEITSSEA
+4546 QDSNTQEQEITSSET
-4561 ISTEE
+4561 ISPEE

-4592 GMETDSGIEFEDL
+4592 GMETDSGIELEDL

>member
-39 RAVRNEAW
+39 RAVRDEAW

-99 GLFTDNYKGENGNDS
+99 GLFTDDYKGENGNDS
-114 SYINQAVNINVRDAL
+114 SYIDQAVNINVRDAL

-149 EIEIAKRYL
+149 EIEVAKRYL

-412 ENSDRFDINK
+412 ENSDKFDINK
-422 VMKDYEFGLEARGY
+422 VMKDYEFGLESRGY

-444 EKLQFGLAYDI
+444 EKLQFGLAYNI
-455 QTSDQDYNKFAKDAR
+455 QTSDQNYNKFAKDAR

-495 YTGKVVNNAIGAKAI
+495 YTGKVVNNTIGAKAI
-510 AKGIGT
+510 ANGIGT
-516 AAMTNARTRKLIEA
+516 AAMKNARTRKLIEA
-530 VKNRTNK
+530 VKDRTNK
-537 IADRVFDNPMQK
+537 IADKVFDNPMQK

-596 IESPYSFLDG
+596 TESPYSFLDG

-637 KAMGIGSFVGALMG
+637 KAMSIGSFIGALMG

-677 RGLDRV
+677 RNLDRV

-721 DKMIDEDVETSRIVY
+721 DKMIDEDIETSRIVY

-773 SFNEASELADLSDKK
+773 GFNEASELSDLSDKK

-822 DQTAIQLS
+822 GQTAIQLS

-892 VKDSLSKLDNILFKG
+892 IKDSLSKLDNTLFKG

-1004 KINQSWNDIENS
+1004 KINQSWSDIENS

-1054 TPIDNQPVSTEESSN
+1054 TPIDSQPVSTEESSN

-1080 SDTKETSQESA
+1080 DDTKETSQESA
-1091 RTVDNISDDADRNS
+1091 HTVDSISDDTDRNS

-1111 EIATGSSEEQV
+1111 EIATGSSEEQA

-1150 IEDNDV
+1150 VEDNDV
-1156 IEIAQGSA
+1156 TEITQSSA

-1241 INPIVNLTPESFDGA
+1241 INPIVNLTPESFDGS
-1256 TDETVE
+1256 TDEIVE
-1262 IPLETQ
+1262 VPLETQ
-1268 DDVIYTDGTDTWV
+1268 DDIIYTDGTDTWV

-1371 PGIELAA
+1371 PGIELAS

-1388 QKAYYIVTDSK
+1388 QKAYYIVTDNK

-1456 EINKLRQLRKSIIDK
+1456 EINKLRQLCKSIIDK

-1477 PDYFVDKSATLPQV
+1477 PNYFVDKSATLPQV

-1533 DPIQMTDQ
+1533 DPIQMSNQ

-1592 GDTPSQRTSAP
+1592 DNTPSQRSSAP

-1654 LPISNNPEF
+1654 LPVSNNPEF
-1663 LDILDILVNHGPGTV
+1663 LDILDILVNYGPSTV
-1678 AVGDNRVEKLSFYV
+1678 AVGDNRVEKLSFYI
-1692 RKTLHYYTNTKGS
+1692 RKTFHYYTNTKGS

-1711 RTPDGSY
+1711 RTPEGSY
-1718 VLKYLKIKNTNGKI
+1718 MLKYLKIKNTNGKV

-1750 HWNTDKEAMMNP
+1750 HWNTDKEAMMDP

-1769 AAIEYMNR
+1769 AAIDYMNK

-1788 DELVFTMQDLNLTRD
+1788 DELVFTMQDLNLTRG
-1803 TDGKVIRKDGTP
+1803 TDGKVVRNGNTP

-1851 ANISKPEPTNSTKR
+1851 AEVSNIEQVKQSTNE
-1865 KVGNKEQKKEDVPE
+1865 KVKQV
-1879 ESTKLK
+1879 TATV
-1885 SQDYEPKELPKE
+1885 EPKYEQPRQPSDE
-1897 IATEKDRVQ
+1897 IATEE
-1906 RSKLLNKQDV
+1906 SKK
-1916 IDVLN
+1916 
-1921 TEHLLIR
+1921 TA
-1928 VRVKNSTIEYV
+1928 TIE
-1939 DIFFDERKDRWDILP
+1939 LP
-1954 RINYNVEGAEEIYP
+1954 
-1968 TQEQIKS
+1968 Q
-1975 VLDRFIPYDLQQYYT
+1975 
-1990 SGQYKQDHAKLIQYQ
+1990 
-2005 EDLANQGKNLEERIQ
+2005 
-2020 LLWETNVG
+2020 
-2028 VDATLRDRWGI
+2028 
-2039 YSFNEYTGETNFVP
+2039 
-2053 NTRETATTE
+2053 
-2062 LLKQDKALTYDET
+2062 QDKALTYDET

-2121 EGSLDIV
+2121 EGTLDIA

-2138 GIDPDDVM
+2138 GIDPDVVM

-2176 ARVVLSTKGGA
+2176 ARIVLSTKGGA

-2202 LTPAQR
+2202 LTPTQR

-2261 WDLVVAFAGKELS
+2261 WDLVMAFAGKELS

-2344 LSILNIRSMED
+2344 LSILNIRSMDD

-2461 QSRFATDE
+2461 QSKFVTDE

-2492 ITWNRIL
+2492 ITWNKIL

-2672 LNTIGIPFDSES
+2672 LNAIGIPFDSES

-2819 SLIVKALTSPDK
+2819 SLIVKTLTSPDK

-2943 DSKEYVEKGKSRF
+2943 DSKEDVEKGKSRF
-2956 YDNYHGEIGKD
+2956 YDNYHGKIGKD

-3073 DQENSNPF
+3073 DQENANPF

-3245 IKFIEKQAVKSA
+3245 VKFIEKQAVKSA

-3473 NVVDNRHYGHNKGQN
+3473 NVVDDRHYGHNKGQN

-3602 ASFGFRANQVWNEE
+3602 ASFGFKGKNVDSYSNISLLNQNIDDLQLSVRTNKLLKAKGINTIEDIIKYGEQQLKHYLSDKQFTEILDLFSSLNIDFNTKKEFKYRA
-3616 TARPFNDGNKL
+3616 FNDGNKL

-3648 VPQEYQTDYITMRNW
+3648 VPQEYQTDYITMRDW
-3663 LIEHNVIGNNSKPYG
+3663 LIKHNVIGSNAKPYG

-3721 FDIDKLYIATYAYD
+3721 FDIDKLYIATYSYD

-3808 PMYELMPSFQ
+3808 TMYELMPSFQ

-4072 FFTDAVDTNGLDVY
+4072 FFTTIANTNGLNVY

-4100 DLSNSILRSQVFA
+4100 DLSNSMLRSQVFA

-4124 ILQQIRGGNYI
+4124 ILQQIRGGNYV

-4142 VLFKY
+4142 ILFKY

-4276 AVIREFAETLVKYSF
+4276 NVIKEFAETLVKYSF

-4338 NNTSNQI
+4338 NNASDQV
-4345 DSIYLNLVR
+4345 DSIYLSLVR

-4419 GAGNN
+4419 GTGNN

-4467 EGDQPSAFDA
+4467 EGDQPSAFDT

-4482 KMLNQINDVFNLI
+4482 KMLDQINNVFNLI

-4507 IVFVKDDSYRSIDY
+4507 IVFVKDDSYHSVDY

-4546 QDSNTQEQEITSSEA
+4546 QDSSTQEQEIASSET
-4561 ISTEE
+4561 ISPEE

-4632 VEIDEGTMNNLKKNG
+4632 VEIDEGTTNNLKKNG

>member
-114 SYINQAVNINVRDAL
+114 SYIDQAVNINVRDAL

-412 ENSDRFDINK
+412 ENSDKFDINK
-422 VMKDYEFGLEARGY
+422 VMKDYEFGLESRGY

-444 EKLQFGLAYDI
+444 EKLQFGLAYNI
-455 QTSDQDYNKFAKDAR
+455 QTSDQNYNKFAKDAR

-495 YTGKVVNNAIGAKAI
+495 YTGKVVNNTIGAKAI
-510 AKGIGT
+510 ANGIGT
-516 AAMTNARTRKLIEA
+516 AAMKNARTRKLIEA
-530 VKNRTNK
+530 VKDRTNK
-537 IADRVFDNPMQK
+537 IADKVFDNPMQK

-596 IESPYSFLDG
+596 VESPYSFLDG
-606 IIQSG
+606 VIQSG

-677 RGLDRV
+677 RNLDRV

-721 DKMIDEDVETSRIVY
+721 DKMIDEDIETSRIVY

-773 SFNEASELADLSDKK
+773 GFNEASELSDLSDKK

-822 DQTAIQLS
+822 GQTAIQLS

-892 VKDSLSKLDNILFKG
+892 IKDSQG

-1004 KINQSWNDIENS
+1004 KINQSWSDIENS

-1054 TPIDNQPVSTEESSN
+1054 TPIDSQPVSTEESSN

-1080 SDTKETSQESA
+1080 DDTKETSQESA
-1091 RTVDNISDDADRNS
+1091 HTVDSISDDTDRGS

-1111 EIATGSSEEQV
+1111 EIATNSSEEQV

-1150 IEDNDV
+1150 VEDNDV
-1156 IEIAQGSA
+1156 TEITQSSA

-1200 IGNVEDSDMA
+1200 IGNVEDSDMT
-1210 STETITNTEE
+1210 STESVTTTEE

-1225 QPTHTT
+1225 QSTYNT

-1241 INPIVNLTPESFDGA
+1241 INPTINLTPESFDGS
-1256 TDETVE
+1256 TDEIVE
-1262 IPLETQ
+1262 VPLETQ
-1268 DDVIYTDGTDTWV
+1268 DDIIYTDGTDTWV

-1371 PGIELAA
+1371 PGIELAS

-1388 QKAYYIVTDSK
+1388 QKAYYIVTDNK
-1399 ETRKFERDA
+1399 ETRKSERDA

-1533 DPIQMTDQ
+1533 DPIQMSNQ

-1663 LDILDILVNHGPGTV
+1663 LDILDILVNYGPGTV
-1678 AVGDNRVEKLSFYV
+1678 TVGDNRVEKLSFYV

-1750 HWNTDKEAMMNP
+1750 HWNTDKEAMMDP

-1769 AAIEYMNR
+1769 AAIDYMNK

-1788 DELVFTMQDLNLTRD
+1788 DELVFTMQDLNLTRGA
-1803 TDGKVIRKDGTP
+1803 DGKVVRNGNTP

-1851 ANISKPEPTNSTKR
+1851 AEVSNIEQVKQSTNE
-1865 KVGNKEQKKEDVPE
+1865 KVKQV
-1879 ESTKLK
+1879 TATV
-1885 SQDYEPKELPKE
+1885 EPKYEQPRQPSDE
-1897 IATEKDRVQ
+1897 IATEE
-1906 RSKLLNKQDV
+1906 SKK
-1916 IDVLN
+1916 
-1921 TEHLLIR
+1921 TA
-1928 VRVKNSTIEYV
+1928 TIE
-1939 DIFFDERKDRWDILP
+1939 LP
-1954 RINYNVEGAEEIYP
+1954 
-1968 TQEQIKS
+1968 Q
-1975 VLDRFIPYDLQQYYT
+1975 
-1990 SGQYKQDHAKLIQYQ
+1990 
-2005 EDLANQGKNLEERIQ
+2005 
-2020 LLWETNVG
+2020 
-2028 VDATLRDRWGI
+2028 
-2039 YSFNEYTGETNFVP
+2039 
-2053 NTRETATTE
+2053 
-2062 LLKQDKALTYDET
+2062 QDKALTYDET
-2075 IAAGLTPKQGYTYV
+2075 IATGLTPKQGYTYV

-2121 EGSLDIV
+2121 EGTLDIA

-2176 ARVVLSTKGGA
+2176 ARIVLSTKGGA

-2253 IKKFFKAM
+2253 IKKFFKAI
-2261 WDLVVAFAGKELS
+2261 WDLVMAFAGKELS

-2297 LEEFNKK
+2297 LDEFNKK

-2344 LSILNIRSMED
+2344 LSILNIRSMDD

-2407 LGIRAIEREEAEIA
+2407 LGIRAIEREESEIA

-2461 QSRFATDE
+2461 QSKFVTDE

-2492 ITWNRIL
+2492 ITWNKIL

-2662 EHTKERLLNL
+2662 EQTKERLLNL
-2672 LNTIGIPFDSES
+2672 LNAIGIPFDSES

-2808 DNIARSAYSAN
+2808 DNIARSAYNAN
-2819 SLIVKALTSPDK
+2819 SLIVKTLTSPDK

-2943 DSKEYVEKGKSRF
+2943 DSKEDVEKGKSRF
-2956 YDNYHGEIGKD
+2956 YDNYHGKIGKD

-3031 MNTLLIDKVDKEI
+3031 MNTLLLDKVDKEI
-3044 EQAIKLGVISRDKK
+3044 KQAIKLGVISRDKK

-3245 IKFIEKQAVKSA
+3245 VKFIEKQAVKSA

-3262 DDENNSGNINQADAA
+3262 DDENNSGNINQANAA

-3290 ALGEWSPE
+3290 SLGEWSPE

-3304 ILESNQNVLGNPE
+3304 ILESNQDVLGNPE

-3341 VSNINV
+3341 VSDINV

-3407 NTQLNTEAINSP
+3407 NTQLNIEAINSP

-3473 NVVDNRHYGHNKGQN
+3473 NVVDDRHYGHNKGQN

-3616 TARPFNDGNKL
+3616 TARPFNDGKKL

-3648 VPQEYQTDYITMRNW
+3648 VPQEYQTDYITMRSW

-3735 PETNERYTWNNDAKS
+3735 PETNERYTWNNNAKS
-3750 YTEQTEG
+3750 YVEQTEG

-3858 NKYNLNQF
+3858 SKYNLNQF

-3872 DGYKILD
+3872 DGYMILD

-3957 DIKQKYWDMLNR
+3957 DIKQKYRDMLNR
-3969 FPLSDTYKKNIE
+3969 FPLSDTYKKQIE
-3981 QLVQNGSVDAFN
+3981 QLVQNGSIDAFN

-4014 VQQLLVIKAYQD
+4014 VQQLLVVKAYQD

-4072 FFTDAVDTNGLDVY
+4072 FFTDTVDTNGLDVY

-4124 ILQQIRGGNYI
+4124 ILQQIRGGNYT

-4142 VLFKY
+4142 ILFKY

-4154 YVGALSNKIES
+4154 YVGALSNKVES
-4165 IIRAKVVANSTNLML
+4165 IIRAKVTANNTDLML
-4180 TDSDINDILFGK
+4180 TDSDINSILFGK

-4211 DINLMT
+4211 NVNLIT

-4276 AVIREFAETLVKYSF
+4276 NTIREFAETLVKYSF

-4300 NSFFNLVPMW
+4300 NSFFNLVPMS

-4324 INKLNYGDTSVINS
+4324 INKLNYGDTSVVNS
-4338 NNTSNQI
+4338 NNTSDWV

-4377 ERVSNVI
+4377 ERVSNVV

-4396 VNTVISVKGDYDI
+4396 VNTVISVRGDYDI
-4409 SRNYKFFKIV
+4409 SKNYKFFKIV
-4419 GAGNN
+4419 GTGNN

-4467 EGDQPSAFDA
+4467 EGDQPSAFDT

-4482 KMLNQINDVFNLI
+4482 KMLDQINNVFNLI
-4495 DKRVQLLRGKEP
+4495 DKRVQLLRGKDP
-4507 IVFVKDDSYRSIDY
+4507 IVFVKDDSYHSVDY

-4546 QDSNTQEQEITSSEA
+4546 QDSSTQEQEIASSET
-4561 ISTEE
+4561 ISPEE
-4566 FIDNSSDPSEIDN
+4566 FVDSSSDPSEVDN

-4585 TLLADLD
+4585 TLLSDLD

-4605 TPEPETV
+4605 TPEPEAI

-4632 VEIDEGTMNNLKKNG
+4632 AEINEGTVNNLKKNG

>member
-39 RAVRNEAW
+39 RAVRDEAW

-59 DYDTSLEESEITEKQ
+59 DYDTSFQ
-74 EQSTKKLPGVGSS
+74 EQPTYTEDANKKLPGVGSS
-87 YDFASDLSKAVI
+87 YDFASNLSKAIV
-99 GLFTDNYKGENGNDS
+99 GLFSDDYKGENGDDS
-114 SYINQAVNINVRDAL
+114 NYIEQAVNINVRDAL

-149 EIEIAKRYL
+149 EIEVAKRYL
-158 EQKTLLGELSVDG
+158 EQKTLLGELSIDG

-205 AIEPAFTH
+205 AVEPAFTH

-300 DPLLGIIPL
+300 DPLLGIVPL

-412 ENSDRFDINK
+412 ENSDKFDINK
-422 VMKDYEFGLEARGY
+422 VMKDYEFGLESRGY

-444 EKLQFGLAYDI
+444 EKLQFGLAYNI
-455 QTSDQDYNKFAKDAR
+455 QTSDQNYNKFAKDAR

-495 YTGKVVNNAIGAKAI
+495 YTGKIVNNTIGAKAI

-516 AAMTNARTRKLIEA
+516 AAMKNARTRKLIEA
-530 VKNRTNK
+530 AKNRTNK

-596 IESPYSFLDG
+596 VESPYSFLDG
-606 IIQSG
+606 VIQSG

-721 DKMIDEDVETSRIVY
+721 DKMIDEDIETSRIVY

-741 KDIDNNLKELGINRK
+741 KDIDNNLKELRINRK

-773 SFNEASELADLSDKK
+773 SFDEASELSDLSDKK

-822 DQTAIQLS
+822 GQTAIQLS

-837 NSIVTRATSR
+837 NSIVTRATGR

-892 VKDSLSKLDNILFKG
+892 IKDSLSKLDNTLFKG

-912 QDPANIEELENVLAP
+912 QDPANIQELENVLAP

-1004 KINQSWNDIENS
+1004 KINQSWSDIENS

-1054 TPIDNQPVSTEESSN
+1054 TPIDSQPVSTEESSN

-1080 SDTKETSQESA
+1080 DDTKETSQESA
-1091 RTVDNISDDADRNS
+1091 HTVDSISDDTDRGS

-1111 EIATGSSEEQV
+1111 EIATNSSEEQV

-1150 IEDNDV
+1150 VEDNDV
-1156 IEIAQGSA
+1156 TEITQSSA

-1200 IGNVEDSDMA
+1200 IGNVEDSDVT
-1210 STETITNTEE
+1210 STENITTAEE
-1220 EVQSE
+1220 EVQPE
-1225 QPTHTT
+1225 QPAQAP
-1231 KRQEPISPKQ
+1231 KREEPISPKQ
-1241 INPIVNLTPESFDGA
+1241 INPTINLTPESFDGS

-1268 DDVIYTDGTDTWV
+1268 DDIIYTDGTDTWV

-1371 PGIELAA
+1371 PGIELAS

-1388 QKAYYIVTDSK
+1388 QKAYYIVTDNK
-1399 ETRKFERDA
+1399 ETRKSERDA

-1678 AVGDNRVEKLSFYV
+1678 AVGDNRVEKLSFYI
-1692 RKTLHYYTNTKGS
+1692 RKTFHYYTNTKGS

-1711 RTPDGSY
+1711 RTPEGSY
-1718 VLKYLKIKNTNGKI
+1718 MLKYLKIKNINGKV

-1769 AAIEYMNR
+1769 AAIDYMNK
-1777 YNTDYYRVLNC
+1777 YNTNYYRVLNC
-1788 DELVFTMQDLNLTRD
+1788 DELVFTMQDLNLTRGA
-1803 TDGKVIRKDGTP
+1803 DGKVVRNGNTP

-1851 ANISKPEPTNSTKR
+1851 AEVSNIEQVKQSTNEKVKQVTATVESKREQPEQPS
-1865 KVGNKEQKKEDVPE
+1865 D
-1879 ESTKLK
+1879 
-1885 SQDYEPKELPKE
+1885 E
-1897 IATEKDRVQ
+1897 IATEE
-1906 RSKLLNKQDV
+1906 SKK
-1916 IDVLN
+1916 
-1921 TEHLLIR
+1921 TA
-1928 VRVKNSTIEYV
+1928 TIE
-1939 DIFFDERKDRWDILP
+1939 LP
-1954 RINYNVEGAEEIYP
+1954 
-1968 TQEQIKS
+1968 Q
-1975 VLDRFIPYDLQQYYT
+1975 
-1990 SGQYKQDHAKLIQYQ
+1990 
-2005 EDLANQGKNLEERIQ
+2005 
-2020 LLWETNVG
+2020 
-2028 VDATLRDRWGI
+2028 
-2039 YSFNEYTGETNFVP
+2039 
-2053 NTRETATTE
+2053 
-2062 LLKQDKALTYDET
+2062 QDKALTYDET

-2121 EGSLDIV
+2121 EGTLDIA

-2176 ARVVLSTKGGA
+2176 ARIVLSTKGGA

-2253 IKKFFKAM
+2253 IKKFFKAI
-2261 WDLVVAFAGKELS
+2261 WDLVIAFAGKELS

-2344 LSILNIRSMED
+2344 LSILNIRSMDD

-2407 LGIRAIEREEAEIA
+2407 LGIRAIEREESEIA
-2421 EKEAKDS
+2421 EKEAKDP

-2461 QSRFATDE
+2461 QSKFATDE

-2492 ITWNRIL
+2492 ITWNKIL

-2623 NRYSELAK
+2623 NRYSELVK

-2672 LNTIGIPFDSES
+2672 LNAIGIPFDSES

-2819 SLIVKALTSPDK
+2819 SLIVKTLTSPDK

-2943 DSKEYVEKGKSRF
+2943 DSKEDVEKGKSRF
-2956 YDNYHGEIGKD
+2956 YDNYHGKIGKD

-3031 MNTLLIDKVDKEI
+3031 MNTLLLDKVDKEI
-3044 EQAIKLGVISRDKK
+3044 KQAIKLGVISRDKK

-3341 VSNINV
+3341 VSDINV

-3407 NTQLNTEAINSP
+3407 NTQLNIEAINSP

-3473 NVVDNRHYGHNKGQN
+3473 NVVDDRHYGHNKGQN

-3523 FDKNGRINN
+3523 FDKNGKINN

-3553 EALALDKKGNFRAPI
+3553 EALALDKNGNFRAPI

-3602 ASFGFRANQVWNEE
+3602 ASFGFKGKDVDSYSNIHLLNQNIDNLDLSIKLNKILKARGINTIKDIIEYGESPLKMSLSDKHFTEILDLFSSFSIDFNTKEEFKYRA
-3616 TARPFNDGNKL
+3616 FNDGNKL

-3648 VPQEYQTDYITMRNW
+3648 VPQEYQTDYTTMRDW

-3721 FDIDKLYIATYAYD
+3721 FDIDKLYIATYSYD

-4072 FFTDAVDTNGLDVY
+4072 FFTDTVDTNGLDIY
-4086 FGNTFLHKKLIYAM
+4086 FGNTFLHKKLIYVM

-4124 ILQQIRGGNYI
+4124 ILQQIRGGNYV

-4142 VLFKY
+4142 ILFKY

-4180 TDSDINDILFGK
+4180 TDSDINDVLFGK

-4217 FVDESGNITNELLNY
+4217 FVDEYGNITNELLNY

-4276 AVIREFAETLVKYSF
+4276 NVIKEFAETLVKYSF

-4338 NNTSNQI
+4338 NNTSDQV
-4345 DSIYLNLVR
+4345 DSIYLSLVR

-4419 GAGNN
+4419 GTGNN

-4467 EGDQPSAFDA
+4467 EGDQPSAFDT

-4482 KMLNQINDVFNLI
+4482 KMLDQINNVFNLI

-4507 IVFVKDDSYRSIDY
+4507 IVFVKDDSYHSVDY

-4530 ASIELDQTDNY
+4530 ASIELDQADNY

-4546 QDSNTQEQEITSSEA
+4546 QDSSTQEQEITSSET
-4561 ISTEE
+4561 ISPEE

>member
-39 RAVRNEAW
+39 RAVRDEAW

-114 SYINQAVNINVRDAL
+114 SYIDQAVNINVRDAL

-149 EIEIAKRYL
+149 EIEVAKRYL

-412 ENSDRFDINK
+412 ENSDKFDINK
-422 VMKDYEFGLEARGY
+422 VMKDYEFGLESRGY

-444 EKLQFGLAYDI
+444 EKLQFGLAYNI
-455 QTSDQDYNKFAKDAR
+455 QTSDQNYNKFAKDAR

-495 YTGKVVNNAIGAKAI
+495 YTGKVVNNTIGAKAI
-510 AKGIGT
+510 ANGIGT
-516 AAMTNARTRKLIEA
+516 AAMKNARTRKLIEA
-530 VKNRTNK
+530 VKDRTNK
-537 IADRVFDNPMQK
+537 IADKVFDNPMQK

-596 IESPYSFLDG
+596 TESPYSFLDG

-637 KAMGIGSFVGALMG
+637 KAMSIGSFIGALMG

-677 RGLDRV
+677 RNLDRV

-721 DKMIDEDVETSRIVY
+721 DKMIDEDIETSRIVY

-773 SFNEASELADLSDKK
+773 GFNEASELSDLSDKK

-822 DQTAIQLS
+822 GQTAIQLS

-837 NSIVTRATSR
+837 NSIVTRATGR

-892 VKDSLSKLDNILFKG
+892 IKDSLSKLDNTLFKG

-1004 KINQSWNDIENS
+1004 KINQSWSDIENS

-1054 TPIDNQPVSTEESSN
+1054 TPIDSQPVSTEESSN

-1080 SDTKETSQESA
+1080 DDTKETSQESA
-1091 RTVDNISDDADRNS
+1091 HTVDSISDDTDRNS

-1111 EIATGSSEEQV
+1111 EIATSSSEEQV

-1150 IEDNDV
+1150 VEDNDV
-1156 IEIAQGSA
+1156 TEITQSSA

-1200 IGNVEDSDMA
+1200 IGNVEDSDMT
-1210 STETITNTEE
+1210 STESVTTTEE

-1225 QPTHTT
+1225 QSTYNT

-1241 INPIVNLTPESFDGA
+1241 INPTINLTPESFDGS
-1256 TDETVE
+1256 TDEIVE
-1262 IPLETQ
+1262 VPLETQ
-1268 DDVIYTDGTDTWV
+1268 DDIIYTDGTDTWV

-1477 PDYFVDKSATLPQV
+1477 PNYFVDKSATLPQV

-1533 DPIQMTDQ
+1533 DPIQMSNQ

-1663 LDILDILVNHGPGTV
+1663 LDILDILVNYGPGTV
-1678 AVGDNRVEKLSFYV
+1678 TVGDNRVEKLSFYV

-1750 HWNTDKEAMMNP
+1750 HWNTDKEAMMDP

-1769 AAIEYMNR
+1769 AAIDYMNK

-1788 DELVFTMQDLNLTRD
+1788 DELVFTMQDLNLTRGA
-1803 TDGKVIRKDGTP
+1803 DGKVVRNGNTP

-1851 ANISKPEPTNSTKR
+1851 AEVSNIEQVKQSTNE
-1865 KVGNKEQKKEDVPE
+1865 KVKQV
-1879 ESTKLK
+1879 TATV
-1885 SQDYEPKELPKE
+1885 EPKYEQPRQPSDE
-1897 IATEKDRVQ
+1897 IATEE
-1906 RSKLLNKQDV
+1906 SKK
-1916 IDVLN
+1916 
-1921 TEHLLIR
+1921 TA
-1928 VRVKNSTIEYV
+1928 TIE
-1939 DIFFDERKDRWDILP
+1939 LP
-1954 RINYNVEGAEEIYP
+1954 
-1968 TQEQIKS
+1968 Q
-1975 VLDRFIPYDLQQYYT
+1975 
-1990 SGQYKQDHAKLIQYQ
+1990 
-2005 EDLANQGKNLEERIQ
+2005 
-2020 LLWETNVG
+2020 
-2028 VDATLRDRWGI
+2028 
-2039 YSFNEYTGETNFVP
+2039 
-2053 NTRETATTE
+2053 
-2062 LLKQDKALTYDET
+2062 QDKALTYDET

-2113 GVFSTVRG
+2113 GVFSTVKG
-2121 EGSLDIV
+2121 EGTLDIA

-2176 ARVVLSTKGGA
+2176 ARIVLSTKGGA

-2253 IKKFFKAM
+2253 IKKFFKAI
-2261 WDLVVAFAGKELS
+2261 WDLVMAFAGKELS

-2297 LEEFNKK
+2297 LDEFNKK

-2344 LSILNIRSMED
+2344 LSILNIRSMDD

-2407 LGIRAIEREEAEIA
+2407 LGIRAIEREESEIA

-2461 QSRFATDE
+2461 QSKFVTDE

-2492 ITWNRIL
+2492 ITWNKIL

-2596 LPSQWSQNFM
+2596 LPNQWSQNFM

-2662 EHTKERLLNL
+2662 EHTKERFLNL
-2672 LNTIGIPFDSES
+2672 LNAIGIPFDSES

-2943 DSKEYVEKGKSRF
+2943 DSKEDVEKGKSRF
-2956 YDNYHGEIGKD
+2956 YDNYHGKIGKD

-3245 IKFIEKQAVKSA
+3245 VKFIEKQAVKSA

-3341 VSNINV
+3341 VSDINV

-3473 NVVDNRHYGHNKGQN
+3473 NVVDDRHYGHNKDQN

-3602 ASFGFRANQVWNEE
+3602 ASFGFRGKNVDSYSNISLLNQNIDDLQLSVRTNKLLKAKGINTIEDIIKYGE
-3616 TARPFNDGNKL
+3616 QQLKHYLSDKQFTEILDLFSSLNIDFNTKKEFKYRAFNDGNKL

-3648 VPQEYQTDYITMRNW
+3648 VPQEYQTDYTTMRNW
-3663 LIEHNVIGNNSKPYG
+3663 LIEHNVIGSNAKPYG

-3735 PETNERYTWNNDAKS
+3735 PETNERYTWNNNAKS
-3750 YTEQTEG
+3750 YVEQTEG

-3848 HLRMKFSEGA
+3848 HLRMRFSEGA
-3858 NKYNLNQF
+3858 SKYNLNQF

-3957 DIKQKYWDMLNR
+3957 DIKQKYWDMLNK
-3969 FPLSDTYKKNIE
+3969 FPLSDTYKKQIE
-3981 QLVQNGSVDAFN
+3981 QLVQNGSIDAFN

-4072 FFTDAVDTNGLDVY
+4072 FFTDTVDTNGLDVY

-4124 ILQQIRGGNYI
+4124 ILQQIRGGNYV

-4142 VLFKY
+4142 ILFKY

-4154 YVGALSNKIES
+4154 YVGAISNKIES

-4180 TDSDINDILFGK
+4180 TDSDINDVLFGK

-4276 AVIREFAETLVKYSF
+4276 NVIKEFAETLVKYSF

-4338 NNTSNQI
+4338 NNTSDQV
-4345 DSIYLNLVR
+4345 DSIYLSLVR

-4419 GAGNN
+4419 GTGNN

-4467 EGDQPSAFDA
+4467 EGNQPSAFDT

-4482 KMLNQINDVFNLI
+4482 KMLDQIDNVFNLI

-4546 QDSNTQEQEITSSEA
+4546 QDSSTQEQEIASSET
-4561 ISTEE
+4561 ISPEE
-4566 FIDNSSDPSEIDN
+4566 FVDSSSDPSEVDN

-4585 TLLADLD
+4585 TLLSDLD

-4605 TPEPETV
+4605 TPEPEAI

-4632 VEIDEGTMNNLKKNG
+4632 AEINEGTVNNLKKNG

>member
-25 ISSLNTFD
+25 ISSLNTFG

-39 RAVRNEAW
+39 RAVRDEAW

-59 DYDTSLEESEITEKQ
+59 DYDTSFQ
-74 EQSTKKLPGVGSS
+74 EQPVYTEDANKKLPGVGSS

-114 SYINQAVNINVRDAL
+114 SYIDQAVNINVRDAL

-335 PSTYKYGLTHLGSSL
+335 PSTYKYGLTYLGSSL

-412 ENSDRFDINK
+412 ENSDKFDINK
-422 VMKDYEFGLEARGY
+422 VMKDYEFGLESRGY

-444 EKLQFGLAYDI
+444 EKLQFGLAYNI
-455 QTSDQDYNKFAKDAR
+455 QTSDQNYNKFAKDAR

-510 AKGIGT
+510 ANGMGT
-516 AAMTNARTRKLIEA
+516 AAMKNARTRKLIEA

-596 IESPYSFLDG
+596 TESPYSFLDG
-606 IIQSG
+606 VIQSG

-637 KAMGIGSFVGALMG
+637 KAMGIGSFIGALMG

-677 RGLDRV
+677 RNLDRV

-721 DKMIDEDVETSRIVY
+721 DKMIDEDIETSRIVY

-773 SFNEASELADLSDKK
+773 GFNEASELSDLSDKK

-822 DQTAIQLS
+822 GQTAIQLS

-892 VKDSLSKLDNILFKG
+892 IKDSLSKLDNTLFKG

-951 ISNRYLVERK
+951 ISDRYLVERK

-1004 KINQSWNDIENS
+1004 KINQSWSDIENS

-1054 TPIDNQPVSTEESSN
+1054 TPIDSQPVSTEESSN

-1080 SDTKETSQESA
+1080 DDTKETSQESA

-1164 NDQDRAATD
+1164 NDQDRAAID

-1200 IGNVEDSDMA
+1200 IGNVEDSDMT
-1210 STETITNTEE
+1210 STESVTTTEE

-1225 QPTHTT
+1225 QSTYNT

-1241 INPIVNLTPESFDGA
+1241 INPTINLTPESFDGS
-1256 TDETVE
+1256 TDEIVE
-1262 IPLETQ
+1262 VPLETQ
-1268 DDVIYTDGTDTWV
+1268 DDIIYTDGTDTWV

-1371 PGIELAA
+1371 PGIELAS

-1388 QKAYYIVTDSK
+1388 QKAYYIVTDNK
-1399 ETRKFERDA
+1399 ETRKSERDA

-1477 PDYFVDKSATLPQV
+1477 PNYFVDKSATLPQV

-1533 DPIQMTDQ
+1533 DPIQMSNQ

-1592 GDTPSQRTSAP
+1592 DNTPSQRSSAP

-1654 LPISNNPEF
+1654 LPVSNNPEF
-1663 LDILDILVNHGPGTV
+1663 LDILDILVNYGPGTV
-1678 AVGDNRVEKLSFYV
+1678 TVGDNRVEKLSFYI
-1692 RKTLHYYTNTKGS
+1692 RKTFHYYTNTKGS

-1711 RTPDGSY
+1711 RTPEGSY
-1718 VLKYLKIKNTNGKI
+1718 MLKYLKIKNTNGKI

-1788 DELVFTMQDLNLTRD
+1788 DELVFTMQDLNLTRGS
-1803 TDGKVIRKDGTP
+1803 DGKVVRNGNIP

-1851 ANISKPEPTNSTKR
+1851 AEVSNIEQVKQSTNEKVKQVTATVESKREQPEQPS
-1865 KVGNKEQKKEDVPE
+1865 D
-1879 ESTKLK
+1879 
-1885 SQDYEPKELPKE
+1885 E
-1897 IATEKDRVQ
+1897 IATEE
-1906 RSKLLNKQDV
+1906 SKK
-1916 IDVLN
+1916 
-1921 TEHLLIR
+1921 TA
-1928 VRVKNSTIEYV
+1928 TIE
-1939 DIFFDERKDRWDILP
+1939 LP
-1954 RINYNVEGAEEIYP
+1954 
-1968 TQEQIKS
+1968 Q
-1975 VLDRFIPYDLQQYYT
+1975 
-1990 SGQYKQDHAKLIQYQ
+1990 
-2005 EDLANQGKNLEERIQ
+2005 
-2020 LLWETNVG
+2020 
-2028 VDATLRDRWGI
+2028 
-2039 YSFNEYTGETNFVP
+2039 
-2053 NTRETATTE
+2053 
-2062 LLKQDKALTYDET
+2062 QDKALTYDET

-2121 EGSLDIV
+2121 EGALDIA

-2176 ARVVLSTKGGA
+2176 ARIVLSTKGGA

-2253 IKKFFKAM
+2253 IKKFFKAI
-2261 WDLVVAFAGKELS
+2261 WDLVIAFAGKELS

-2407 LGIRAIEREEAEIA
+2407 LGIRAIEREESEIA

-2461 QSRFATDE
+2461 QSKFVTDE

-2492 ITWNRIL
+2492 ITWNKIL

-2596 LPSQWSQNFM
+2596 LPNQWSQNFM

-2672 LNTIGIPFDSES
+2672 LNAIGIPFDSES

-2801 TNAYNKL
+2801 TNTYNKL

-2819 SLIVKALTSPDK
+2819 SLIVKALTSPNK

-2943 DSKEYVEKGKSRF
+2943 DSKEDVEKGKSRF
-2956 YDNYHGEIGKD
+2956 YDNYHGKIGKD

-3031 MNTLLIDKVDKEI
+3031 MDTLLIDKVDKEI

-3245 IKFIEKQAVKSA
+3245 VKFIEKQAVKSA

-3304 ILESNQNVLGNPE
+3304 ILESNQDVLGNPE

-3341 VSNINV
+3341 VSDINV

-3407 NTQLNTEAINSP
+3407 NTQLNIEAINSP

-3473 NVVDNRHYGHNKGQN
+3473 NVVDDRHYGHNKGQN

-3532 KALSNYLI
+3532 KALSNHLI

-3648 VPQEYQTDYITMRNW
+3648 VPQEYQTDYTTMRDW
-3663 LIEHNVIGNNSKPYG
+3663 LIKHNVIGSNAKPYG

-3721 FDIDKLYIATYAYD
+3721 FDIDKLYIATYSYD

-4072 FFTDAVDTNGLDVY
+4072 FFTDTVDTNGLDVY

-4124 ILQQIRGGNYI
+4124 ILQQIRGGNYV

-4142 VLFKY
+4142 ILFKY

-4180 TDSDINDILFGK
+4180 TDSDINDVLFGK

-4276 AVIREFAETLVKYSF
+4276 NVIKEFAETLVKYSF

-4338 NNTSNQI
+4338 NNTSDQV
-4345 DSIYLNLVR
+4345 DSIYLSLVR

-4419 GAGNN
+4419 GTGNN

-4467 EGDQPSAFDA
+4467 EGDQPSAFDT

-4482 KMLNQINDVFNLI
+4482 KMLDQINNVFNLI

-4530 ASIELDQTDNY
+4530 ASIELDQADNY

-4546 QDSNTQEQEITSSEA
+4546 QDSSTQEQEITSSET
-4561 ISTEE
+4561 ISPEE

>member
-74 EQSTKKLPGVGSS
+74 EQSPKKLPSVGSS

-99 GLFTDNYKGENGNDS
+99 GLFTDDYKGENGNDS
-114 SYINQAVNINVRDAL
+114 SYIDQAVNINVREAL

-158 EQKTLLGELSVDG
+158 EQKTLLGELSVDD

-213 PGQLYPKAVSRDVMN
+213 PGQLYPNAVSRDVMN

-386 NLLSTAYFRHKETAA
+386 NLLSTYYFRHKETAA

-412 ENSDRFDINK
+412 ENSDKFDINK
-422 VMKDYEFGLEARGY
+422 VMKDYEFGLESRGY

-444 EKLQFGLAYDI
+444 EKLQFGLAYNI
-455 QTSDQDYNKFAKDAR
+455 QTSDQNYNKFAKDAR
-470 VGLTEIEQGNNALA
+470 VGLTEVEQGNNALS

-495 YTGKVVNNAIGAKAI
+495 YTGKVVNNTIGAKAI
-510 AKGIGT
+510 ANGIGT
-516 AAMTNARTRKLIEA
+516 AAMKNARTRKLIEA
-530 VKNRTNK
+530 AKNRTNK

-596 IESPYSFLDG
+596 VESPYSFLDG
-606 IIQSG
+606 VIQSG

-721 DKMIDEDVETSRIVY
+721 DKMIDEDIETSRIVY

-741 KDIDNNLKELGINRK
+741 KDIDNNLKELRINRK

-773 SFNEASELADLSDKK
+773 SFDEASELFDLSDKK

-822 DQTAIQLS
+822 GQTAIQLS

-892 VKDSLSKLDNILFKG
+892 IKDSLSKLDNTLFKG

-1004 KINQSWNDIENS
+1004 KINQSWSDIENS

-1054 TPIDNQPVSTEESSN
+1054 TPIDSQPVSTEESSN

-1080 SDTKETSQESA
+1080 DDTKETSQESA
-1091 RTVDNISDDADRNS
+1091 HTVDSISDDTDRGS

-1111 EIATGSSEEQV
+1111 EIATNSSEEQV

-1150 IEDNDV
+1150 VEDNDV
-1156 IEIAQGSA
+1156 TEITQSSA

-1225 QPTHTT
+1225 QSTYNT

-1241 INPIVNLTPESFDGA
+1241 INPTINLTPESFDGS
-1256 TDETVE
+1256 TDEIVE
-1262 IPLETQ
+1262 VPLETQ
-1268 DDVIYTDGTDTWV
+1268 DDIIYTDGTDTWV

-1371 PGIELAA
+1371 PGIELAS

-1388 QKAYYIVTDSK
+1388 QKAYYIVTDNK
-1399 ETRKFERDA
+1399 ETRKSERDA

-1533 DPIQMTDQ
+1533 DPIQMSNQ

-1663 LDILDILVNHGPGTV
+1663 LDILDILVNYGPSTV
-1678 AVGDNRVEKLSFYV
+1678 AVGDNRVEKLSFYI
-1692 RKTLHYYTNTKGS
+1692 RKTFHYYTNTKGS

-1711 RTPDGSY
+1711 RTPEGSY
-1718 VLKYLKIKNTNGKI
+1718 MLKYLKIKNTNGKV

-1750 HWNTDKEAMMNP
+1750 HWNTDKEAMMDP

-1769 AAIEYMNR
+1769 AAIDYMNK

-1788 DELVFTMQDLNLTRD
+1788 DELVFTMQDLNLTRG
-1803 TDGKVIRKDGTP
+1803 TDGKVVRNGNTP

-1851 ANISKPEPTNSTKR
+1851 AEVSNIEQVKQSTNEKVKQVTATVESKREQPEQPS
-1865 KVGNKEQKKEDVPE
+1865 D
-1879 ESTKLK
+1879 
-1885 SQDYEPKELPKE
+1885 E
-1897 IATEKDRVQ
+1897 IATEE
-1906 RSKLLNKQDV
+1906 SKK
-1916 IDVLN
+1916 
-1921 TEHLLIR
+1921 TA
-1928 VRVKNSTIEYV
+1928 TIE
-1939 DIFFDERKDRWDILP
+1939 LP
-1954 RINYNVEGAEEIYP
+1954 
-1968 TQEQIKS
+1968 Q
-1975 VLDRFIPYDLQQYYT
+1975 
-1990 SGQYKQDHAKLIQYQ
+1990 
-2005 EDLANQGKNLEERIQ
+2005 
-2020 LLWETNVG
+2020 
-2028 VDATLRDRWGI
+2028 
-2039 YSFNEYTGETNFVP
+2039 
-2053 NTRETATTE
+2053 
-2062 LLKQDKALTYDET
+2062 QDKALTYDET

-2121 EGSLDIV
+2121 EGTLDIA

-2253 IKKFFKAM
+2253 IKKFFKAI
-2261 WDLVVAFAGKELS
+2261 WGLVMAFAGKELS

-2407 LGIRAIEREEAEIA
+2407 LGIRAIEREESEIA

-2461 QSRFATDE
+2461 QSKFVTDE
-2469 NGNQIVDT
+2469 NGNQMVDT

-2492 ITWNRIL
+2492 ITWNKIL

-2596 LPSQWSQNFM
+2596 LPNQWSQNFM

-2672 LNTIGIPFDSES
+2672 LNAIGIPFDSES

-2943 DSKEYVEKGKSRF
+2943 DSKEDVEKGKSRF
-2956 YDNYHGEIGKD
+2956 YDNYHGKIGKD

-3245 IKFIEKQAVKSA
+3245 VKFIEKQAVKSA

-3304 ILESNQNVLGNPE
+3304 ILESNQDVLGNPE

-3341 VSNINV
+3341 VSDINV

-3407 NTQLNTEAINSP
+3407 NTQLNIEAINSP

-3473 NVVDNRHYGHNKGQN
+3473 NVVDDRHYGHNKGQN

-3648 VPQEYQTDYITMRNW
+3648 VPQEYQTDYTTMRNW
-3663 LIEHNVIGNNSKPYG
+3663 LIEHNVIGSNAKPYG

-3721 FDIDKLYIATYAYD
+3721 FDIDKLYIATYSYD

-4072 FFTDAVDTNGLDVY
+4072 FFTDTVDTNGLDVY

-4124 ILQQIRGGNYI
+4124 ILQQIRGGNYV

-4142 VLFKY
+4142 ILFKY

-4180 TDSDINDILFGK
+4180 TDSDINDVLFGK

-4276 AVIREFAETLVKYSF
+4276 NVIKEFAETLVKYSF

-4338 NNTSNQI
+4338 NNTSDQV
-4345 DSIYLNLVR
+4345 DSIYLSLVR

-4419 GAGNN
+4419 GTGNN

-4467 EGDQPSAFDA
+4467 EGDQPSAFDT

-4482 KMLNQINDVFNLI
+4482 KMLDQIDNVFNLI

-4507 IVFVKDDSYRSIDY
+4507 IVFVKDDSYHSVDY

-4530 ASIELDQTDNY
+4530 ASIELDQADNY

-4546 QDSNTQEQEITSSEA
+4546 QDSSTQEQEITSSET
-4561 ISTEE
+4561 ISPEE

-4647 KKRKEECK
+4647 KKRKKECE

>member
-59 DYDTSLEESEITEKQ
+59 DYDTSFQ
-74 EQSTKKLPGVGSS
+74 EQPTYTEDANKKLPGVGSS
-87 YDFASDLSKAVI
+87 YDFASDLSKAII
-99 GLFTDNYKGENGNDS
+99 GLFSDDYKGENGDDS
-114 SYINQAVNINVRDAL
+114 NYIEQAVNINVRDAL

-149 EIEIAKRYL
+149 EIEVAKRYL
-158 EQKTLLGELSVDG
+158 EQKTLLGELSIDG

-205 AIEPAFTH
+205 AVEPAFTH

-300 DPLLGIIPL
+300 DPLLGIVPL

-412 ENSDRFDINK
+412 ENSDKFDINK
-422 VMKDYEFGLEARGY
+422 VMKDYEFGLESRGY

-444 EKLQFGLAYDI
+444 EKLQFGLAYNI
-455 QTSDQDYNKFAKDAR
+455 QTSDQNYNKFAKDAR

-495 YTGKVVNNAIGAKAI
+495 YTGKIVNNTIGAKAI

-516 AAMTNARTRKLIEA
+516 AAMKNARTRKLIEA
-530 VKNRTNK
+530 AKNRTNK

-596 IESPYSFLDG
+596 VESPYSFLDG
-606 IIQSG
+606 VIQSG

-721 DKMIDEDVETSRIVY
+721 DKMIDEDIETSRIVY

-741 KDIDNNLKELGINRK
+741 KDIDNNLKELRINRK

-773 SFNEASELADLSDKK
+773 SFDEASELSDLSDKK

-822 DQTAIQLS
+822 GQTAIQLS

-892 VKDSLSKLDNILFKG
+892 IKDSLSKLDNTLFKG

-1004 KINQSWNDIENS
+1004 KINQSWSDIENS

-1054 TPIDNQPVSTEESSN
+1054 TPIDSQPVSTEESSN

-1080 SDTKETSQESA
+1080 DDTKETSQESA
-1091 RTVDNISDDADRNS
+1091 HTVDSISDDTDRGS

-1111 EIATGSSEEQV
+1111 EIATNSSEEQV

-1150 IEDNDV
+1150 VEDNDV
-1156 IEIAQGSA
+1156 TEITQSSA

-1200 IGNVEDSDMA
+1200 IGNVEDSDMT
-1210 STETITNTEE
+1210 STESVTTTEE

-1225 QPTHTT
+1225 QSTYNT

-1241 INPIVNLTPESFDGA
+1241 INPTINLTPESFDGS
-1256 TDETVE
+1256 TDEIVE
-1262 IPLETQ
+1262 VPLETQ
-1268 DDVIYTDGTDTWV
+1268 DDIIYTDGTDTWV

-1371 PGIELAA
+1371 PGIELAS

-1388 QKAYYIVTDSK
+1388 QKAYYIVTDNK
-1399 ETRKFERDA
+1399 ETRKSERDA

-1533 DPIQMTDQ
+1533 DPIQMSNQ

-1663 LDILDILVNHGPGTV
+1663 LDILDILVNYGPSTV
-1678 AVGDNRVEKLSFYV
+1678 AVGDNRVEKLSFYI
-1692 RKTLHYYTNTKGS
+1692 RKTFHYYTNTKGS

-1711 RTPDGSY
+1711 RTPEGSY
-1718 VLKYLKIKNTNGKI
+1718 MLKYLKIKNTNGKV

-1750 HWNTDKEAMMNP
+1750 HWNTDKEAMMDP

-1769 AAIEYMNR
+1769 AAIDYMNK

-1788 DELVFTMQDLNLTRD
+1788 DELVFTMQDLNLTRG
-1803 TDGKVIRKDGTP
+1803 TDGKVVRNGNTP

-1851 ANISKPEPTNSTKR
+1851 AEVSNIEQVKQSTNEKVKQVTATVESKREQPEQPS
-1865 KVGNKEQKKEDVPE
+1865 D
-1879 ESTKLK
+1879 
-1885 SQDYEPKELPKE
+1885 E
-1897 IATEKDRVQ
+1897 IATEE
-1906 RSKLLNKQDV
+1906 SKK
-1916 IDVLN
+1916 
-1921 TEHLLIR
+1921 TA
-1928 VRVKNSTIEYV
+1928 TIE
-1939 DIFFDERKDRWDILP
+1939 LP
-1954 RINYNVEGAEEIYP
+1954 
-1968 TQEQIKS
+1968 Q
-1975 VLDRFIPYDLQQYYT
+1975 
-1990 SGQYKQDHAKLIQYQ
+1990 
-2005 EDLANQGKNLEERIQ
+2005 
-2020 LLWETNVG
+2020 
-2028 VDATLRDRWGI
+2028 
-2039 YSFNEYTGETNFVP
+2039 
-2053 NTRETATTE
+2053 
-2062 LLKQDKALTYDET
+2062 QDKALTYDET

-2121 EGSLDIV
+2121 EGTLDIA

-2176 ARVVLSTKGGA
+2176 ARIVLSTKGGA

-2208 DQIYSDYVKRN
+2208 DQIYSNYVKRN

-2253 IKKFFKAM
+2253 IKKFFKAI
-2261 WDLVVAFAGKELS
+2261 WDLVIAFAGKELS

-2344 LSILNIRSMED
+2344 LSILNIRSMDD

-2407 LGIRAIEREEAEIA
+2407 LGIRAIEREESEIA
-2421 EKEAKDS
+2421 EKEAKDP

-2672 LNTIGIPFDSES
+2672 LNAIGIPFDSES

-2819 SLIVKALTSPDK
+2819 SLIVKTLTSPDK

-2943 DSKEYVEKGKSRF
+2943 DSKEDVEKGKSRF
-2956 YDNYHGEIGKD
+2956 YDNYHGKIGKD

-3073 DQENSNPF
+3073 DQENANPF

-3245 IKFIEKQAVKSA
+3245 VKFIEKQAVKSA

-3407 NTQLNTEAINSP
+3407 NTQLNIEAINSP

-3473 NVVDNRHYGHNKGQN
+3473 NVVDDRHYGHNKGQN

-3602 ASFGFRANQVWNEE
+3602 ASFGFKGKNVDSYSNISLLNQNIDDLQLSVRTNKLLKAKGINTIEDIIKYGEQQLKHYLSDKQFTEILDLFSSLNIDFNTKKEFKYRA
-3616 TARPFNDGNKL
+3616 FNDGNKL

-3648 VPQEYQTDYITMRNW
+3648 VPQEYQTDYTTMRDW
-3663 LIEHNVIGNNSKPYG
+3663 LIKHNVIGSNAKPYG

-3721 FDIDKLYIATYAYD
+3721 FDIDKLYIATYSYD

-3808 PMYELMPSFQ
+3808 TMYELMPSFQ

-4072 FFTDAVDTNGLDVY
+4072 FFTTIANTNGLNVY

-4100 DLSNSILRSQVFA
+4100 DLSNSMLRSQVFA

-4124 ILQQIRGGNYI
+4124 ILQQIRGGNYV

-4142 VLFKY
+4142 ILFKY

-4276 AVIREFAETLVKYSF
+4276 NVIKEFAETLVKYSF

-4338 NNTSNQI
+4338 NNTSDQV
-4345 DSIYLNLVR
+4345 DSIYLSLVR

-4419 GAGNN
+4419 GTGNN

-4467 EGDQPSAFDA
+4467 EGDQPSAFDT

-4482 KMLNQINDVFNLI
+4482 KMLDQINNVFNLI

-4507 IVFVKDDSYRSIDY
+4507 IVFVKDDSYHSVDY

-4530 ASIELDQTDNY
+4530 ASIELDQADNY

-4546 QDSNTQEQEITSSEA
+4546 QDSSTQEQEITSSET
-4561 ISTEE
+4561 ISPEE

>member
-39 RAVRNEAW
+39 RAVRDEAW

-87 YDFASDLSKAVI
+87 YDFASELSKAVI
-99 GLFTDNYKGENGNDS
+99 GLFTDDYKGENGNDS
-114 SYINQAVNINVRDAL
+114 SYIDQAVNINVRDAL

-149 EIEIAKRYL
+149 EIEVAKRYL

-412 ENSDRFDINK
+412 ENSDKFDINK
-422 VMKDYEFGLEARGY
+422 VMKDYEFGLESRGY

-444 EKLQFGLAYDI
+444 EKLQFGLAYNI
-455 QTSDQDYNKFAKDAR
+455 QTSDQNYNKFAKDAR

-495 YTGKVVNNAIGAKAI
+495 YTGKVVNNTIGAKAI
-510 AKGIGT
+510 ANGIGT
-516 AAMTNARTRKLIEA
+516 AAMKNARTRKLIEA
-530 VKNRTNK
+530 VKDRTNK
-537 IADRVFDNPMQK
+537 IADKVFDNPMQK

-596 IESPYSFLDG
+596 TESPYSFLDG

-637 KAMGIGSFVGALMG
+637 KAMSIGSFIGALMG

-677 RGLDRV
+677 RNLDRV

-721 DKMIDEDVETSRIVY
+721 DKMIDEDIETSRIVY

-773 SFNEASELADLSDKK
+773 GFNEASELSDLSDKK

-822 DQTAIQLS
+822 GQTAIQLS

-892 VKDSLSKLDNILFKG
+892 IKDSLSKLDNTLFKG

-927 SILNAGIINII
+927 SILNAGIIKII

-1004 KINQSWNDIENS
+1004 KINQSWSDIENS

-1054 TPIDNQPVSTEESSN
+1054 TPIDSQPVSTEESSN

-1080 SDTKETSQESA
+1080 DDTKETSQESA
-1091 RTVDNISDDADRNS
+1091 HTVDSISDDTDRNS

-1111 EIATGSSEEQV
+1111 EIATGSSEEQA

-1292 SDEEIEMQGQF
+1292 SDEQIEMQGQF

-1355 PIEANGKP
+1355 PIEANDKP

-1378 KLAIPGWLSK
+1378 KLATPGWLSK

-1477 PDYFVDKSATLPQV
+1477 PNYFVDKSATLPQV

-1533 DPIQMTDQ
+1533 DPIQMSNQ

-1592 GDTPSQRTSAP
+1592 DNTPSQRSSAP

-1654 LPISNNPEF
+1654 LPVSNNPEF
-1663 LDILDILVNHGPGTV
+1663 LDILDILVNYGPSTV
-1678 AVGDNRVEKLSFYV
+1678 AVGDNRVEKLSFYI
-1692 RKTLHYYTNTKGS
+1692 RKTFHYYTNTKGS

-1711 RTPDGSY
+1711 RTPEGSY
-1718 VLKYLKIKNTNGKI
+1718 MLKYLKIKNTNGKV

-1750 HWNTDKEAMMNP
+1750 HWNTDKEAMMDP

-1769 AAIEYMNR
+1769 AAIDYMNK

-1788 DELVFTMQDLNLTRD
+1788 DELVFTMQDLNLTRG
-1803 TDGKVIRKDGTP
+1803 TDGKVVRNGNTP

-1851 ANISKPEPTNSTKR
+1851 AEVSNIEQVKQSTNE
-1865 KVGNKEQKKEDVPE
+1865 KVKQV
-1879 ESTKLK
+1879 TATV
-1885 SQDYEPKELPKE
+1885 EPKYEQPRQPSDK
-1897 IATEKDRVQ
+1897 IATEE
-1906 RSKLLNKQDV
+1906 SKK
-1916 IDVLN
+1916 
-1921 TEHLLIR
+1921 TT
-1928 VRVKNSTIEYV
+1928 TIE
-1939 DIFFDERKDRWDILP
+1939 LP
-1954 RINYNVEGAEEIYP
+1954 
-1968 TQEQIKS
+1968 Q
-1975 VLDRFIPYDLQQYYT
+1975 
-1990 SGQYKQDHAKLIQYQ
+1990 
-2005 EDLANQGKNLEERIQ
+2005 
-2020 LLWETNVG
+2020 
-2028 VDATLRDRWGI
+2028 
-2039 YSFNEYTGETNFVP
+2039 
-2053 NTRETATTE
+2053 
-2062 LLKQDKALTYDET
+2062 QDKALTYDET

-2121 EGSLDIV
+2121 EGTLDIA

-2176 ARVVLSTKGGA
+2176 ARIVLSTKGGA

-2202 LTPAQR
+2202 LTPTQR

-2261 WDLVVAFAGKELS
+2261 WDLVMAFAGKELS

-2344 LSILNIRSMED
+2344 LSILNIRSMDD

-2477 VKDNIFGLDVAQSFD
+2477 VKDNIFGLDVTQSFN

-2672 LNTIGIPFDSES
+2672 LNAIGIPFDSES

-2819 SLIVKALTSPDK
+2819 SLIVKTLTSPDK

-2943 DSKEYVEKGKSRF
+2943 DSKEDVEKGKSRF
-2956 YDNYHGEIGKD
+2956 YDNYHGKIGKD
-2967 GKMAPGG
+2967 GKTAPGG

-3073 DQENSNPF
+3073 DQENANPF

-3245 IKFIEKQAVKSA
+3245 VKFIEKQAVKSA

-3473 NVVDNRHYGHNKGQN
+3473 NVVDDRHYGHNKGQN

-3602 ASFGFRANQVWNEE
+3602 ASFGFKGKNVDSYSNISLLNQNIDDLQLSVRTNKLLKAKGINTIEDIIKYGEQQLKHYLSDKQFTEILDLFSSLNIDFNTKKEFKYRA
-3616 TARPFNDGNKL
+3616 FNDGNKL
-3627 SFDPDKG
+3627 SFNPDKG

-3648 VPQEYQTDYITMRNW
+3648 VPQEYQTDYTTMRDW
-3663 LIEHNVIGNNSKPYG
+3663 LIKHNVIGSNAKPYG

-3735 PETNERYTWNNDAKS
+3735 PETNERYTWNNNAKS
-3750 YTEQTEG
+3750 YVEQTEG

-3858 NKYNLNQF
+3858 SKYNLNQF

-3969 FPLSDTYKKNIE
+3969 FPLSDTYKKQIE
-3981 QLVQNGSVDAFN
+3981 QLVQNGSIDAFN

-4014 VQQLLVIKAYQD
+4014 VQQLLVVKAYQD

-4072 FFTDAVDTNGLDVY
+4072 FFTDTVDTNGLDVY

-4124 ILQQIRGGNYI
+4124 ILQQIRGGNYT

-4142 VLFKY
+4142 ILFKY

-4154 YVGALSNKIES
+4154 YVGALSNKVES
-4165 IIRAKVVANSTNLML
+4165 IIRAKVTANNTDLML
-4180 TDSDINDILFGK
+4180 TDSDINSILFGK

-4211 DINLMT
+4211 NVNLIT

-4276 AVIREFAETLVKYSF
+4276 NTIREFAETLVKYSF

-4300 NSFFNLVPMW
+4300 NSFFNLVPMS

-4324 INKLNYGDTSVINS
+4324 INKLNYGDTSVVNS
-4338 NNTSNQI
+4338 NNTSDWV

-4377 ERVSNVI
+4377 ERVSNVV

-4419 GAGNN
+4419 GTGNN

-4454 YDAGSNSIYELYK
+4454 YDAGFNSIYELYK
-4467 EGDQPSAFDA
+4467 EGDQPSAFDT

-4482 KMLNQINDVFNLI
+4482 KMLDQINNVFNLI

-4507 IVFVKDDSYRSIDY
+4507 IVFVKDDSYHSVDY

-4530 ASIELDQTDNY
+4530 ASIELDQADNY

-4561 ISTEE
+4561 ISSEE

>member
-15 RTAPDFSESG
+15 RTAPDFSGSG
-25 ISSLNTFD
+25 ISSLNTLD

-39 RAVRNEAW
+39 RAVRDEAW
-47 NQLEE
+47 NELEE
-52 ELNYNIQ
+52 HLNYNIQ
-59 DYDTSLEESEITEKQ
+59 NYDNSLQEEPSQLEDTDG
-74 EQSTKKLPGVGSS
+74 KLPGVGST
-87 YDFASDLSKAVI
+87 YDFAANLSKAVI
-99 GLFTDNYKGENGNDS
+99 GLFDGDYKGKNDQS
-114 SYINQAVNINVRDAL
+114 TSYFDQAVNINVRDAL
-129 SINVQARV
+129 SINIQARV
-137 NELRETEGKWIP
+137 NELRETEGKWLP
-149 EIEIAKRYL
+149 EIQTAKRYL
-158 EQKTLLGELSVDG
+158 EQKALLSELSIDG
-171 PDYFKVMSE
+171 PDYFRVMSE
-180 VQELEKQVKEAAKTN
+180 VQELESQVKEAAKTN
-195 PYIRDIFYGQ
+195 PYIRDIFYGE
-205 AIEPAFTH
+205 AVEPAFTH
-213 PGQLYPKAVSRDVMN
+213 PGQLYPRAVSRDVMN
-228 SILQNNRN
+228 SVLQNNRN
-236 QYIIDLSWNQ
+236 QYLIDLSWNQ
-246 TNNELNDRLT
+246 TNNELNDKLT
-256 AAAKLSNKLDRLN
+256 ANAKLSSKLDRLN

-284 EIKAKQKAL
+284 DIKAKQKAL

-300 DPLLGIIPL
+300 DPLLGIVPL

-323 KQRQEVEVSLFD
+323 QKRNEVEISLFD
-335 PSTYKYGLTHLGSSL
+335 PSTYKYGLTHLGSSV

-363 HLVKWGGRA
+363 KLIQWGGRA
-372 SKHPGLWALGETGV
+372 SKHPGIWALTETGV
-386 NLLSTAYFRHKETAA
+386 NLLSTSYFRHKETAA
-401 EVLSSYTQKLL
+401 EVLSSYTEKLL
-412 ENSDRFDINK
+412 ENSDKFDINK

-444 EKLQFGLAYDI
+444 EKLQFGLAYNI
-455 QTSDQDYNKFAKDAR
+455 QTEDANYNTFAKNAR

-495 YTGKVVNNAIGAKAI
+495 YTGKIVNEAIGAKAI
-510 AKGIGT
+510 AKGIG
-516 AAMTNARTRKLIEA
+516 NAVMKNDRTRKLLES
-530 VKNRTNK
+530 VKSRTGK
-537 IADRVFDNPMQK
+537 IADKVFDNPMQK

-559 ANFTLHTGKRAIS
+559 ANFTINTGKRAIS

-580 SIFQKRYS
+580 GVFQRRYM
-588 DIPVDGTQ
+588 DRPVDDTQ
-596 IESPYSFLDG
+596 TEAPYSFLNG
-606 IIQSG
+606 VIQSG

-637 KAMGIGSFVGALMG
+637 KAMSVGSFIGALMG
-651 AGPDIQQINRTRK
+651 ASPDVYQLNRTRK

-698 GNTPEYLRNS
+698 GNRPDYLRSS
-708 IEELK
+708 IEALK
-713 RYKGTDVT
+713 DYKGTGVT
-721 DKMIDEDVETSRIVY
+721 DKMIDEDIETSNLVY
-736 GIYKN
+736 GVYKN
-741 KDIDNNLKELGINRK
+741 KQITDNLKELGINRK

-766 NHVELIN
+766 NHVELVN
-773 SFNEASELADLSDKK
+773 SFDEANQLADAADSK
-788 VTEKIEQI
+788 VTEKIGQL
-796 FNESIDSPLNRFIQ
+796 FNETLDSPLNQFIQ
-810 QQYESYTNGLAE
+810 RQYNTYTSGLDSE
-822 DQTAIQLS
+822 QTPVSLS
-830 EFRAPII
+830 EFRAPIV
-837 NSIVTRATSR
+837 NALVTRATSR

-864 EIKTEYG
+864 EIKNEYG
-871 IDISKQGINGL
+871 VDVSTQGIVGL
-882 QEFIKKRQRE
+882 QEFIKKQQ
-892 VKDSLSKLDNILFKG
+892 KDAKDALKRVDNTLFKG
-907 TFNTL
+907 TMNTL
-912 QDPANIEELENVLAP
+912 EDPANIEELEDLLAV
-927 SILNAGIINII
+927 SILNSGISNII
-938 STKLNTYNTGRLS
+938 STKLNTYNTGRLP
-951 ISNRYLVERK
+951 ISNRYLVDRK
-961 PLWSTLDDSEK
+961 PLWNTLDDAEK
-972 QSVLTEYAE
+972 NSVLTEYSE
-981 KYKEDHQT
+981 KYKQEHQT
-989 QEEPTRRQLISYYNH
+989 QEEPTRRQLISYYNY
-1004 KINQSWNDIENS
+1004 KVNQSWKDIEDS
-1016 ANVEANERTLANAIF
+1016 ANVEANERTLANAMF

-1040 SLQQAQVENQEEFD
+1040 SLQQAQLENQEELD
-1054 TPIDNQPVSTEESSN
+1054 TPIVDQEITSEQTTT
-1069 KTQVEPDNNQG
+1069 KTAVEPDEDKG
-1080 SDTKETSQESA
+1080 SDTKQTSQEASH
-1091 RTVDNISDDADRNS
+1091 TVDTVSDDVDRNS
-1105 VNTPVD
+1105 TNTPVD
-1111 EIATGSSEEQV
+1111 DIATNSSDTQV
-1122 DEVTDNTGDTGEVSD
+1122 DEVTDNTGDTTEVKD
-1137 IDAMLDEVSDKEY
+1137 IDAMLDDVADESYV
-1150 IEDNDV
+1150 EDNDV
-1156 IEIAQGSA
+1156 TEVTTGSSNEEERA
-1164 NDQDRAATD
+1164 TIDR
-1173 NVDSNTLEI
+1173 VDDNTLEI
-1182 DELKAKYDTI
+1182 DELKAKYDKI
-1192 EDGGPIAD
+1192 EDGEPIAD
-1200 IGNVEDSDMA
+1200 IGSAEDADVDTSTVDSD
-1210 STETITNTEE
+1210 T
-1220 EVQSE
+1220 QSE
-1225 QPTHTT
+1225 ETVEEPKPDRPTSP
-1231 KRQEPISPKQ
+1231 RQT
-1241 INPIVNLTPESFDGA
+1241 NPTVTLTPESFDGS
-1256 TDETVE
+1256 TDETAEV
-1262 IPLETQ
+1262 PLETQ
-1268 DDVIYTDGTDTWV
+1268 DDIIYTDGTDTWV

-1292 SDEEIEMQGQF
+1292 SDEEIEMQGRF

-1344 FFYAFNSTEVM
+1344 FFYAFDSSEIM

-1363 VQFDGERR
+1363 MQFDGERR
-1371 PGIELAA
+1371 PGVELAD
-1378 KLAIPGWLSK
+1378 KLSIPGWLSK
-1388 QKAYYIVTDSK
+1388 QKAYYIVTDNK
-1399 ETRKFERDA
+1399 ETRKTERDA

-1418 EETTEDGK
+1418 EETTENGE

-1444 RNWNVS
+1444 RKWNVS
-1450 SSKTNS
+1450 SSKTNT

-1471 YIKTYS
+1471 YVKTYAS
-1477 PDYFVDKSATLPQV
+1477 DYFTNVSTTLPQI
-1491 APKGIIP
+1491 APKGIVP
-1498 VNLRQSNGSINSQA
+1498 VNLRQSNGSINSQQ

-1519 YRSLTEVQEFGLSS
+1519 YRSLTEVEEFGLSS
-1533 DPIQMTDQ
+1533 DPLEMSRQ

-1552 KGPFPMDPADRFTI
+1552 KGPFPMDPEDRFTI

-1580 GYAGKIYIIPKV
+1580 GYAGKIYIVPKV
-1592 GDTPSQRTSAP
+1592 GNTPSQRVSVP
-1603 IMLAEKRHFIQG
+1603 IMLAEKRHFIEG
-1615 GSKNLITSYTP
+1615 GSKNLVTSYTP
-1626 DGKAK
+1626 KGVAK
-1631 YDDNGKRVPLSTA
+1631 YDDNGKRIPLSTA
-1644 ELLFRLVTQT
+1644 ELLFRLVTQS

-1663 LDILDILVNHGPGTV
+1663 LDLLDILVNYGPGTV
-1678 AVGDNRVEKLSFYV
+1678 AVGDNRVEKLSFYI
-1692 RKTLHYYTNTKGS
+1692 RKTLYYYTNTKGS
-1705 FLMYAS
+1705 YLMYAN
-1711 RTPDGSY
+1711 RTPEGAY
-1718 VLKYLKIKNTNGKI
+1718 ITKYLKIKDTNGRI
-1732 VFTDQQAYDV
+1732 VFTEQQAYDV

-1750 HWNTDKEAMMNP
+1750 HWNTDKEAMMQP

-1769 AAIEYMNR
+1769 AAIEYMDR
-1777 YNTDYYRVLNC
+1777 YNTDYYRVANC
-1788 DELVFTMQDLNLTRD
+1788 DELTFTMQDLNLVRGA
-1803 TDGKVIRKDGTP
+1803 DGKVVRNGDTP
-1815 ILMSWMINHQVLKTD
+1815 ILMSWMINHQILKTD
-1830 VGDRAFR
+1830 VGDHAFK

-1851 ANISKPEPTNSTKR
+1851 AEVSNIEQVKQSTNE
-1865 KVGNKEQKKEDVPE
+1865 KVKQV
-1879 ESTKLK
+1879 TATV
-1885 SQDYEPKELPKE
+1885 EPKYEQPRQPSDE
-1897 IATEKDRVQ
+1897 IATEE
-1906 RSKLLNKQDV
+1906 SKK
-1916 IDVLN
+1916 
-1921 TEHLLIR
+1921 TT
-1928 VRVKNSTIEYV
+1928 TIE
-1939 DIFFDERKDRWDILP
+1939 LP
-1954 RINYNVEGAEEIYP
+1954 
-1968 TQEQIKS
+1968 Q
-1975 VLDRFIPYDLQQYYT
+1975 
-1990 SGQYKQDHAKLIQYQ
+1990 
-2005 EDLANQGKNLEERIQ
+2005 
-2020 LLWETNVG
+2020 
-2028 VDATLRDRWGI
+2028 
-2039 YSFNEYTGETNFVP
+2039 
-2053 NTRETATTE
+2053 
-2062 LLKQDKALTYDET
+2062 QDKALTYDET

-2121 EGSLDIV
+2121 EGTLDIA

-2176 ARVVLSTKGGA
+2176 ARIVLSTKGGA

-2202 LTPAQR
+2202 LTPTQR

-2261 WDLVVAFAGKELS
+2261 WDLVMAFAGKELS

-2344 LSILNIRSMED
+2344 LSILNIRSMDD

-2499 DNLWLSNDWPDL
+2499 DNLWQSNDWPDL
-2511 IRRVRN
+2511 VNRVRN

-2529 DRIDN
+2529 NRIDN
-2534 PAYPLPENTVTQ
+2534 PAFQLPENTVTQ

-2563 FDTSTGTIQ
+2563 FDISTGTIQ
-2572 KNTKGRGGKVW
+2572 KNTKGRGSKVW

-2611 FTDKN
+2611 ITDKN
-2616 NRSRINT
+2616 NRSRIDT
-2623 NRYSELAK
+2623 VQYSKLSK
-2631 LDKQIL
+2631 LDKDIL
-2637 SDIEQIQKQLNSKNA
+2637 NDLTSIQKQLNNKNPE
-2652 DIRNQGLKQF
+2652 IRNQGLKQF
-2662 EHTKERLLNL
+2662 EQTKGKLLSLLNS
-2672 LNTIGIPFDSES
+2672 IGIPFDMES
-2684 LNYLLRKVNT
+2684 LNYLLKKVNT
-2694 NSTNYPEFFVF
+2694 NSTSYPEFFVF

-2719 IMHNIRLMNN
+2719 VLHNIRLMNN
-2729 AKSLEA
+2729 SKSLEA
-2735 KFKRQTISASRIF
+2735 KIKKQTVSASRIF

-2759 MAIAYGEMHPTPE
+2759 MAIAYGEIHPTPE

-2801 TNAYNKL
+2801 TDAYNKL
-2808 DNIARSAYSAN
+2808 SNIAKSAYSAN

-2842 RDNITNSSRDYFGI
+2842 KDNISNSSRDYFGI
-2856 TPLEDYIAKLLLVH
+2856 TPLEDYIAKLLLIH

-2887 IEGIKLPKDFLG
+2887 IEGVKVPKDFLG
-2899 TIKYSPNAE
+2899 TLKYALNDQ

-2916 PRRFSNE
+2916 ERRFSNE

-2943 DSKEYVEKGKSRF
+2943 DTKSDVEKGKSRF
-2956 YDNYHGEIGKD
+2956 YDNYHGKIGKD

-2981 FNQLPINGATVSLNR
+2981 FNQLPINGVIISLNR
-2996 MLDDAEKSGNP
+2996 MLDEAEKSGNP
-3007 ELITQALNRIRTEL
+3007 ELVNEALKRIKTDL
-3021 IEDRALLRDS
+3021 IQDRELLRS
-3031 MNTLLIDKVDKEI
+3031 TMNSLLLDKVNKEI
-3044 EQAIKLGVISRDKK
+3044 EQAIKLGVISRDRK

-3081 AFYETLVS
+3081 AFYEALVS
-3089 HIPEEFNA
+3089 HIPEEYNA
-3097 ITQNDIIY
+3097 IKQNDIIY

-3110 YVTGYAISIEEI
+3110 YVTGYAISIEEV

-3138 KIVGIFQRDVDKIK
+3138 KVVGIFQRDVDKIK

-3222 FKLTDDKHFDNT
+3222 FKLTSDKRLDDTLK
-3234 MQDRTKLSVED
+3234 DRTKLSVED
-3245 IKFIEKQAVKSA
+3245 VKFIEKQAVKSA

-3277 VYIRPAFYKRIMQ
+3277 VYIRPAFYKRVMQ

-3304 ILESNQNVLGNPE
+3304 ILEGDADVLGNPD
-3317 LYAKALRAS
+3317 LYAKALKAS

-3341 VSNINV
+3341 ISGINV

-3360 ILANADN
+3360 VLAKADN

-3402 YKDNR
+3402 YKDNK
-3407 NTQLNTEAINSP
+3407 NTQLNKEAINSP
-3419 STTVINQDTVVE
+3419 STTVVNQDTVVE
-3431 RLNGGL
+3431 RLNNGL
-3437 TTKVQDI
+3437 TTRVQDI

-3473 NVVDNRHYGHNKGQN
+3473 NVVDDRHYGHNKGQN
-3488 VSGARIKKD
+3488 VSGAKIKKD
-3497 VFGCIKALSTKGYMK
+3497 VFGCIKALSTKGYIK
-3512 LKGSNGVAGRF
+3512 LKGGNGKAGRF

-3532 KALSNYLI
+3532 RALSEYLI
-3540 QEAKGTNMSAEIT
+3540 QEARGTNMSAEVT
-3553 EALALDKKGNFRAPI
+3553 EALALDKNGNFRAPI

-3602 ASFGFRANQVWNEE
+3602 ASFGFRSNEVWSEE
-3616 TARPFNDGNKL
+3616 KARPFNDGKKL

-3648 VPQEYQTDYITMRNW
+3648 VPQEYQKDYVTMRNW
-3663 LIEHNVIGNNSKPYG
+3663 LVEHKVIGGESKPYG

-3735 PETNERYTWNNDAKS
+3735 PETNERYTWNNNAKS
-3750 YTEQTEG
+3750 YVEQTEG

-3858 NKYNLNQF
+3858 SKYNLNQF

-3929 ALKEYANR
+3929 ALKEYADR

-3957 DIKQKYWDMLNR
+3957 DIKQKYWDMLNK
-3969 FPLSDTYKKNIE
+3969 FPISDAHRKQIE
-3981 QLVQNGSVDAFN
+3981 DLVQKGSIEAFN

-4001 ESFRSNDITPQDI
+4001 DAFRSGDVIPTNI

-4026 LASDAQTMAD
+4026 LMSDAQTMAD

-4058 YNSYTTFIEDNKEK
+4058 YNSYTTFIEDNKDK
-4072 FFTDAVDTNGLDVY
+4072 FYTDKQDTNGLDLY

-4124 ILQQIRGGNYI
+4124 ILQQIRGGEYV

-4142 VLFKY
+4142 MLFKY

-4154 YVGALSNKIES
+4154 YVGALSNKVES
-4165 IIRAKVVANSTNLML
+4165 IIRAKVIANNTELML
-4180 TDSDINDILFGK
+4180 TDEEISDMLFGSE
-4192 DSIARRL
+4192 SIARKL
-4199 NSIKNYIRVNKD
+4199 NNIKNYIRTNKD
-4211 DINLMT
+4211 DINLMS
-4217 FVDESGNITNELLNY
+4217 FVDEQGNITNTLLNY
-4232 LQAVTSNNKRNISYI
+4232 LQAVTSNNKKNISYI

-4276 AVIREFAETLVKYSF
+4276 NIVREFAETLVKYSF

-4324 INKLNYGDTSVINS
+4324 INKLNYGDTTVINS
-4338 NNTSNQI
+4338 NNSSDQI
-4345 DSIYLNLVR
+4345 DQIYLNLVR

-4362 VPVFVRRVRRDDEGG
+4362 VPVFVRRVRRNDDGG
-4377 ERVSNVI
+4377 ESVSNVI
-4384 NLASATSKTRVN
+4384 NLASATNKSRVN
-4396 VNTVISVKGDYDI
+4396 VNTVISIKGDYDL
-4409 SRNYKFFKIV
+4409 SRNHKFFKIV
-4419 GAGNN
+4419 GLGNN

-4454 YDAGSNSIYELYK
+4454 FDAGSNSIYELYK
-4467 EGDQPSAFDA
+4467 DGNQPSAFDT

-4482 KMLNQINDVFNLI
+4482 KMLDQVNGAYELA
-4495 DKRVQLLRGKEP
+4495 DKRAKLLNGKDSV
-4507 IVFVKDDSYRSIDY
+4507 VFVKDGSYHSVDY
-4521 SNYDNIEEK
+4521 SNYDSIEHN
-4530 ASIELDQTDNY
+4530 ASIELDQADNY
-4541 TDQEI
+4541 TEQSI
-4546 QDSNTQEQEITSSEA
+4546 QDSSTQETEIQAQETITP
-4561 ISTEE
+4561 EE
-4566 FIDNSSDPSEIDN
+4566 FVDSTTDPSEIDN

-4585 TLLADLD
+4585 TLLSDLD
-4592 GMETDSGIEFEDL
+4592 GMESDSGIEFEDL
-4605 TPEPETV
+4605 TPEPEAV

-4632 VEIDEGTMNNLKKNG
+4632 TQIDEGTISNLKKNG
-4647 KKRKEECK
+4647 KKRKKECK

>member
-39 RAVRNEAW
+39 RAVRDEAW

-59 DYDTSLEESEITEKQ
+59 DYDTSFQ
-74 EQSTKKLPGVGSS
+74 EQPVYTEDANKKLPGVGSS

-114 SYINQAVNINVRDAL
+114 SYIDQAVNINVRDAL

-149 EIEIAKRYL
+149 EIEVAKRYL

-412 ENSDRFDINK
+412 ENSDKFDINK
-422 VMKDYEFGLEARGY
+422 VMRDYEFGLEARGY

-455 QTSDQDYNKFAKDAR
+455 QTSDQDYNKFAKNAR

-516 AAMTNARTRKLIEA
+516 AAMKNARTRKLIEA
-530 VKNRTNK
+530 VKDRTNK
-537 IADRVFDNPMQK
+537 IADKVFDNPMQK
-549 VATKRALESI
+549 IATKRALESI

-596 IESPYSFLDG
+596 TESPYSFLDG

-721 DKMIDEDVETSRIVY
+721 DKMIDEDIETSRIVY

-773 SFNEASELADLSDKK
+773 GFNEASELSDLSDKK

-822 DQTAIQLS
+822 GQTAIQLS

-837 NSIVTRATSR
+837 NSIVTRATGR

-892 VKDSLSKLDNILFKG
+892 IKDSLSKLDNTLFKG

-1004 KINQSWNDIENS
+1004 KINQSWSDIENS

-1054 TPIDNQPVSTEESSN
+1054 TPIDSQPVSTEESSN

-1080 SDTKETSQESA
+1080 DDTKETSQESA
-1091 RTVDNISDDADRNS
+1091 HTVDSISDDTDRNS

-1111 EIATGSSEEQV
+1111 EIATNSSEEQV

-1150 IEDNDV
+1150 VEDNDV
-1156 IEIAQGSA
+1156 TEITQSSA

-1200 IGNVEDSDMA
+1200 IGNVEDSDVT
-1210 STETITNTEE
+1210 STENITTAEE
-1220 EVQSE
+1220 EVQPE
-1225 QPTHTT
+1225 QPAQAT
-1231 KRQEPISPKQ
+1231 KREEPISPKQ
-1241 INPIVNLTPESFDGA
+1241 INPTINLTPESFDGS

-1268 DDVIYTDGTDTWV
+1268 DDIIYTDGTDTWV

-1371 PGIELAA
+1371 PGIELAS

-1388 QKAYYIVTDSK
+1388 QKAYYIVTDNK
-1399 ETRKFERDA
+1399 ETRKSERDA

-1418 EETTEDGK
+1418 EETTEDSK

-1552 KGPFPMDPADRFTI
+1552 KGPFPMDSADRFTI

-1762 ISDNIVN
+1762 ISNNIVN
-1769 AAIEYMNR
+1769 AAIEYMNK

-1803 TDGKVIRKDGTP
+1803 TDGKVVRKDGTP

-1851 ANISKPEPTNSTKR
+1851 AEVSNIEQVKQSTNE
-1865 KVGNKEQKKEDVPE
+1865 KVKQV
-1879 ESTKLK
+1879 TATV
-1885 SQDYEPKELPKE
+1885 EPKYEQPRQPSDE
-1897 IATEKDRVQ
+1897 IATEE
-1906 RSKLLNKQDV
+1906 SKK
-1916 IDVLN
+1916 
-1921 TEHLLIR
+1921 TA
-1928 VRVKNSTIEYV
+1928 TIE
-1939 DIFFDERKDRWDILP
+1939 LP
-1954 RINYNVEGAEEIYP
+1954 
-1968 TQEQIKS
+1968 Q
-1975 VLDRFIPYDLQQYYT
+1975 
-1990 SGQYKQDHAKLIQYQ
+1990 
-2005 EDLANQGKNLEERIQ
+2005 
-2020 LLWETNVG
+2020 
-2028 VDATLRDRWGI
+2028 
-2039 YSFNEYTGETNFVP
+2039 
-2053 NTRETATTE
+2053 
-2062 LLKQDKALTYDET
+2062 QDKALTYDET

-2121 EGSLDIV
+2121 EGTLDIA

-2176 ARVVLSTKGGA
+2176 ARIVLSTKGGA

-2261 WDLVVAFAGKELS
+2261 WNLVVAFAGKELS

-2344 LSILNIRSMED
+2344 LSILNIRSMDD

-2407 LGIRAIEREEAEIA
+2407 LGIRAIEREESEIA

-2461 QSRFATDE
+2461 QSKFATDE

-2637 SDIEQIQKQLNSKNA
+2637 SDIEQIQKQLNSKNP

-2662 EHTKERLLNL
+2662 EYTKERLLNL
-2672 LNTIGIPFDSES
+2672 LNAIGIPFDSES
-2684 LNYLLRKVNT
+2684 LNYLLKKVNT

-2819 SLIVKALTSPDK
+2819 SLIVKTLTSPDK

-2943 DSKEYVEKGKSRF
+2943 DSKEDVEKGKSRF
-2956 YDNYHGEIGKD
+2956 YDNYHGKIGKD

-3031 MNTLLIDKVDKEI
+3031 MNTLLLDKVDKEI
-3044 EQAIKLGVISRDKK
+3044 KQAIKLGVISRDKK

-3245 IKFIEKQAVKSA
+3245 VKFIEKQAVKSA

-3304 ILESNQNVLGNPE
+3304 ILESNQDVLGNPE

-3341 VSNINV
+3341 VSDINV

-3393 GSTRDKLKV
+3393 GSTSDKLKV

-3407 NTQLNTEAINSP
+3407 NTQLNIEAINSP

-3473 NVVDNRHYGHNKGQN
+3473 NVVDDRHYGHNKGQN

-3616 TARPFNDGNKL
+3616 TARPFNDGKKL

-3648 VPQEYQTDYITMRNW
+3648 VPQEYQTDYITMRSW

-3735 PETNERYTWNNDAKS
+3735 PETNERYTWNNNAKS
-3750 YTEQTEG
+3750 YVEQTEG

-4072 FFTDAVDTNGLDVY
+4072 FFTDTVDTNGLDVY

-4124 ILQQIRGGNYI
+4124 ILQQIRGGNYV

-4142 VLFKY
+4142 ILFKY

-4276 AVIREFAETLVKYSF
+4276 NVIKEFAETLVKYSF

-4338 NNTSNQI
+4338 NNTSDQV
-4345 DSIYLNLVR
+4345 DSIYLSLVR

-4419 GAGNN
+4419 GTGNN

-4467 EGDQPSAFDA
+4467 EGDQPSAFDT

-4482 KMLNQINDVFNLI
+4482 KMLDQINNVFNLI
-4495 DKRVQLLRGKEP
+4495 DKRVQLLRGKDP
-4507 IVFVKDDSYRSIDY
+4507 IVFVKDDSYHSVDY
-4521 SNYDNIEEK
+4521 SNYDNVEEK
-4530 ASIELDQTDNY
+4530 ASIELDQADNY

-4546 QDSNTQEQEITSSEA
+4546 QDSSTQEQEIASSET
-4561 ISTEE
+4561 ISPEE

>member
-114 SYINQAVNINVRDAL
+114 SYIDQAVNINVRDAL

-300 DPLLGIIPL
+300 DPLLGIVPL

-412 ENSDRFDINK
+412 ENSDKFDINK
-422 VMKDYEFGLEARGY
+422 VMKDYEFGLESRGY

-444 EKLQFGLAYDI
+444 EKLQFGLAYNI
-455 QTSDQDYNKFAKDAR
+455 QTSDQNYNKFAKDAR

-495 YTGKVVNNAIGAKAI
+495 YTGKVVNNTIGAKAI
-510 AKGIGT
+510 ANGIGT
-516 AAMTNARTRKLIEA
+516 AAMKNARTRKLIEA
-530 VKNRTNK
+530 VKDRTNK
-537 IADRVFDNPMQK
+537 IADKVFDNPMQK

-596 IESPYSFLDG
+596 TESPYSFLDG

-637 KAMGIGSFVGALMG
+637 KAMSIGSFIGALMG

-677 RGLDRV
+677 RNLDRV

-721 DKMIDEDVETSRIVY
+721 DKMIDEDIETSRIVY

-773 SFNEASELADLSDKK
+773 GFNEASELSDLSDKK

-822 DQTAIQLS
+822 GQTAIQLS

-892 VKDSLSKLDNILFKG
+892 IKDSLSKLDNTLFKG

-1004 KINQSWNDIENS
+1004 KINQSWSDIENS

-1054 TPIDNQPVSTEESSN
+1054 TPIDSQPVSTEESSN

-1080 SDTKETSQESA
+1080 DDTKETSQESA
-1091 RTVDNISDDADRNS
+1091 HTVDSISDDTDRGS

-1111 EIATGSSEEQV
+1111 EIATNSSEEQV

-1150 IEDNDV
+1150 VEDNDV
-1156 IEIAQGSA
+1156 TEITQSSA

-1200 IGNVEDSDMA
+1200 IGNVEDSDMT
-1210 STETITNTEE
+1210 STESVTTTEE

-1225 QPTHTT
+1225 QSTYNT

-1241 INPIVNLTPESFDGA
+1241 INPTINLTPESFDGS
-1256 TDETVE
+1256 TDEIVE
-1262 IPLETQ
+1262 VPLETQ
-1268 DDVIYTDGTDTWV
+1268 DDIIYTDGTDTWV

-1371 PGIELAA
+1371 PGIELAS

-1388 QKAYYIVTDSK
+1388 QKAYYIVTDNK
-1399 ETRKFERDA
+1399 ETRKSERDA

-1533 DPIQMTDQ
+1533 DPIQMSNQ

-1663 LDILDILVNHGPGTV
+1663 LDILDILVNYGPGTV
-1678 AVGDNRVEKLSFYV
+1678 TVGDNRVEKLSFYV

-1750 HWNTDKEAMMNP
+1750 HWNTDKEAMMDP

-1769 AAIEYMNR
+1769 AAIDYMNK

-1788 DELVFTMQDLNLTRD
+1788 DELVFTMQDLNLTRG
-1803 TDGKVIRKDGTP
+1803 TDGKVVRNGNTP

-1851 ANISKPEPTNSTKR
+1851 AEVSNIEQVKQSTNE
-1865 KVGNKEQKKEDVPE
+1865 KVKQV
-1879 ESTKLK
+1879 TATV
-1885 SQDYEPKELPKE
+1885 EPKYEQPRQPSDK
-1897 IATEKDRVQ
+1897 IATEE
-1906 RSKLLNKQDV
+1906 SKK
-1916 IDVLN
+1916 
-1921 TEHLLIR
+1921 TA
-1928 VRVKNSTIEYV
+1928 TIE
-1939 DIFFDERKDRWDILP
+1939 LP
-1954 RINYNVEGAEEIYP
+1954 
-1968 TQEQIKS
+1968 Q
-1975 VLDRFIPYDLQQYYT
+1975 
-1990 SGQYKQDHAKLIQYQ
+1990 
-2005 EDLANQGKNLEERIQ
+2005 
-2020 LLWETNVG
+2020 
-2028 VDATLRDRWGI
+2028 
-2039 YSFNEYTGETNFVP
+2039 
-2053 NTRETATTE
+2053 
-2062 LLKQDKALTYDET
+2062 QDKALTYDET

-2121 EGSLDIV
+2121 EGTLDIA

-2176 ARVVLSTKGGA
+2176 ARIVLSTKGGA

-2202 LTPAQR
+2202 LTPTQR

-2261 WDLVVAFAGKELS
+2261 WDLVMAFAGKELS

-2344 LSILNIRSMED
+2344 LSILNIRSMDD

-2672 LNTIGIPFDSES
+2672 LNAIGIPFDSES

-2819 SLIVKALTSPDK
+2819 SLIVKTLTSPDK

-2943 DSKEYVEKGKSRF
+2943 DSKEDVEKGKSRF
-2956 YDNYHGEIGKD
+2956 YDNYHGKIGKD

-3073 DQENSNPF
+3073 DQENANPF

-3245 IKFIEKQAVKSA
+3245 VKFIEKQAVKSA

-3407 NTQLNTEAINSP
+3407 NTQLNIEAINSP

-3473 NVVDNRHYGHNKGQN
+3473 NVVDDRHYGHNKGQN

-3602 ASFGFRANQVWNEE
+3602 ASFGFKGKNVDSYSNISLLNQNIDDLQLSVRTNKLLKAKGINTIEDIIKYGEQQLKHYLSDKQFTEILDLFSSLNIDFNTKKEFKYRA
-3616 TARPFNDGNKL
+3616 FNDGNKL

-3648 VPQEYQTDYITMRNW
+3648 VPQEYQTDYTTMRDW
-3663 LIEHNVIGNNSKPYG
+3663 LIKHNVIGSNAKPYG

-4072 FFTDAVDTNGLDVY
+4072 FFTDTVDTNGLDVY

-4124 ILQQIRGGNYI
+4124 ILQQIRGGNYV

-4142 VLFKY
+4142 ILFKY

-4154 YVGALSNKIES
+4154 YVGAISNKIES

-4180 TDSDINDILFGK
+4180 TDSDINDVLFGK

-4211 DINLMT
+4211 DINLIT

-4276 AVIREFAETLVKYSF
+4276 NVIKEFAETLVKYSF

-4338 NNTSNQI
+4338 NNTSDQV
-4345 DSIYLNLVR
+4345 DSIYLSLVR

-4419 GAGNN
+4419 GTGNN

-4467 EGDQPSAFDA
+4467 EGDQPSAFDT

-4482 KMLNQINDVFNLI
+4482 KMLDQIDNVFNLI

-4541 TDQEI
+4541 ADQEI
-4546 QDSNTQEQEITSSEA
+4546 QDSNTQEQEITSSED
-4561 ISTEE
+4561 ISSEE

>member
-39 RAVRNEAW
+39 RAVRDEAW

-99 GLFTDNYKGENGNDS
+99 GLFTDDYKGENGNDS
-114 SYINQAVNINVRDAL
+114 SYIDQAVNINVRDAL

-149 EIEIAKRYL
+149 EIEVAKRYL

-412 ENSDRFDINK
+412 ENSDKFDINK
-422 VMKDYEFGLEARGY
+422 VMKDYEFGLESRGY

-444 EKLQFGLAYDI
+444 EKLQFGLAYNI
-455 QTSDQDYNKFAKDAR
+455 QTSDQNYNKFAKDAR

-495 YTGKVVNNAIGAKAI
+495 YTGKIVNNAIGAKAI

-516 AAMTNARTRKLIEA
+516 AAMKNARTRKLIEA
-530 VKNRTNK
+530 VKDRTNK

-588 DIPVDGTQ
+588 DIPVDDTQ
-596 IESPYSFLDG
+596 VESPYSFLDG
-606 IIQSG
+606 VIQSG

-721 DKMIDEDVETSRIVY
+721 DKMIDEDIETSRIVY

-773 SFNEASELADLSDKK
+773 GFNEASELSDLSDKK

-822 DQTAIQLS
+822 GQTAIQLS

-892 VKDSLSKLDNILFKG
+892 IKDSLSKLDNTLFKG

-1004 KINQSWNDIENS
+1004 KINQSWSDIENS

-1054 TPIDNQPVSTEESSN
+1054 TPIDSQPVSTEESSN

-1080 SDTKETSQESA
+1080 DDTKETSQESA
-1091 RTVDNISDDADRNS
+1091 HTVDSISDDTDRGS

-1111 EIATGSSEEQV
+1111 EIATNSSEEQV

-1150 IEDNDV
+1150 VEDNDV
-1156 IEIAQGSA
+1156 TEITQSSA

-1200 IGNVEDSDMA
+1200 IGNVEDSDVT
-1210 STETITNTEE
+1210 STENITTTEE

-1225 QPTHTT
+1225 QSTYNT

-1241 INPIVNLTPESFDGA
+1241 INPTINLTPESFDGS
-1256 TDETVE
+1256 TDEIVE
-1262 IPLETQ
+1262 VPLETQ

-1371 PGIELAA
+1371 PGIELAS

-1388 QKAYYIVTDSK
+1388 QKAYYIVTDNK
-1399 ETRKFERDA
+1399 ETRKSERDA

-1477 PDYFVDKSATLPQV
+1477 PNYFVDKSATLPQV

-1663 LDILDILVNHGPGTV
+1663 LDILDILVNYGPGTV
-1678 AVGDNRVEKLSFYV
+1678 TVGDNRVEKLSFYV

-1750 HWNTDKEAMMNP
+1750 HWNTDKEAMMDP

-1769 AAIEYMNR
+1769 AAIDYMNK

-1788 DELVFTMQDLNLTRD
+1788 DELVFTMQDLNLTRGA
-1803 TDGKVIRKDGTP
+1803 DGKVVRNGNTP

-1851 ANISKPEPTNSTKR
+1851 AEVSNIEQVKQSTNE
-1865 KVGNKEQKKEDVPE
+1865 KVKQV
-1879 ESTKLK
+1879 TATV
-1885 SQDYEPKELPKE
+1885 EPKYEQPRQPSDE
-1897 IATEKDRVQ
+1897 IATEE
-1906 RSKLLNKQDV
+1906 SKK
-1916 IDVLN
+1916 
-1921 TEHLLIR
+1921 TA
-1928 VRVKNSTIEYV
+1928 TIE
-1939 DIFFDERKDRWDILP
+1939 LP
-1954 RINYNVEGAEEIYP
+1954 
-1968 TQEQIKS
+1968 Q
-1975 VLDRFIPYDLQQYYT
+1975 
-1990 SGQYKQDHAKLIQYQ
+1990 
-2005 EDLANQGKNLEERIQ
+2005 
-2020 LLWETNVG
+2020 
-2028 VDATLRDRWGI
+2028 
-2039 YSFNEYTGETNFVP
+2039 
-2053 NTRETATTE
+2053 
-2062 LLKQDKALTYDET
+2062 QDKALTYDET

-2121 EGSLDIV
+2121 EGTLDIA

-2176 ARVVLSTKGGA
+2176 ARIVLSTKGGA

-2253 IKKFFKAM
+2253 IKKFFKAI
-2261 WDLVVAFAGKELS
+2261 WDLVMAFAGKELS

-2297 LEEFNKK
+2297 LDEFNKK

-2344 LSILNIRSMED
+2344 LSILNIRSMDD

-2407 LGIRAIEREEAEIA
+2407 LGIRAIEREESEIA

-2461 QSRFATDE
+2461 QSKFVTDE

-2492 ITWNRIL
+2492 ITWNKIL

-2672 LNTIGIPFDSES
+2672 LNAIGIPFDSES

-2943 DSKEYVEKGKSRF
+2943 DSKEDVEKGKSRF
-2956 YDNYHGEIGKD
+2956 YDNYHGKIGKD

-3245 IKFIEKQAVKSA
+3245 VKFIEKQAVKSA

-3304 ILESNQNVLGNPE
+3304 ILESNQDVLGNPE

-3341 VSNINV
+3341 VSDINV

-3407 NTQLNTEAINSP
+3407 NTQLNIEAINSP

-3473 NVVDNRHYGHNKGQN
+3473 NVVDDRHYGHNKGQN

-3616 TARPFNDGNKL
+3616 TARPFNDGKKL

-3648 VPQEYQTDYITMRNW
+3648 VPQEYQTDYITMRSW

-3721 FDIDKLYIATYAYD
+3721 FDIDKLYIATYSYD

-3879 WLSAMINAHVDVAKD
+3879 WLSTMINAHVDVAKD

-3969 FPLSDTYKKNIE
+3969 FPLSDTYKKQIE
-3981 QLVQNGSVDAFN
+3981 QLVQNGSIDAFN

-4014 VQQLLVIKAYQD
+4014 VQQLLVVKAYQD

-4072 FFTDAVDTNGLDVY
+4072 FFTDTVDTNGLDVY

-4124 ILQQIRGGNYI
+4124 ILQQTRGGNYV

-4142 VLFKY
+4142 ILFKY

-4180 TDSDINDILFGK
+4180 TDSDINDVLFGK

-4276 AVIREFAETLVKYSF
+4276 NVIKEFAETLVKYSF

-4324 INKLNYGDTSVINS
+4324 INKLNYGDTSVVNS
-4338 NNTSNQI
+4338 NNTSDQV
-4345 DSIYLNLVR
+4345 DSIYLSLVR

-4384 NLASATSKTRVN
+4384 NLASATSKTRIN

-4419 GAGNN
+4419 GTGNN

-4467 EGDQPSAFDA
+4467 EGDQPSAFDT

-4482 KMLNQINDVFNLI
+4482 KMLDQINNVFNLI

-4541 TDQEI
+4541 ADQEI

-4561 ISTEE
+4561 ISSEE

-4585 TLLADLD
+4585 TLLSDLD

>member
-114 SYINQAVNINVRDAL
+114 SYIDQAVNINVRDAL

-412 ENSDRFDINK
+412 ENSDKFDINK
-422 VMKDYEFGLEARGY
+422 VMKDYEFGLESRGY

-444 EKLQFGLAYDI
+444 EKLQFGLAYNI
-455 QTSDQDYNKFAKDAR
+455 QTSDQNYNKFAKDAR

-495 YTGKVVNNAIGAKAI
+495 YTGKVVNNTIGAKAI
-510 AKGIGT
+510 ANGIGT
-516 AAMTNARTRKLIEA
+516 AAMKNARTRKLIEA
-530 VKNRTNK
+530 VKDRTNK
-537 IADRVFDNPMQK
+537 IADKVFDNPMQK

-596 IESPYSFLDG
+596 VESPYSFLDG
-606 IIQSG
+606 VIQSG

-677 RGLDRV
+677 RNLDRV

-721 DKMIDEDVETSRIVY
+721 DKMIDEDIETSRIVY

-773 SFNEASELADLSDKK
+773 GFNEASELSDLSDKK

-822 DQTAIQLS
+822 GQTAIQLS

-892 VKDSLSKLDNILFKG
+892 IKNSLSKLDNTLFKG

-1004 KINQSWNDIENS
+1004 KINQSWSDIENS

-1054 TPIDNQPVSTEESSN
+1054 TPIDSQPVSTEESSN

-1080 SDTKETSQESA
+1080 DDTKETSQESA
-1091 RTVDNISDDADRNS
+1091 HTVDSISDDTDRGS

-1111 EIATGSSEEQV
+1111 EIATNSSEEQV

-1150 IEDNDV
+1150 VEDNDV
-1156 IEIAQGSA
+1156 TEITQSSA

-1200 IGNVEDSDMA
+1200 IGNVEDSDMT
-1210 STETITNTEE
+1210 STESVTTTEE

-1225 QPTHTT
+1225 QSTYNT

-1241 INPIVNLTPESFDGA
+1241 INPTINLTPESFDGS
-1256 TDETVE
+1256 TDEIVE
-1262 IPLETQ
+1262 VPLETQ
-1268 DDVIYTDGTDTWV
+1268 DDIIYTDGTDTWV

-1371 PGIELAA
+1371 PGIELAS

-1388 QKAYYIVTDSK
+1388 QKAYYIVTDNK
-1399 ETRKFERDA
+1399 ETRKSERDA

-1533 DPIQMTDQ
+1533 DPIQMSNQ

-1663 LDILDILVNHGPGTV
+1663 LDILDILVNYGPGTV
-1678 AVGDNRVEKLSFYV
+1678 TVGDNRVEKLSFYV

-1750 HWNTDKEAMMNP
+1750 HWNTDKEAMMDP

-1769 AAIEYMNR
+1769 AAIDYMNK

-1788 DELVFTMQDLNLTRD
+1788 DELVFTMQDLNLTRGA
-1803 TDGKVIRKDGTP
+1803 DGKVVRNGNTP

-1851 ANISKPEPTNSTKR
+1851 AEVSNIEQVKQSTNE
-1865 KVGNKEQKKEDVPE
+1865 KVKQV
-1879 ESTKLK
+1879 TATV
-1885 SQDYEPKELPKE
+1885 EPKYEQPRQPSDE
-1897 IATEKDRVQ
+1897 IATEE
-1906 RSKLLNKQDV
+1906 SKK
-1916 IDVLN
+1916 
-1921 TEHLLIR
+1921 TA
-1928 VRVKNSTIEYV
+1928 TIE
-1939 DIFFDERKDRWDILP
+1939 LP
-1954 RINYNVEGAEEIYP
+1954 
-1968 TQEQIKS
+1968 Q
-1975 VLDRFIPYDLQQYYT
+1975 
-1990 SGQYKQDHAKLIQYQ
+1990 
-2005 EDLANQGKNLEERIQ
+2005 
-2020 LLWETNVG
+2020 
-2028 VDATLRDRWGI
+2028 
-2039 YSFNEYTGETNFVP
+2039 
-2053 NTRETATTE
+2053 
-2062 LLKQDKALTYDET
+2062 QDKALTYDET

-2121 EGSLDIV
+2121 EGALDIA

-2176 ARVVLSTKGGA
+2176 ARIVLSTKGGA

-2253 IKKFFKAM
+2253 IKKFFKAI
-2261 WDLVVAFAGKELS
+2261 WDLVMAFRRKGNLAYK
-2274 LQNQVFNQIRKGN
+2274 NQVFNQIRKGN

-2407 LGIRAIEREEAEIA
+2407 LGIRAIEREESEIA

-2461 QSRFATDE
+2461 QSKFATDE

-2672 LNTIGIPFDSES
+2672 LNAIGIPFDSES

-2819 SLIVKALTSPDK
+2819 SLIVKTLTSPDK

-2943 DSKEYVEKGKSRF
+2943 DSKEDVEKGKSRF
-2956 YDNYHGEIGKD
+2956 YDNYHGKIGKD

-3044 EQAIKLGVISRDKK
+3044 KQAIKLGVISRDKK

-3234 MQDRTKLSVED
+3234 MQDRTKLSVD
-3245 IKFIEKQAVKSA
+3245 DVKFIEKQAVKSA

-3304 ILESNQNVLGNPE
+3304 ILESNQDVLGNPE

-3341 VSNINV
+3341 VSDINV

-3407 NTQLNTEAINSP
+3407 NTQLNIEAINSP

-3473 NVVDNRHYGHNKGQN
+3473 NVVDDRHYGHNKGQN

-3721 FDIDKLYIATYAYD
+3721 FDIDKLYIATYSYD

-3848 HLRMKFSEGA
+3848 HLRMKFSERA

-4086 FGNTFLHKKLIYAM
+4086 FGNTFLHKKLIYVM

-4180 TDSDINDILFGK
+4180 TDSDINDVLFGK

-4276 AVIREFAETLVKYSF
+4276 NVIKEFAETLVKYSF

-4338 NNTSNQI
+4338 NNTSDQI

-4419 GAGNN
+4419 GTGNN

-4467 EGDQPSAFDA
+4467 EGDQPSAFDT

-4482 KMLNQINDVFNLI
+4482 KMLDQINNVFNLI

-4507 IVFVKDDSYRSIDY
+4507 IVFVKDDSYHSVDY

-4530 ASIELDQTDNY
+4530 ASIELDQADNY

-4546 QDSNTQEQEITSSEA
+4546 QDSSTQEQEITSSET
-4561 ISTEE
+4561 ISPEE

>member
-15 RTAPDFSESG
+15 RTAPDFSGSG
-25 ISSLNTFD
+25 ISSLNTLD

-39 RAVRNEAW
+39 RAVRDEAW
-47 NQLEE
+47 NELEE
-52 ELNYNIQ
+52 HLNYNIQ
-59 DYDTSLEESEITEKQ
+59 NYDNSLQEEPSQLEDTDG
-74 EQSTKKLPGVGSS
+74 KLPGVGST
-87 YDFASDLSKAVI
+87 YDFAANLSKAVI
-99 GLFTDNYKGENGNDS
+99 GLFDGDYKGKNDQS
-114 SYINQAVNINVRDAL
+114 TSYFDQAVNINVRDAL
-129 SINVQARV
+129 SINIQARV
-137 NELRETEGKWIP
+137 NELRETEGKWLP
-149 EIEIAKRYL
+149 EIQTAKRYL
-158 EQKTLLGELSVDG
+158 EQKALLSELSIDG
-171 PDYFKVMSE
+171 PDYFRVMSE
-180 VQELEKQVKEAAKTN
+180 VQELESQVKEAAKTN
-195 PYIRDIFYGQ
+195 PYIRDIFYGE
-205 AIEPAFTH
+205 AVEPAFTH
-213 PGQLYPKAVSRDVMN
+213 PGQLYPRAVSRDVMN
-228 SILQNNRN
+228 SVLQNNRN
-236 QYIIDLSWNQ
+236 QYLIDLSWNQ
-246 TNNELNDRLT
+246 TNNELNDKLT
-256 AAAKLSNKLDRLN
+256 ANAKLSSKLDRLN

-284 EIKAKQKAL
+284 DIKAKQKAL

-300 DPLLGIIPL
+300 DPLLGIVPL

-323 KQRQEVEVSLFD
+323 QKRNEVEISLFD
-335 PSTYKYGLTHLGSSL
+335 PSTYKYGLTHLGSSV

-363 HLVKWGGRA
+363 KLIQWGGRA
-372 SKHPGLWALGETGV
+372 SKHPGIWALTETGV
-386 NLLSTAYFRHKETAA
+386 NLLSTSYFRHKETAA
-401 EVLSSYTQKLL
+401 EVLSSYTEKLL
-412 ENSDRFDINK
+412 ENSDKFDINK

-444 EKLQFGLAYDI
+444 EKLQFGLAYNI
-455 QTSDQDYNKFAKDAR
+455 QTEDANYNTFAKNAR

-495 YTGKVVNNAIGAKAI
+495 YTGKIVNEAIGAKAI
-510 AKGIGT
+510 AKGIG
-516 AAMTNARTRKLIEA
+516 NAVMKNDRTRKLLES
-530 VKNRTNK
+530 VKSRTGK
-537 IADRVFDNPMQK
+537 IADKVFDNPMQK

-559 ANFTLHTGKRAIS
+559 ANFTINTGKRAIS

-580 SIFQKRYS
+580 GVFQRRYM
-588 DIPVDGTQ
+588 DRPVDDTQ
-596 IESPYSFLDG
+596 TEAPYSFLNG
-606 IIQSG
+606 VIQSG

-637 KAMGIGSFVGALMG
+637 KAMSVGSFIGALMG
-651 AGPDIQQINRTRK
+651 ASPDVYQLNRTRK

-698 GNTPEYLRNS
+698 GNRPDYLRSS
-708 IEELK
+708 IEALK
-713 RYKGTDVT
+713 DYKGTGVT
-721 DKMIDEDVETSRIVY
+721 DKMIDEDIETSNLVY
-736 GIYKN
+736 GVYKN
-741 KDIDNNLKELGINRK
+741 KQITDNLKELGINRK

-766 NHVELIN
+766 NHVELVN
-773 SFNEASELADLSDKK
+773 SFDEANQLADAADSK
-788 VTEKIEQI
+788 VTEKIGQL
-796 FNESIDSPLNRFIQ
+796 FNETLDSPLNQFIQ
-810 QQYESYTNGLAE
+810 RQYNTYTSGLDSE
-822 DQTAIQLS
+822 QTPVSLS
-830 EFRAPII
+830 EFRAPIV
-837 NSIVTRATSR
+837 NALVTRATSR

-864 EIKTEYG
+864 EIKNEYG
-871 IDISKQGINGL
+871 VDVSTQGIVGL
-882 QEFIKKRQRE
+882 QEFIKKQQ
-892 VKDSLSKLDNILFKG
+892 KDAKDALKRVDNTLFKG
-907 TFNTL
+907 TMNTL
-912 QDPANIEELENVLAP
+912 EDPANIEELEDLLAV
-927 SILNAGIINII
+927 SILNSGISNII
-938 STKLNTYNTGRLS
+938 STKLNTYNTGRLP
-951 ISNRYLVERK
+951 ISNRYLVDRK
-961 PLWSTLDDSEK
+961 PLWNTLDDAEK
-972 QSVLTEYAE
+972 NSVLTEYSE
-981 KYKEDHQT
+981 KYKQEHQT
-989 QEEPTRRQLISYYNH
+989 QEEPTRRQLISYYNY
-1004 KINQSWNDIENS
+1004 KVNQSWKDIEDS
-1016 ANVEANERTLANAIF
+1016 ANVEANERTLANAMF

-1040 SLQQAQVENQEEFD
+1040 SLQQAQLENQEELD
-1054 TPIDNQPVSTEESSN
+1054 TPIVDQEITSEQTTT
-1069 KTQVEPDNNQG
+1069 KTAVEPDEDKG
-1080 SDTKETSQESA
+1080 SDTKQTSQEASH
-1091 RTVDNISDDADRNS
+1091 TVDTVSDDVDRNS
-1105 VNTPVD
+1105 TNTPVD
-1111 EIATGSSEEQV
+1111 DIATNSSDTQV
-1122 DEVTDNTGDTGEVSD
+1122 DEVTDNTGDTTEVKD
-1137 IDAMLDEVSDKEY
+1137 IDAMLDDVADESYV
-1150 IEDNDV
+1150 EDNDV
-1156 IEIAQGSA
+1156 TEVTTGSSNEEERA
-1164 NDQDRAATD
+1164 TIDR
-1173 NVDSNTLEI
+1173 VDDNTLEI
-1182 DELKAKYDTI
+1182 DELKAKYDKI
-1192 EDGGPIAD
+1192 EDGEPIAD
-1200 IGNVEDSDMA
+1200 IGSAEDADVNTSTVDSD
-1210 STETITNTEE
+1210 T
-1220 EVQSE
+1220 QSE
-1225 QPTHTT
+1225 ETVEEPKPDRPTSP
-1231 KRQEPISPKQ
+1231 RQT
-1241 INPIVNLTPESFDGA
+1241 NPTVTLTPESFDGS
-1256 TDETVE
+1256 TDETAEV
-1262 IPLETQ
+1262 PLETQ
-1268 DDVIYTDGTDTWV
+1268 DDIIYTDGTDTWV

-1292 SDEEIEMQGQF
+1292 SDEEIEMQGRF

-1344 FFYAFNSTEVM
+1344 FFYAFDSSEIM

-1363 VQFDGERR
+1363 MQFDGERR
-1371 PGIELAA
+1371 PGVELAD
-1378 KLAIPGWLSK
+1378 KLSIPGWLSK
-1388 QKAYYIVTDSK
+1388 QKAYYIVTDNK
-1399 ETRKFERDA
+1399 ETRKTERDA

-1418 EETTEDGK
+1418 EETTENGE

-1444 RNWNVS
+1444 RKWNVS
-1450 SSKTNS
+1450 SSKTNT

-1471 YIKTYS
+1471 YVKTYAS
-1477 PDYFVDKSATLPQV
+1477 DYFTNVSTTLPQI
-1491 APKGIIP
+1491 APKGIVP
-1498 VNLRQSNGSINSQA
+1498 VNLRQSNGSINSQQ

-1519 YRSLTEVQEFGLSS
+1519 YRSLTEVEEFGLSS
-1533 DPIQMTDQ
+1533 DPLEMSRQ

-1552 KGPFPMDPADRFTI
+1552 KGPFPMDPEDRFTI

-1580 GYAGKIYIIPKV
+1580 GYAGKIYIVPKV
-1592 GDTPSQRTSAP
+1592 GNTPSQRVSVP
-1603 IMLAEKRHFIQG
+1603 IMLAEKRHFIEG
-1615 GSKNLITSYTP
+1615 GSKNLVTSYTP
-1626 DGKAK
+1626 KGVAK
-1631 YDDNGKRVPLSTA
+1631 YDDNGKRIPLSTA
-1644 ELLFRLVTQT
+1644 ELLFRLVTQS

-1663 LDILDILVNHGPGTV
+1663 LDLLDILVNYGPGTV
-1678 AVGDNRVEKLSFYV
+1678 AVGDNRVEKLSFYI
-1692 RKTLHYYTNTKGS
+1692 RKTLYYYTNTKGS
-1705 FLMYAS
+1705 YLMYAN
-1711 RTPDGSY
+1711 RTPEGAY
-1718 VLKYLKIKNTNGKI
+1718 ITKYLKIKDTNGRI
-1732 VFTDQQAYDV
+1732 VFTEQQAYDV

-1750 HWNTDKEAMMNP
+1750 HWNTDKEAMMQP

-1769 AAIEYMNR
+1769 AAIEYMDR
-1777 YNTDYYRVLNC
+1777 YNTDYYRVANC
-1788 DELVFTMQDLNLTRD
+1788 DELTFTMQDLNLVRGA
-1803 TDGKVIRKDGTP
+1803 DGKVVRNGDTP
-1815 ILMSWMINHQVLKTD
+1815 ILMSWMINHQILKTD
-1830 VGDRAFR
+1830 VGDHAFK

-1851 ANISKPEPTNSTKR
+1851 AEVRKPENKLNAKQTTERKHTDQPKNSKFDI
-1865 KVGNKEQKKEDVPE
+1865 EQ
-1879 ESTKLK
+1879 
-1885 SQDYEPKELPKE
+1885 YEPTEYPKD
-1897 IATEKDRVQ
+1897 IATEEARVQ
-1906 RSKLLNKQDV
+1906 KSKLLHKEEIQDV
-1916 IDVLN
+1916 HN
-1921 TEHLLIR
+1921 QSG
-1928 VRVKNSTIEYV
+1928 NIE
-1939 DIFFDERKDRWDILP
+1939 I
-1954 RINYNVEGAEEIYP
+1954 
-1968 TQEQIKS
+1968 TIKS
-1975 VLDRFIPYDLQQYYT
+1975 NDPSIKYYIIKYSHSLKKWRLTVYTDLNVDPQEHVNNSLSEEARQKVIDRYVPKDLQEYYT
-1990 SGQYKQDHAKLIQYQ
+1990 SGQEYLDHLDLLKYQDELEK
-2005 EDLANQGKNLEERIQ
+2005 QGKTLKERIK
-2020 LLWETNVG
+2020 LLFSTNIG
-2028 VDATLRDRWGI
+2028 NDAALRDRWGI
-2039 YSFNEYTGETNFVP
+2039 YTFNPYTGETNYI
-2053 NTRETATTE
+2053 RESEVAVQPP
-2062 LLKQDKALTYDET
+2062 KQDIPLTYDET
-2075 IAAGLTPKQGYTYV
+2075 IAAGLTPKQGWTYV
-2089 RKADGKYVI
+2089 RKADGNYVMV
-2098 LPNNSRVLQKMLGNK
+2098 PNNSRVLQKLLGNR
-2113 GVFSTVRG
+2113 GVFSTQRG
-2121 EGSLDIV
+2121 EGDLDIT

-2138 GIDPDDVM
+2138 GIEPDDVM
-2146 VTNAAMR
+2146 VTNAAMK
-2153 AINTPSAYGLLQ
+2153 AINNPQAYGLLQ
-2165 SVFDRIHDEFV
+2165 SVFDRIHNEFT
-2176 ARVVLSTKGGA
+2176 ARITLSTKGGA

-2202 LTPAQR
+2202 LSPAQR

-2219 PEYSNSTKQEIEE
+2219 PEYANSTKQEVEE

-2237 FKAYM
+2237 FRTYM
-2242 LKEVNPTWTYR
+2242 LNETNPTWTYR
-2253 IKKFFKAM
+2253 IKKFFKAV
-2261 WDLVVAFAGKELS
+2261 WKLVSSFAGKEFS
-2274 LQNQVFNQIRKGN
+2274 LQNQVFAAIRKGN
-2287 FKNAQLDQDT
+2287 FKNAQLDQET

-2317 NKEQENMPHIANAN
+2317 DAEQEKMPHIANAN

-2370 LYDAGEY
+2370 LYEIGEY

-2383 KQMVHDVLSNKGL
+2383 KQMVSDVLSNKEL

-2499 DNLWLSNDWPDL
+2499 DNLWQSNDWPDL
-2511 IRRVRN
+2511 VNRVRN

-2529 DRIDN
+2529 NRIDN
-2534 PAYPLPENTVTQ
+2534 PAFQLPENTVTQ

-2572 KNTKGRGGKVW
+2572 KNTKGRGSKVW

-2611 FTDKN
+2611 ITDKN
-2616 NRSRINT
+2616 NRSRIDT
-2623 NRYSELAK
+2623 VQYSKLSK
-2631 LDKQIL
+2631 LDKDIL
-2637 SDIEQIQKQLNSKNA
+2637 NDLTSIQKQLNNKNPE
-2652 DIRNQGLKQF
+2652 IRNQGLKQF
-2662 EHTKERLLNL
+2662 EQTKGKLLSLLNS
-2672 LNTIGIPFDSES
+2672 IGIPFDMES
-2684 LNYLLRKVNT
+2684 LNYLLKKVNT
-2694 NSTNYPEFFVF
+2694 NSTSYPEFFVF

-2719 IMHNIRLMNN
+2719 VLHNIRLMNN
-2729 AKSLEA
+2729 SKSLEA
-2735 KFKRQTISASRIF
+2735 KIKKQTVSASRIF

-2759 MAIAYGEMHPTPE
+2759 MAIAYGEIHPTPE

-2801 TNAYNKL
+2801 TDAYNKL
-2808 DNIARSAYSAN
+2808 SNIAKSAYSAN

-2842 RDNITNSSRDYFGI
+2842 KDNISNSSRDYFGI
-2856 TPLEDYIAKLLLVH
+2856 TPLEDYIAKLLLIH

-2887 IEGIKLPKDFLG
+2887 IEGVKVPKDFLG
-2899 TIKYSPNAE
+2899 TLKYALNDQ

-2916 PRRFSNE
+2916 ERRFSNE

-2943 DSKEYVEKGKSRF
+2943 DTKSDVEKGKSRF
-2956 YDNYHGEIGKD
+2956 YDNYHGKIGKD

-2981 FNQLPINGATVSLNR
+2981 FNQLPINGVIISLNR
-2996 MLDDAEKSGNP
+2996 MLDEAEKSGNP
-3007 ELITQALNRIRTEL
+3007 ELVNEALKRIKTDL
-3021 IEDRALLRDS
+3021 IQDRELLRS
-3031 MNTLLIDKVDKEI
+3031 TMNSLLLDKVNKEI
-3044 EQAIKLGVISRDKK
+3044 EQAIKLGVISRDRK

-3081 AFYETLVS
+3081 AFYEALVS
-3089 HIPEEFNA
+3089 HIPEEYNA
-3097 ITQNDIIY
+3097 IKQNDIIY

-3110 YVTGYAISIEEI
+3110 YVTGYAISIEEV

-3138 KIVGIFQRDVDKIK
+3138 KVVGIFQRDVDKIK

-3222 FKLTDDKHFDNT
+3222 FKLTSDKRLDDTLK
-3234 MQDRTKLSVED
+3234 DRTKLSVED
-3245 IKFIEKQAVKSA
+3245 VKFIEKQAVKSA

-3277 VYIRPAFYKRIMQ
+3277 VYIRPAFYKRVMQ

-3304 ILESNQNVLGNPE
+3304 ILEGDADVLGNPD
-3317 LYAKALRAS
+3317 LYAKALKAS

-3341 VSNINV
+3341 ISGINV

-3360 ILANADN
+3360 VLAKADN

-3402 YKDNR
+3402 YKDNK
-3407 NTQLNTEAINSP
+3407 NTQLNKEAINSP
-3419 STTVINQDTVVE
+3419 STTVVDQDTVVE
-3431 RLNGGL
+3431 RLNNGL
-3437 TTKVQDI
+3437 TTRVQDI

-3473 NVVDNRHYGHNKGQN
+3473 NVVDDRHYGHNKGQN
-3488 VSGARIKKD
+3488 VSGAKIKKD
-3497 VFGCIKALSTKGYMK
+3497 VFGCIKALSTKGYIK
-3512 LKGSNGVAGRF
+3512 LKGGNGKAGRF

-3532 KALSNYLI
+3532 RALSEYLI
-3540 QEAKGTNMSAEIT
+3540 QEARGTNMSAEVT
-3553 EALALDKKGNFRAPI
+3553 EALALDKNGNFRAPI

-3602 ASFGFRANQVWNEE
+3602 ASFGFRSNEVWSEE
-3616 TARPFNDGNKL
+3616 KARPFNDGKKL

-3648 VPQEYQTDYITMRNW
+3648 VPQEYQKDYVTMRNW
-3663 LIEHNVIGNNSKPYG
+3663 LVEHKVIGGESKPYG

-3735 PETNERYTWNNDAKS
+3735 PETNERYTWNNNAKS
-3750 YTEQTEG
+3750 YVEQTEG

-3858 NKYNLNQF
+3858 SKYNLNQF

-3929 ALKEYANR
+3929 ALKEYADR

-3957 DIKQKYWDMLNR
+3957 DIKQKYWDMLNK
-3969 FPLSDTYKKNIE
+3969 FPISDAHRKQIE
-3981 QLVQNGSVDAFN
+3981 DLVQKGSIEAFN

-4001 ESFRSNDITPQDI
+4001 DAFRSGDVTPTNI

-4026 LASDAQTMAD
+4026 LMSDAQTMAD

-4058 YNSYTTFIEDNKEK
+4058 YNSYTTFIEDNKDK
-4072 FFTDAVDTNGLDVY
+4072 FYTDKQDTNGLDLY

-4124 ILQQIRGGNYI
+4124 ILQQIRGGEYV

-4142 VLFKY
+4142 MLFKY

-4154 YVGALSNKIES
+4154 YVGALSNKVES
-4165 IIRAKVVANSTNLML
+4165 IIRAKVIANNTELML
-4180 TDSDINDILFGK
+4180 TDEEISDMLFGSE
-4192 DSIARRL
+4192 SIARKL
-4199 NSIKNYIRVNKD
+4199 NNIKNYIRTNKD
-4211 DINLMT
+4211 DINLMS
-4217 FVDESGNITNELLNY
+4217 FVDEQGNITNTLLNY
-4232 LQAVTSNNKRNISYI
+4232 LQAVTSNNKKNISYI

-4276 AVIREFAETLVKYSF
+4276 NIVREFAETLVKYSF

-4324 INKLNYGDTSVINS
+4324 INKLNYGDTTVINS
-4338 NNTSNQI
+4338 NNSSDQI
-4345 DSIYLNLVR
+4345 DQIYLNLVR

-4362 VPVFVRRVRRDDEGG
+4362 VPVFVRRVRRNDDGG
-4377 ERVSNVI
+4377 ESVSNVI
-4384 NLASATSKTRVN
+4384 NLASATNKSRVN
-4396 VNTVISVKGDYDI
+4396 VNTVISIKGDYDL
-4409 SRNYKFFKIV
+4409 SRNHKFFKIV
-4419 GAGNN
+4419 GLGNN

-4454 YDAGSNSIYELYK
+4454 FDAGSNSIYELYK
-4467 EGDQPSAFDA
+4467 DGNQPSAFDT

-4482 KMLNQINDVFNLI
+4482 KMLDQVNGAYELA
-4495 DKRVQLLRGKEP
+4495 DKRAKLLNGKDSV
-4507 IVFVKDDSYRSIDY
+4507 VFVKDGSYHSVDY
-4521 SNYDNIEEK
+4521 SNYDSIEHN
-4530 ASIELDQTDNY
+4530 ASIELDQADNY
-4541 TDQEI
+4541 TEQSI
-4546 QDSNTQEQEITSSEA
+4546 QDSSTQETEIQAQETITP
-4561 ISTEE
+4561 EE
-4566 FIDNSSDPSEIDN
+4566 FVDSTTDPSEIDN

-4585 TLLADLD
+4585 TLLSDLD
-4592 GMETDSGIEFEDL
+4592 GMESDSGIEFEDL
-4605 TPEPETV
+4605 TPEPEAV

-4632 VEIDEGTMNNLKKNG
+4632 TQIDEGTISNLKKNG
-4647 KKRKEECK
+4647 KKRKKECK

>member
-59 DYDTSLEESEITEKQ
+59 DYDTSFQ
-74 EQSTKKLPGVGSS
+74 EQPTYTEDANKKLPGVGSS
-87 YDFASDLSKAVI
+87 YDFASDLSKAII
-99 GLFTDNYKGENGNDS
+99 GLFSDDYKGENGDDS
-114 SYINQAVNINVRDAL
+114 NYIEQAVNINVRDAL

-149 EIEIAKRYL
+149 EIEVAKRYL
-158 EQKTLLGELSVDG
+158 EQKTLLGELSIDG

-205 AIEPAFTH
+205 AVEPAFTH

-300 DPLLGIIPL
+300 DPLLGIVPL

-412 ENSDRFDINK
+412 ENSDKFDINK
-422 VMKDYEFGLEARGY
+422 VMKDYEFGLESRGY

-444 EKLQFGLAYDI
+444 EKLQFGLAYNI
-455 QTSDQDYNKFAKDAR
+455 QTSDQNYNKFAKDAR

-495 YTGKVVNNAIGAKAI
+495 YTGKIVNNTIGAKAI

-516 AAMTNARTRKLIEA
+516 AAMKNARTRKLIEA
-530 VKNRTNK
+530 AKNRTNK

-596 IESPYSFLDG
+596 VESPYSFLDG
-606 IIQSG
+606 VIQSG

-721 DKMIDEDVETSRIVY
+721 DKMIDEDIETSRIVY

-741 KDIDNNLKELGINRK
+741 KDIDNNLKELRINRK

-773 SFNEASELADLSDKK
+773 SFDEASELSDLSDKK

-822 DQTAIQLS
+822 GQTAIQLS

-892 VKDSLSKLDNILFKG
+892 IKDSLSKLDNTLFKG

-1004 KINQSWNDIENS
+1004 KINQSWSDIENS

-1054 TPIDNQPVSTEESSN
+1054 TPIDSQPVSTEESSN

-1080 SDTKETSQESA
+1080 DDTKETSQESA
-1091 RTVDNISDDADRNS
+1091 HTVDSISDDTDRGS

-1111 EIATGSSEEQV
+1111 EIATNSSEEQV

-1150 IEDNDV
+1150 VEDNDV
-1156 IEIAQGSA
+1156 TEITQSSA

-1200 IGNVEDSDMA
+1200 IGNVEDSDMT
-1210 STETITNTEE
+1210 STESVTTTEE

-1225 QPTHTT
+1225 QSTYNT
-1231 KRQEPISPKQ
+1231 KRQEPISPRQ
-1241 INPIVNLTPESFDGA
+1241 INPTINLTPESFDGS
-1256 TDETVE
+1256 TDEIVE
-1262 IPLETQ
+1262 VPLETQ
-1268 DDVIYTDGTDTWV
+1268 DDIIYTDGTDTWV

-1371 PGIELAA
+1371 PGIELAS

-1388 QKAYYIVTDSK
+1388 QKAYYIVTDNK
-1399 ETRKFERDA
+1399 ETRKSERDA

-1456 EINKLRQLRKSIIDK
+1456 EINKFRQLRKSIIDK

-1533 DPIQMTDQ
+1533 DPIQMSNQ

-1663 LDILDILVNHGPGTV
+1663 LDILDILVNYGPSTV
-1678 AVGDNRVEKLSFYV
+1678 AVGDNRVEKLSFYI
-1692 RKTLHYYTNTKGS
+1692 RKTFHYYTNTKGS

-1711 RTPDGSY
+1711 RTPEGSY
-1718 VLKYLKIKNTNGKI
+1718 MLKYLKIKNTNGKV

-1750 HWNTDKEAMMNP
+1750 HWNTDKEAMMDP

-1769 AAIEYMNR
+1769 AAIDYMNK

-1788 DELVFTMQDLNLTRD
+1788 DELVFTMQDLNLTRG
-1803 TDGKVIRKDGTP
+1803 TDGKVVRNGNTP

-1851 ANISKPEPTNSTKR
+1851 AEVSNIEQVKQSTNEKVKQVTATVESKREQPEQPS
-1865 KVGNKEQKKEDVPE
+1865 D
-1879 ESTKLK
+1879 
-1885 SQDYEPKELPKE
+1885 E
-1897 IATEKDRVQ
+1897 IATEE
-1906 RSKLLNKQDV
+1906 SKK
-1916 IDVLN
+1916 
-1921 TEHLLIR
+1921 TA
-1928 VRVKNSTIEYV
+1928 TIE
-1939 DIFFDERKDRWDILP
+1939 LP
-1954 RINYNVEGAEEIYP
+1954 
-1968 TQEQIKS
+1968 Q
-1975 VLDRFIPYDLQQYYT
+1975 
-1990 SGQYKQDHAKLIQYQ
+1990 
-2005 EDLANQGKNLEERIQ
+2005 
-2020 LLWETNVG
+2020 
-2028 VDATLRDRWGI
+2028 
-2039 YSFNEYTGETNFVP
+2039 
-2053 NTRETATTE
+2053 
-2062 LLKQDKALTYDET
+2062 QDKALTYDET

-2121 EGSLDIV
+2121 EGTLDIA

-2176 ARVVLSTKGGA
+2176 ARIVLSTKGGA

-2253 IKKFFKAM
+2253 IKKFFKAI
-2261 WDLVVAFAGKELS
+2261 WDLVIAFAGKELS

-2344 LSILNIRSMED
+2344 LSILNIRSMDD

-2407 LGIRAIEREEAEIA
+2407 LGIRAIEREESEIA
-2421 EKEAKDS
+2421 EKEAKDP

-2672 LNTIGIPFDSES
+2672 LNAIGIPFDSES

-2819 SLIVKALTSPDK
+2819 SLIVKTLTSPDK

-2943 DSKEYVEKGKSRF
+2943 DSKEDVEKGKSRF
-2956 YDNYHGEIGKD
+2956 YDNYHGKIGKD

-3073 DQENSNPF
+3073 DQENANPF

-3245 IKFIEKQAVKSA
+3245 VKFIEKQAVKSA

-3407 NTQLNTEAINSP
+3407 NTQLNIEAINSP

-3473 NVVDNRHYGHNKGQN
+3473 NVVDDRHYGHNKGQN

-3602 ASFGFRANQVWNEE
+3602 ASFGFKGKNVDSYSNISLLNQNIDDLQLSVRTNKLLKAKGINTIEDIIKYGEQQLKHYLSDKQFTEILDLFSSLNIDFNTKKEFKYRA
-3616 TARPFNDGNKL
+3616 FNDGNKL

-3648 VPQEYQTDYITMRNW
+3648 VPQEYQTDYTTMRDW
-3663 LIEHNVIGNNSKPYG
+3663 LIKHNVIGSNAKPYG

-3721 FDIDKLYIATYAYD
+3721 FDIDKLYIATYSYD

-3808 PMYELMPSFQ
+3808 TMYELMPSFQ

-4072 FFTDAVDTNGLDVY
+4072 FFTTIANTNGLNVY

-4100 DLSNSILRSQVFA
+4100 DLSNSMLRSQVFA

-4124 ILQQIRGGNYI
+4124 ILQQIRGGNYV

-4142 VLFKY
+4142 ILFKY

-4276 AVIREFAETLVKYSF
+4276 NVIKEFAETLVKYSF

-4338 NNTSNQI
+4338 NNTSDQV
-4345 DSIYLNLVR
+4345 DSIYLSLVR

-4419 GAGNN
+4419 GTGNN

-4467 EGDQPSAFDA
+4467 EGDQPSAFDT

-4482 KMLNQINDVFNLI
+4482 KMLDQINNVFNLI

-4507 IVFVKDDSYRSIDY
+4507 IVFVKDDSYHSVDY

-4530 ASIELDQTDNY
+4530 ASIELDQADNY

-4546 QDSNTQEQEITSSEA
+4546 QDSSTQEQEITSSET
-4561 ISTEE
+4561 ISPEE

>member
-1 MDRTSLSHNRINYK
+1 MVRTSLSHNRINYK

-59 DYDTSLEESEITEKQ
+59 DYDTSFQ
-74 EQSTKKLPGVGSS
+74 EQPTYTEDANKKLPGVGSS
-87 YDFASDLSKAVI
+87 YDFASDLSKAI
-99 GLFTDNYKGENGNDS
+99 TGSFSDDYKGENGDDS
-114 SYINQAVNINVRDAL
+114 NYIEQAVNINVRDAL
-129 SINVQARV
+129 SINIQARV

-149 EIEIAKRYL
+149 EIEVAKRYL
-158 EQKTLLGELSVDG
+158 EQKTLLGELSIDG

-205 AIEPAFTH
+205 AVEPAFTH

-300 DPLLGIIPL
+300 DPLLGIVPL

-363 HLVKWGGRA
+363 HLIKWGGRA

-412 ENSDRFDINK
+412 ENSDKFDINK
-422 VMKDYEFGLEARGY
+422 VMKDYEFGLESRGY

-444 EKLQFGLAYDI
+444 EKLQFGLAYNI
-455 QTSDQDYNKFAKDAR
+455 QTSDQNYNKFAKDAR

-495 YTGKVVNNAIGAKAI
+495 YTGKIVNNTIGAKAI

-516 AAMTNARTRKLIEA
+516 AAMKNARTRKLIEA
-530 VKNRTNK
+530 AKNRTNK

-596 IESPYSFLDG
+596 VESPYSFLDG
-606 IIQSG
+606 VIQSG

-637 KAMGIGSFVGALMG
+637 KAMGIGSFIGALMG

-677 RGLDRV
+677 RNLDRV

-721 DKMIDEDVETSRIVY
+721 DKMIDEDIETSRIVY

-773 SFNEASELADLSDKK
+773 GFNEASELSDLSDKK

-822 DQTAIQLS
+822 GQTAIQLS

-892 VKDSLSKLDNILFKG
+892 IKDSLSKLDNTLFKG

-989 QEEPTRRQLISYYNH
+989 QEEPTRRQLISYYNY
-1004 KINQSWNDIENS
+1004 KINQSWSDIENS

-1054 TPIDNQPVSTEESSN
+1054 TPIDSQPVSTEESSN

-1080 SDTKETSQESA
+1080 DDTKETSQESA
-1091 RTVDNISDDADRNS
+1091 HTVDSISDDTDRGS

-1111 EIATGSSEEQV
+1111 EIATNSSEEQV

-1150 IEDNDV
+1150 VEDNDV
-1156 IEIAQGSA
+1156 TEITQSSA

-1210 STETITNTEE
+1210 STETITDTEE

-1225 QPTHTT
+1225 QSTYNT

-1241 INPIVNLTPESFDGA
+1241 INPTINLTPESFDGS
-1256 TDETVE
+1256 TDEIVE
-1262 IPLETQ
+1262 VPLETQ
-1268 DDVIYTDGTDTWV
+1268 DDIIYTDGTDTWV

-1371 PGIELAA
+1371 PGIELAS

-1388 QKAYYIVTDSK
+1388 QKAYYIVTDNK
-1399 ETRKFERDA
+1399 ETRKSERDA

-1533 DPIQMTDQ
+1533 DPIQMSNQ

-1592 GDTPSQRTSAP
+1592 DNTPSQRSSAP

-1654 LPISNNPEF
+1654 LPVSNNPEF
-1663 LDILDILVNHGPGTV
+1663 LDILDILVNHGPSTV
-1678 AVGDNRVEKLSFYV
+1678 AVGDNRVEKLSFYI
-1692 RKTLHYYTNTKGS
+1692 RKTFHYYTNTKGS

-1711 RTPDGSY
+1711 RTPEGSY
-1718 VLKYLKIKNTNGKI
+1718 MLKYLKIKNTNGKV

-1750 HWNTDKEAMMNP
+1750 HWNTDKEAMMDP

-1769 AAIEYMNR
+1769 AAIDYMNK

-1788 DELVFTMQDLNLTRD
+1788 DELVFTMQDLNLTRG
-1803 TDGKVIRKDGTP
+1803 TDGKVVRNGNTP

-1851 ANISKPEPTNSTKR
+1851 AEVSNIEQVKQSTNE
-1865 KVGNKEQKKEDVPE
+1865 KVKQV
-1879 ESTKLK
+1879 TATV
-1885 SQDYEPKELPKE
+1885 EPKYEQPRQPSDE
-1897 IATEKDRVQ
+1897 IATEE
-1906 RSKLLNKQDV
+1906 SKK
-1916 IDVLN
+1916 
-1921 TEHLLIR
+1921 TA
-1928 VRVKNSTIEYV
+1928 TIE
-1939 DIFFDERKDRWDILP
+1939 LP
-1954 RINYNVEGAEEIYP
+1954 
-1968 TQEQIKS
+1968 Q
-1975 VLDRFIPYDLQQYYT
+1975 
-1990 SGQYKQDHAKLIQYQ
+1990 
-2005 EDLANQGKNLEERIQ
+2005 
-2020 LLWETNVG
+2020 
-2028 VDATLRDRWGI
+2028 
-2039 YSFNEYTGETNFVP
+2039 
-2053 NTRETATTE
+2053 
-2062 LLKQDKALTYDET
+2062 QDKALTYDET

-2121 EGSLDIV
+2121 EGTLDIA

-2219 PEYSNSTKQEIEE
+2219 PEYSNSTKSEIEE

-2261 WDLVVAFAGKELS
+2261 WDLVMAFAGKELS

-2407 LGIRAIEREEAEIA
+2407 LGIRAIEREESEIA

-2461 QSRFATDE
+2461 QSKFVTDE

-2492 ITWNRIL
+2492 ITWNKIL

-2517 LAKADPFFATLL
+2517 LAKAVPFFATLL

-2554 KNSMDTVDI
+2554 KNSMDTIDI

-2623 NRYSELAK
+2623 NKYSELAK

-2662 EHTKERLLNL
+2662 EQTKERLLNL
-2672 LNTIGIPFDSES
+2672 LNAIGIPFDSES

-2819 SLIVKALTSPDK
+2819 SLIVKTLTSPDK

-2943 DSKEYVEKGKSRF
+2943 DSKEDVEKGKSRF

-3073 DQENSNPF
+3073 DQENANPF

-3182 ILQDNMIGSEYHSRL
+3182 IMQDNMIGSEYHSRL

-3245 IKFIEKQAVKSA
+3245 VKFIEKQAVKSA

-3304 ILESNQNVLGNPE
+3304 ILESNQDVLGNPE

-3341 VSNINV
+3341 VSDINV

-3407 NTQLNTEAINSP
+3407 NTQLNIEAINSP

-3473 NVVDNRHYGHNKGQN
+3473 NVVDDRHYGNNKGQN

-3721 FDIDKLYIATYAYD
+3721 FDIDKLYIATYSYD

-3762 LLDSYTLVISDKKTL
+3762 LLDSYTLIISDKKTL

-3828 KAGIA
+3828 KEGIA

-4072 FFTDAVDTNGLDVY
+4072 FFTDTVDTNGLDVY
-4086 FGNTFLHKKLIYAM
+4086 FGNTFLHKKLIYVM

-4124 ILQQIRGGNYI
+4124 ILQQIRGGNYV

-4142 VLFKY
+4142 ILFKY

-4154 YVGALSNKIES
+4154 YVGAISNKIES

-4180 TDSDINDILFGK
+4180 TDSDINDVLFGK

-4276 AVIREFAETLVKYSF
+4276 NVIKEFAETLVKYSF

-4338 NNTSNQI
+4338 NNTSDQV
-4345 DSIYLNLVR
+4345 DSIYLSLVR

-4419 GAGNN
+4419 GTGNN

-4467 EGDQPSAFDA
+4467 EGDQPSAFDT

-4482 KMLNQINDVFNLI
+4482 KMLDQIDNVFNLI

-4541 TDQEI
+4541 ADQEI
-4546 QDSNTQEQEITSSEA
+4546 QDSNTQEQEITSSED
-4561 ISTEE
+4561 ISSEE

-4618 TEIIDSVETPIDDI
+4618 TEITDSVETPIDNI

>member
-59 DYDTSLEESEITEKQ
+59 DYDTSFQ
-74 EQSTKKLPGVGSS
+74 EQPTYTEDANKKLPGVGSS
-87 YDFASDLSKAVI
+87 YDFASDLSKAII
-99 GLFTDNYKGENGNDS
+99 GLFSDDYKGENGDDS
-114 SYINQAVNINVRDAL
+114 NYIEQAVNINVRDAL

-149 EIEIAKRYL
+149 EIEVAKRYL
-158 EQKTLLGELSVDG
+158 EQKTLLGELSIDG

-195 PYIRDIFYGQ
+195 PYIRNIFYGQ
-205 AIEPAFTH
+205 AVEPAFTH

-300 DPLLGIIPL
+300 DPLLGIVPL

-412 ENSDRFDINK
+412 ENSDKFDINK
-422 VMKDYEFGLEARGY
+422 VMKDYEFGLESRGY

-444 EKLQFGLAYDI
+444 EKLQFGLAYNI
-455 QTSDQDYNKFAKDAR
+455 QTSDQNYNKFAKDAR

-495 YTGKVVNNAIGAKAI
+495 YTGKIVNNTIGAKAI

-516 AAMTNARTRKLIEA
+516 AAMKNARTRKLIEA
-530 VKNRTNK
+530 VKDRTNK

-596 IESPYSFLDG
+596 VESPYSFLDG
-606 IIQSG
+606 VIQSG

-721 DKMIDEDVETSRIVY
+721 DKMIDEDIETSRIVY

-773 SFNEASELADLSDKK
+773 GFNEASELSDLSDKK

-822 DQTAIQLS
+822 GQTAIQLS

-892 VKDSLSKLDNILFKG
+892 IKDSLSKLDNTLFKG

-1004 KINQSWNDIENS
+1004 KINQSWSDIENS

-1054 TPIDNQPVSTEESSN
+1054 TPIDSQPVSTEESSN

-1080 SDTKETSQESA
+1080 DDTKETSQESA
-1091 RTVDNISDDADRNS
+1091 HTVDSISDDTDRGS

-1111 EIATGSSEEQV
+1111 EIATNSSEEQV

-1150 IEDNDV
+1150 VEDNDV
-1156 IEIAQGSA
+1156 TEITQSSA

-1200 IGNVEDSDMA
+1200 IGNVEDSDMT
-1210 STETITNTEE
+1210 STESVTTTEE

-1225 QPTHTT
+1225 QSTYNT

-1241 INPIVNLTPESFDGA
+1241 INPTINLTPESFDGS
-1256 TDETVE
+1256 TDEIVE
-1262 IPLETQ
+1262 VPLETQ
-1268 DDVIYTDGTDTWV
+1268 DDIIYTDGTDTWV

-1371 PGIELAA
+1371 PGIELAS

-1388 QKAYYIVTDSK
+1388 QKAYYIVTDNK
-1399 ETRKFERDA
+1399 ETRKSERDA

-1533 DPIQMTDQ
+1533 DPIQMSNQ

-1663 LDILDILVNHGPGTV
+1663 LDILDILVNYGPSTV
-1678 AVGDNRVEKLSFYV
+1678 AVGDNRVEKLSFYI
-1692 RKTLHYYTNTKGS
+1692 RKTFHYYTNTKGS

-1711 RTPDGSY
+1711 RTPEGSY
-1718 VLKYLKIKNTNGKI
+1718 MLKYLKIKNTNGKV

-1750 HWNTDKEAMMNP
+1750 HWNTDKEAMMDP

-1769 AAIEYMNR
+1769 AAIDYMNK

-1788 DELVFTMQDLNLTRD
+1788 DELVFTMQDLNLTRG
-1803 TDGKVIRKDGTP
+1803 TDGKVVRNGNTP

-1851 ANISKPEPTNSTKR
+1851 AEVSNIEQVKQSTNE
-1865 KVGNKEQKKEDVPE
+1865 KVKQV
-1879 ESTKLK
+1879 TATV
-1885 SQDYEPKELPKE
+1885 EPKYEQPRQPSDK
-1897 IATEKDRVQ
+1897 IATEE
-1906 RSKLLNKQDV
+1906 SKK
-1916 IDVLN
+1916 
-1921 TEHLLIR
+1921 TT
-1928 VRVKNSTIEYV
+1928 TIE
-1939 DIFFDERKDRWDILP
+1939 LP
-1954 RINYNVEGAEEIYP
+1954 
-1968 TQEQIKS
+1968 Q
-1975 VLDRFIPYDLQQYYT
+1975 
-1990 SGQYKQDHAKLIQYQ
+1990 
-2005 EDLANQGKNLEERIQ
+2005 
-2020 LLWETNVG
+2020 
-2028 VDATLRDRWGI
+2028 
-2039 YSFNEYTGETNFVP
+2039 
-2053 NTRETATTE
+2053 
-2062 LLKQDKALTYDET
+2062 QDKALTYDET

-2121 EGSLDIV
+2121 EGTLDIA

-2176 ARVVLSTKGGA
+2176 ARIVLSTKGGA

-2253 IKKFFKAM
+2253 IKKFFKAI
-2261 WDLVVAFAGKELS
+2261 WDLVIAFAGKELS

-2344 LSILNIRSMED
+2344 LSILNIRSMDD

-2383 KQMVHDVLSNKGL
+2383 KQMVYDVLSNKGL

-2407 LGIRAIEREEAEIA
+2407 LGIRAIEREESEIA

-2461 QSRFATDE
+2461 QSKFATDE

-2492 ITWNRIL
+2492 ITWNKIL

-2672 LNTIGIPFDSES
+2672 LNAIGIPFDSES

-2819 SLIVKALTSPDK
+2819 SLIVKTLTSPDK

-2943 DSKEYVEKGKSRF
+2943 DSKEDVEKGKSRF
-2956 YDNYHGEIGKD
+2956 YDNYHGKIGKD
-2967 GKMAPGG
+2967 GKTAPGG

-3031 MNTLLIDKVDKEI
+3031 MNTLLLDKVDKEI
-3044 EQAIKLGVISRDKK
+3044 KQAIKLGVISRDKK

-3152 RLSSVLSTGTN
+3152 RLSSVLSTGIN

-3245 IKFIEKQAVKSA
+3245 VKFIEKQAVKSA

-3304 ILESNQNVLGNPE
+3304 ILESNQDVLGNPE

-3341 VSNINV
+3341 VSDINV

-3407 NTQLNTEAINSP
+3407 NTQLNIEAINSP

-3473 NVVDNRHYGHNKGQN
+3473 NVVDDRHYGHNKGQN

-3616 TARPFNDGNKL
+3616 TARPFNDGKKL

-3648 VPQEYQTDYITMRNW
+3648 VPQEYQTDYITMRSW

-3721 FDIDKLYIATYAYD
+3721 FDIDKLYIATYSYD

-3969 FPLSDTYKKNIE
+3969 FPLSDTYKKQIE
-3981 QLVQNGSVDAFN
+3981 QLVQNGSIDAFN

-4072 FFTDAVDTNGLDVY
+4072 FFTDTVDTNGLDIY

-4100 DLSNSILRSQVFA
+4100 DLSNSMLRSQVFA

-4124 ILQQIRGGNYI
+4124 ILQQIRGGNYV

-4142 VLFKY
+4142 ILFKY

-4276 AVIREFAETLVKYSF
+4276 NVIKEFAETLVKYSF

-4338 NNTSNQI
+4338 NNTSDQV
-4345 DSIYLNLVR
+4345 DSIYLSLVR

-4419 GAGNN
+4419 GTGNN

-4467 EGDQPSAFDA
+4467 EGDQPSAFDT

-4482 KMLNQINDVFNLI
+4482 KMLDQINNVFNLI

-4507 IVFVKDDSYRSIDY
+4507 IVFVKDDSYHSVDY

-4530 ASIELDQTDNY
+4530 ASIELDQADNY

-4546 QDSNTQEQEITSSEA
+4546 QDSSTQEQEITSSET
-4561 ISTEE
+4561 ISPEE

>member
-39 RAVRNEAW
+39 RAVRDEAW

-59 DYDTSLEESEITEKQ
+59 DYDTSFQ
-74 EQSTKKLPGVGSS
+74 EQPVYTEDANKKLPGVGSS

-114 SYINQAVNINVRDAL
+114 SYIDQAVNINVRDAL

-149 EIEIAKRYL
+149 EIEVAKRYL

-412 ENSDRFDINK
+412 ENSDKFDINK
-422 VMKDYEFGLEARGY
+422 VMRDYEFGLEARGY

-455 QTSDQDYNKFAKDAR
+455 QTSDQDYNKFAKNAR

-516 AAMTNARTRKLIEA
+516 AAMKNARTRKLIEA
-530 VKNRTNK
+530 VKDRTNK
-537 IADRVFDNPMQK
+537 IADKVFDNPMQK
-549 VATKRALESI
+549 IATKRALESI

-596 IESPYSFLDG
+596 TESPYSFLDG

-637 KAMGIGSFVGALMG
+637 KAMSIGSFIGALMG

-677 RGLDRV
+677 RNLDRV

-721 DKMIDEDVETSRIVY
+721 DKMIDEDIETSRIVY

-773 SFNEASELADLSDKK
+773 GFNEASELSDLSDKK

-822 DQTAIQLS
+822 GQTAIQLS

-892 VKDSLSKLDNILFKG
+892 IKDSLSKLYNTLFKG

-1004 KINQSWNDIENS
+1004 KINQSWSDIENS

-1054 TPIDNQPVSTEESSN
+1054 TPIDSQPVSTEESSN

-1080 SDTKETSQESA
+1080 DDTKETSQESA
-1091 RTVDNISDDADRNS
+1091 HTVDSISDDTDRGS

-1111 EIATGSSEEQV
+1111 EIATNSSEEQV

-1150 IEDNDV
+1150 VEDNDV
-1156 IEIAQGSA
+1156 TEITQSSA

-1200 IGNVEDSDMA
+1200 IGNAEDSDMT
-1210 STETITNTEE
+1210 STESVTTTEE

-1225 QPTHTT
+1225 QSTYNT

-1241 INPIVNLTPESFDGA
+1241 INPTINLTPESFDGS
-1256 TDETVE
+1256 TDEIVE
-1262 IPLETQ
+1262 VPLETQ
-1268 DDVIYTDGTDTWV
+1268 DDIIYTDGTDTWV

-1371 PGIELAA
+1371 PGIELAS

-1388 QKAYYIVTDSK
+1388 QKAYYIVTDNK
-1399 ETRKFERDA
+1399 ETRKSERDA
-1408 ADRMAVHLII
+1408 ADRMTVHLII

-1439 ARAKM
+1439 ARAKI

-1477 PDYFVDKSATLPQV
+1477 PNYFVDKSATLPQV

-1533 DPIQMTDQ
+1533 DPIQMSNQ

-1663 LDILDILVNHGPGTV
+1663 LDILDILVNYGPGTV
-1678 AVGDNRVEKLSFYV
+1678 TVGDNRVEKLSFYV

-1750 HWNTDKEAMMNP
+1750 HWNTDKEAMMDP

-1769 AAIEYMNR
+1769 AAIDYMNK

-1788 DELVFTMQDLNLTRD
+1788 DELVFTMQDLNLTRGA
-1803 TDGKVIRKDGTP
+1803 DGKVVRNGNTP

-1851 ANISKPEPTNSTKR
+1851 AEVSNIEQVKQSTNE
-1865 KVGNKEQKKEDVPE
+1865 KVKQV
-1879 ESTKLK
+1879 TATV
-1885 SQDYEPKELPKE
+1885 EPKYEQPRQPSDE
-1897 IATEKDRVQ
+1897 IATEE
-1906 RSKLLNKQDV
+1906 SKK
-1916 IDVLN
+1916 
-1921 TEHLLIR
+1921 TA
-1928 VRVKNSTIEYV
+1928 TIE
-1939 DIFFDERKDRWDILP
+1939 LP
-1954 RINYNVEGAEEIYP
+1954 
-1968 TQEQIKS
+1968 Q
-1975 VLDRFIPYDLQQYYT
+1975 
-1990 SGQYKQDHAKLIQYQ
+1990 
-2005 EDLANQGKNLEERIQ
+2005 
-2020 LLWETNVG
+2020 
-2028 VDATLRDRWGI
+2028 
-2039 YSFNEYTGETNFVP
+2039 
-2053 NTRETATTE
+2053 
-2062 LLKQDKALTYDET
+2062 QDKALTYDET

-2121 EGSLDIV
+2121 EGTLDIA

-2176 ARVVLSTKGGA
+2176 ARIVLSTKGGA

-2253 IKKFFKAM
+2253 IKKFFKAI
-2261 WDLVVAFAGKELS
+2261 WDLVMAFAGKELS

-2297 LEEFNKK
+2297 LDEFNKK

-2317 NKEQENMPHIANAN
+2317 NKEQENMPHVANAN

-2344 LSILNIRSMED
+2344 LSILNIRSMDD

-2407 LGIRAIEREEAEIA
+2407 LGIRAIEREESEIA

-2461 QSRFATDE
+2461 QSKFVTDE

-2492 ITWNRIL
+2492 ITWNKIL

-2672 LNTIGIPFDSES
+2672 LNAIGIPFDSES

-2819 SLIVKALTSPDK
+2819 SLIVKTLTSPDK

-2908 GSMEATII
+2908 GSMGATII

-2943 DSKEYVEKGKSRF
+2943 DSKEDVEKGKSRF
-2956 YDNYHGEIGKD
+2956 YDNYHGKIGKD

-3031 MNTLLIDKVDKEI
+3031 MNTLLLDKVDKEI
-3044 EQAIKLGVISRDKK
+3044 KQAIKLGVISRDKK

-3245 IKFIEKQAVKSA
+3245 VKFIEKQAVKSA

-3304 ILESNQNVLGNPE
+3304 ILESNQDVLGNPE

-3341 VSNINV
+3341 VSDINV

-3360 ILANADN
+3360 LLANADN

-3407 NTQLNTEAINSP
+3407 NTQLNIEAINSP

-3473 NVVDNRHYGHNKGQN
+3473 NVVDDRHYGHNKGQN

-3602 ASFGFRANQVWNEE
+3602 ASFGFRANQVWDEE
-3616 TARPFNDGNKL
+3616 TARPFNDGKKL

-3648 VPQEYQTDYITMRNW
+3648 VPQEYQTDYITMRSW

-3735 PETNERYTWNNDAKS
+3735 PETNERYAWNNDAKS
-3750 YTEQTEG
+3750 YVDQTEG

-3858 NKYNLNQF
+3858 SRYNLNQF

-3929 ALKEYANR
+3929 ALKECANR

-3969 FPLSDTYKKNIE
+3969 FPLSDTYKKQIE
-3981 QLVQNGSVDAFN
+3981 QLVQNGSIDAFN

-4014 VQQLLVIKAYQD
+4014 VQQLLVVKAYQD

-4072 FFTDAVDTNGLDVY
+4072 FFTDTVDTNGLDVY
-4086 FGNTFLHKKLIYAM
+4086 FGNMFLHKKLIYAM

-4124 ILQQIRGGNYI
+4124 ILQQIRGGNYV

-4142 VLFKY
+4142 ILFKY

-4154 YVGALSNKIES
+4154 YVGAISNKIES

-4180 TDSDINDILFGK
+4180 TDSDINDVLFGK

-4276 AVIREFAETLVKYSF
+4276 NVIKEFAETLVKYSF

-4338 NNTSNQI
+4338 NNTSDQV
-4345 DSIYLNLVR
+4345 DSIYLSLVR

-4467 EGDQPSAFDA
+4467 EGDQPSAFDT

-4482 KMLNQINDVFNLI
+4482 KMLDQIDNVFNLI

-4541 TDQEI
+4541 ADQEI
-4546 QDSNTQEQEITSSEA
+4546 QDSNTQEQEITSSED
-4561 ISTEE
+4561 ISSEE

-4618 TEIIDSVETPIDDI
+4618 TEIIDSVKTPIDDI